1 MAEDFQVKIQAD
13 LDTAQVDEKIEKL
26 VNKKRTIKL
35 DVDIN
40 GQNAKSITDNIQKG
54 LSKTKLDTS
63 NISKKIA
70 DSFNISDKS
79 VISKI
84 QTQLNEMMTSLSKT
98 WNGKNFDFK
107 NASGFYSGMEQM
119 AKTVTENAR
128 IIKSATGVYDDFYN
142 YFNRKKIFVSDD
154 LKNALGTEQYK
165 ELLNNNI
172 GKIVRDATKGVSID
186 SIWGEMSN
194 LFPEHFSE
202 NITNQV
208 DQILYA
214 TNLLKKARADMD
226 EVFTSSN
233 MTAQQKGEIN
243 NSAYVEVLEMSKNLQ
258 NNLQKNIVEATEAAK
273 TTIKID
279 VQLDKEKI
287 AADIRN
293 AIESA
298 SSGAG
303 EAIKLNLDIN
313 EEQLLSNLQS
323 AIRKLTT
330 GDESVKVEID
340 VDKSDL
346 QSKLNEACKEM
357 QIPVQFKID
366 ADEIASQIKAAVDKI
381 TDIELDLKVNT
392 NNVKQAVDD
401 AVKDKI
407 TPEVDPSGITQLQE
421 ILRNVNSTGQQTQNI
436 FQSMGSAFDDAFRST
451 YGVANLLQDAIY
463 KIGDAGREVIGT
475 VRELNDSLVSL
486 QMATGD
492 DYDTVKN
499 LMQQYNALGQ
509 ELGAITTDVASGA
522 DAWLR
527 QGKSL
532 EQTNTLL
539 KDSIVLS
546 KVSGLDAEESTQ
558 YLTAA
563 MNGYNVA
570 VDNVM
575 GIVDKVSKVDLESAT
590 DAGGLMEAMS
600 RVSTMANTAGVSMD
614 KLLGY
619 MASVGEITQ
628 QSMPTLGTAFKSIF
642 ARMSDIKAQ
651 NYELVDDNGTVEL
664 LSDVESS
671 LKKVGIDLRKT
682 VTEYNSY
689 ADVLDNLAAKWN
701 TLNQVQQNELAK
713 AFAGTRQQ
721 EVFRTLM
728 EHYDRAQKYAEVAEN
743 SAGTAEKKFQD
754 NYLSSLEAKTNALK
768 ASFESLSSSL
778 VSDDMYSWALYGA
791 KAVTDFV
798 EKTNIL
804 KGAIAGLGTAGSL
817 YAVKQ
822 LVLGFGSAIK
832 EFSNLGKAMSILK
845 SGTGV
850 TSNMSQ
856 LLTLTQGLS
865 KSQTALVLSSTELNT
880 AQRTAIL
887 MNRGLSASE
896 AEAELSTMGLSA
908 AEGTATAT
916 TMSLGSAMKGMV
928 ATLAANPI
936 FLLTTAVTVGVAAWQ
951 SYNQSVEESIQH
963 TKDSTAEL
971 QERNQSLDDNIQKV
985 QELRDSLDSGTLTE
999 QEAYNTKSQL
1009 LDIQSQLSDSYGE
1022 QADGIDLV
1030 NGKLDEQ
1037 IEKMQ
1042 QLKVENA
1049 KSWLND
1055 SDNEKNY
1062 EKAKKKMTKDD
1073 YESFFG
1079 NTPTLSLLGNAPEK
1093 ADYKDSDVYKDALK
1107 RYQNSKTQ
1115 IEEIQKAAEKAGL
1128 KQYTSTS
1135 TGQFQLGFENE
1146 TVTGADEKLNSFLS
1160 TVKELKRQFEDEGKN
1175 TDYFDNIISSAEDA
1189 ESSYKDILDKHQE
1202 VYQEYLKNSMLAEG
1216 YGNNKPATV
1225 YQQYADAVDKYN
1237 EALQSGDTSKVEAA
1251 KTALDGV
1258 KDSVD
1263 NIVSRDS
1270 GKKYK
1275 ELFDEIA
1282 EGIDTAS
1289 EKTYEFKERL
1299 SGRGTDKLNNTVLS
1313 KLKELKNYT
1322 DIDLKSINLDTSD
1335 VVAGK
1340 DALRMAVNEAMDL
1353 GIVSDDSAE
1362 SVAKVVD
1369 LLTDMGM
1376 TATVSMNQVDDSF
1389 SEVNTTIQQ
1398 AQANLETLKTIM
1410 SESVSGSG
1418 ISADN
1423 VKAFKEMFGDDAAR
1437 ALEKTADGYHINREE
1452 LAKLQAQQSEMNK
1465 ADYLSGLADQQ
1476 EALRQ
1481 IEEQIADAM
1490 VKGQDVSGLQAQR
1503 EGILDNISSLEDL
1516 AYQYQTATSAYQ
1528 QWQDA
1533 MSGGEEGDMY
1543 DSIQGNMESIK
1554 DLYDKGL
1561 VGENKF
1567 REFVDLM
1574 SNKDLT
1580 NASVDEI
1587 VTAYEESYPKME
1599 RYFTEGQEGCQA
1611 FLQDISNLNS
1621 EWAHMNED
1629 GSWEI
1634 NFGVGNDQEIADALG
1649 IDVEAVQ
1656 SVLRKLHDFGFDID
1670 LDQPVKS
1677 LEQLKTEAQS
1687 AKEALDGMGETSLDS
1702 INLDTDSFSE
1712 ITDDI
1717 DKVKEYIQQ
1726 INDADLEPEVRTER
1740 LEQANNILDY
1750 LVQKQHEAGQNNIV
1764 IDADASSVDQKI
1776 SDLKSQLEQF
1786 RNNDGTIPVNADT
1799 QDAVNSLQSLYATKQ
1814 NLENTPAILQV
1825 DTSQVDGALG
1835 NAIGKLQEYQNAVE
1849 ILNAQNTMKTQG
1861 IDIDTTDA
1869 QQKVQQLAGQ
1879 LQNLDAD
1886 TTAKLG
1892 LDDTDFQSKLSNIAT
1907 HPIDV
1912 GIGVNLDPNALADV
1926 STKISGITPELL
1938 VKAGVNEEAIVN
1950 YTPKDKDATVKY
1962 KVDHSAIDSY
1972 DPKDKNATVT
1982 YSVVVSGLENLPG
1995 NKTRNLTYNIK
2006 TNGTV
2011 PRVNGTAHAIGTAH
2025 AAGTASR
2032 NWGLAHNEPHALVN
2046 ELKPEAIVRDGKAF
2060 ILNGGDPTFANLKKD
2075 DVVFNGDQTE
2085 QLLEHGYVTGS
2096 HAQLAGGGYSLGSAF
2111 SKGSGRFNVGSSG
2124 TKADSST
2131 WEENQKKDKTGSKSS
2146 SGSSS
2151 SGSSKRSSGR
2161 SSGGSSSGSSGSSST
2176 KEATEETFDWIEV
2189 FLKEMSRATEIA
2201 VDNINRAIGLAQKQT
2216 KAYDAIS
2223 KVQQELTANQQSANK
2238 YLQLAAN
2245 VGLDPS
2251 YISKIQNGTLD
2262 VEKVTNEDLKKKIDE
2277 YKDYYSKY
2285 ESAADNVAKLE
2296 DKITELAEKRLEIIT
2311 DTYDAIV
2318 DINDSIKSVADSKIS
2333 LNDALGVAIDNPD
2346 NYANLNNSIKAQ
2358 EDTYNQL
2365 TKKLSDYQKEVDSQ
2379 LSSGYL
2385 KKGSEAYQAAMKNI
2399 QDFTA
2404 KIYDASTSLLELRDK
2419 LDQIKIDTIQ
2429 NVIDGIK
2436 RNSDITEKYISYL
2449 QSQNRDV
2456 PENLYTDRID
2466 NNNAQVQQNLKQM
2479 EIYRKKQAVLDVN
2492 SKSYQDYAEKIQTL
2506 KENTLELITDNESL
2520 QDSIYELRF
2529 KPLDDAIQKY
2539 SDLEDELKSFRD
2551 LLNDDAFLD
2560 KQGRITEE
2568 GLAQVALL
2576 QQSIGTAKQKIA
2588 DYTTG
2593 LQKLKE
2599 SYDNGVISLT
2609 EYNDKSKD
2617 YREGIQGSIADVK
2630 SYQDSLV
2637 DLYKN
2642 AMSTEVDYLDKI
2654 ISKQKNLLDQRKSA
2668 YEYEKK
2674 VTSQSNDINK
2684 LKAEIIA
2691 LQGSN
2696 NLSDQSRLRKLQA
2709 DLKSAES
2716 DLQDTKRDHAY
2727 DMQSQGFDKLS
2738 SDLQETLD
2746 NTEYEISHNAD
2757 KQLEIIN
2764 SMLDKAV
2771 SSYQEA
2777 YGKINSIIKNTGWV
2791 GSTDFNNTQSDLGT
2805 ETGAKNQNSNASQSQ
2820 SSANKNPS
2828 STASGTKT
2836 DPINSN
2842 SKANSDLA
2850 DQLVKPEDTTNRKV
2864 AELKVSPT
2872 STTLEEGKSTSI
2884 TATIRPNDAAN
2895 KTLAWKSSNESIAT
2909 VSNGTV
2915 KAKKPGS
2922 CTITATTTDG
2932 SGLSAKV
2939 SIKVNAKPKP
2949 PKPQPK
2955 PQPAKTGGD
2964 GIPRV
2969 GDVVTFTG
2977 SYYNDSW
2984 GMAPKGSRFSG
2995 QPGAVVIDSYTAREY
3010 GGNGRTT
3017 GDFKIHIKSAH
3028 DPNYSDLGWV
3038 RLSQISSY
3046 EKGTDRIY
3054 GDQLV
3059 WTNENKDTK
3068 HHGVSEL
3075 IYRKKDGAFLTPVQD
3090 GDSILP
3096 ADFVSNLAA
3105 LSAIDPREFGMNVS
3119 TTPNLVQT
3127 NIPQNISN
3135 VGNVTYHYDALLNI
3149 ENVEGNLDKSAIP
3162 DIQKLLKQSCK
3173 YTCDTLA
3180 DQYQKLGHKIIM

>member
-1 MAEDFQVKIQAD
+1 MGLNDALTKQALSLAND
-13 LDTAQVDEKIEKL
+13 AGLYQKAAAGNLTFSKAIEL
-26 VNKKRTIKL
+26 N
-35 DVDIN
+35 IN
-40 GQNAKSITDNIQKG
+40 
-54 LSKTKLDTS
+54 
-63 NISKKIA
+63 
-70 DSFNISDKS
+70 
-79 VISKI
+79 
-84 QTQLNEMMTSLSKT
+84 
-98 WNGKNFDFK
+98 
-107 NASGFYSGMEQM
+107 NASDLVDALMSSNSE
-119 AKTVTENAR
+119 VL
-128 IIKSATGVYDDFYN
+128 
-142 YFNRKKIFVSDD
+142 KKYRD
-154 LKNALGTEQYK
+154 
-165 ELLNNNI
+165 NNI
-172 GKIVRDATKGVSID
+172 ANMIANSGEKG
-186 SIWGEMSN
+186 
-194 LFPEHFSE
+194 
-202 NITNQV
+202 
-208 DQILYA
+208 
-214 TNLLKKARADMD
+214 
-226 EVFTSSN
+226 
-233 MTAQQKGEIN
+233 
-243 NSAYVEVLEMSKNLQ
+243 SAAY
-258 NNLQKNIVEATEAAK
+258 
-273 TTIKID
+273 
-279 VQLDKEKI
+279 
-287 AADIRN
+287 
-293 AIESA
+293 
-298 SSGAG
+298 
-303 EAIKLNLDIN
+303 N
-313 EEQLLSNLQS
+313 E
-323 AIRKLTT
+323 
-330 GDESVKVEID
+330 
-340 VDKSDL
+340 
-346 QSKLNEACKEM
+346 
-357 QIPVQFKID
+357 F
-366 ADEIASQIKAAVDKI
+366 
-381 TDIELDLKVNT
+381 
-392 NNVKQAVDD
+392 
-401 AVKDKI
+401 VKDLIDK
-407 TPEVDPSGITQLQE
+407 
-421 ILRNVNSTGQQTQNI
+421 N
-436 FQSMGSAFDDAFRST
+436 
-451 YGVANLLQDAIY
+451 QD
-463 KIGDAGREVIGT
+463 
-475 VRELNDSLVSL
+475 
-486 QMATGD
+486 
-492 DYDTVKN
+492 
-499 LMQQYNALGQ
+499 LG
-509 ELGAITTDVASGA
+509 
-522 DAWLR
+522 
-527 QGKSL
+527 
-532 EQTNTLL
+532 
-539 KDSIVLS
+539 DSIVELAP
-546 KVSGLDAEESTQ
+546 KVETTKSAFSGLSN
-558 YLTAA
+558 YFKGLF
-563 MNGYNVA
+563 
-570 VDNVM
+570 
-575 GIVDKVSKVDLESAT
+575 AT
-590 DAGGLMEAMS
+590 F
-600 RVSTMANTAGVSMD
+600 T
-614 KLLGY
+614 
-619 MASVGEITQ
+619 
-628 QSMPTLGTAFKSIF
+628 
-642 ARMSDIKAQ
+642 
-651 NYELVDDNGTVEL
+651 
-664 LSDVESS
+664 
-671 LKKVGIDLRKT
+671 
-682 VTEYNSY
+682 
-689 ADVLDNLAAKWN
+689 
-701 TLNQVQQNELAK
+701 
-713 AFAGTRQQ
+713 
-721 EVFRTLM
+721 
-728 EHYDRAQKYAEVAEN
+728 
-743 SAGTAEKKFQD
+743 
-754 NYLSSLEAKTNALK
+754 
-768 ASFESLSSSL
+768 
-778 VSDDMYSWALYGA
+778 
-791 KAVTDFV
+791 
-798 EKTNIL
+798 
-804 KGAIAGLGTAGSL
+804 
-817 YAVKQ
+817 
-822 LVLGFGSAIK
+822 
-832 EFSNLGKAMSILK
+832 
-845 SGTGV
+845 
-850 TSNMSQ
+850 
-856 LLTLTQGLS
+856 
-865 KSQTALVLSSTELNT
+865 
-880 AQRTAIL
+880 
-887 MNRGLSASE
+887 
-896 AEAELSTMGLSA
+896 
-908 AEGTATAT
+908 
-916 TMSLGSAMKGMV
+916 
-928 ATLAANPI
+928 NPI

-951 SYNQSVEESIQH
+951 GYNQSVQESIQH
-963 TKDSTAEL
+963 TKDSIAEIE
-971 QERNQSLDDNIQKV
+971 ERNKSIDDNISKA

-999 QEAYNTKSQL
+999 QEAYNAKSQL

-1055 SDNEKNY
+1055 SGNEKNY

-1079 NTPTLSLLGNAPEK
+1079 NTPTLAMLGSEPQKSEYTNS
-1093 ADYKDSDVYKDALK
+1093 DTYKEMLK
-1107 RYQNSKTQ
+1107 RYRNSKSQ
-1115 IEEIQKAAEKAGL
+1115 IEEIQKAAEQAGL
-1128 KQYTSTS
+1128 KQYNGLA

-1146 TVTGADEKLNSFLS
+1146 TVTGADEKLNNFLA
-1160 TVKELKRQFEDEGKN
+1160 TVKELKRQFQDEGKN
-1175 TDYFDNIISSAEDA
+1175 TDYFDNIISAAEDA

-1258 KDSVD
+1258 KASVD
-1263 NIVSRDS
+1263 NIVSTDS

-1299 SGRGTDKLNNTVLS
+1299 SGRGTDKLNNTVLA

-1322 DIDLKSINLDTSD
+1322 DVDLKSIHLDTSD

-1353 GIVSDDSAE
+1353 GIVSDDSAD

-1376 TATVSMNQVDDSF
+1376 TATVSMEQVDDSF

-1410 SESVSGSG
+1410 SESVSGAG

-1423 VKAFKEMFGDDAAR
+1423 VKAFKEMFGDDAER

-1452 LAKLQAQQSEMNK
+1452 LAKLQAQQSEMNR

-1476 EALRQ
+1476 EALRK
-1481 IEEQIADAM
+1481 IEEQIADAI
-1490 VKGQDVSGLQAQR
+1490 VKGQDISGLESQR
-1503 EGILDNISSLEDL
+1503 QGILDNISSLEDL

-1533 MSGGEEGDMY
+1533 MSAGEEGDMY
-1543 DSIQGNMESIK
+1543 DSIQSNMESIK

-1580 NASVDEI
+1580 NSSVDEI
-1587 VTAYEESYPKME
+1587 VSAYEEAYPKME

-1611 FLQDISNLNS
+1611 FVQDVADLNS

-1656 SVLRKLHDFGFDID
+1656 SLLRKLHDFGFDID

-1717 DKVKEYIQQ
+1717 DKVKAYIQQ

-1750 LVQKQHEAGQNNIV
+1750 LVQKQQEAGQNNIV

-1786 RNNDGTIPVNADT
+1786 RADDGTIPVNADT

-1825 DTSQVDGALG
+1825 DTSQVDGELG

-1912 GIGVNLDPNALADV
+1912 AIGVNLDPNVLSDV
-1926 STKISGITPELL
+1926 SAKISGITPELL

-1972 DPKDKNATVT
+1972 DPEDKNATVT
-1982 YSVVVSGLENLPG
+1982 YSVVISGLENLPG
-1995 NKTRNLTYNIK
+1995 NKTRSLTYNIK
-2006 TNGTV
+2006 TNGTA
-2011 PRVNGTAHAIGTAH
+2011 PKVNGTAHALGTAH

-2060 ILNGGDPTFANLKKD
+2060 ILNGGDPTFAHLKKD

-2151 SGSSKRSSGR
+2151 SGSSRTSSGR
-2161 SSGGSSSGSSGSSST
+2161 SSGGSTRSSSGSGSSGSSST

-2201 VDNINRAIGLAQKQT
+2201 VDNIDRAIGLAQKQT

-2285 ESAADNVAKLE
+2285 ESATDNVAKLE
-2296 DKITELAEKRLEIIT
+2296 DKITELAEKRLKIIT

-2318 DINDSIKSVADSKIS
+2318 DINSSLQDAADSKIS

-2346 NYANLNNSIKAQ
+2346 NYASINKSIKAQ

-2365 TKKLSDYQKEVDSQ
+2365 TKKLAEYQKEMDSQ
-2379 LSSGYL
+2379 LSSGL
-2385 KKGSEAYQAAMKNI
+2385 MKKGSDAYNSALKNI

-2404 KIYDASTSLLELRDK
+2404 KIYDASTSLIELRDK

-2429 NVIDGIK
+2429 NVIDRIK
-2436 RNSDITEKYISYL
+2436 RNSDAYDKYISYL
-2449 QSQNRDV
+2449 QAQDRDV

-2479 EIYRKKQAVLDVN
+2479 EIYRKKQATLDVN
-2492 SKSYQDYAEKIQTL
+2492 SKSYQDYAEKLQTL
-2506 KENTLELITDNESL
+2506 KEDTLELITDNESL
-2520 QDSIYELRF
+2520 KNSIYELRF

-2560 KQGRITEE
+2560 KQGRITED
-2568 GLAQVALL
+2568 GLAQIALL

-2654 ISKQKNLLDQRKSA
+2654 ISKQKNLLDQRKSY

-2738 SDLQETLD
+2738 SDLKDSLD

-2791 GSTDFNNTQSDLGT
+2791 GSTDFDNTQSDLGT
-2805 ETGAKNQNSNASQSQ
+2805 ETGVKNQNSNASQSQ

-2828 STASGTKT
+2828 SAASGTKT
-2836 DPINSN
+2836 DPIQSN
-2842 SKANSDLA
+2842 DKANSELA
-2850 DQLVKPEDTTNRKV
+2850 DQLVKPEDTSNRKV
-2864 AELKVSPT
+2864 AELKVTPT
-2872 STTLEEGKSTSI
+2872 STTLEEGKSVGLK
-2884 TATIRPNDAAN
+2884 ATIKPNDAAN

-2984 GMAPKGSRFSG
+2984 GMSPRGSRFSG

-3038 RLSQISSY
+3038 RLSQISGY
-3046 EKGTDRIY
+3046 ENGTERVDK
-3054 GDQLV
+3054 DQIALV
-3059 WTNENKDTK
+3059 NENMNTK
-3068 HHGVSEL
+3068 HHGVSEM
-3075 IYRKKDGAFLTPVQD
+3075 IYRDGSVLIPLKKD
-3090 GDSILP
+3090 DSVIP
-3096 ADFVSNLAA
+3096 ADMVSKMMAT
-3105 LSAIDPREFGMNVS
+3105 PMEFGSFGANAANVIYNS
-3119 TTPNLVQT
+3119 
-3127 NIPQNISN
+3127 IPQNISN
-3135 VGNVTYHYDALLNI
+3135 AGNMTYHYDALLNI

-3173 YTCDTLA
+3173 YTADTLA
-3180 DQYQKLGHKIIM
+3180 DQYKKLGHKIIM

>member
-1 MAEDFQVKIQAD
+1 MGLNDALTKQALSLANDAGLYQKAAAGNLTFSKAIELNINNASD
-13 LDTAQVDEKIEKL
+13 LVDALMSSNSEVL
-26 VNKKRTIKL
+26 KKYK
-35 DVDIN
+35 
-40 GQNAKSITDNIQKG
+40 DN
-54 LSKTKLDTS
+54 D
-63 NISKKIA
+63 IA
-70 DSFNISDKS
+70 DMIANSGEKGSAAY
-79 VISKI
+79 
-84 QTQLNEMMTSLSKT
+84 NE
-98 WNGKNFDFK
+98 F
-107 NASGFYSGMEQM
+107 
-119 AKTVTENAR
+119 
-128 IIKSATGVYDDFYN
+128 
-142 YFNRKKIFVSDD
+142 
-154 LKNALGTEQYK
+154 
-165 ELLNNNI
+165 
-172 GKIVRDATKGVSID
+172 
-186 SIWGEMSN
+186 
-194 LFPEHFSE
+194 
-202 NITNQV
+202 
-208 DQILYA
+208 
-214 TNLLKKARADMD
+214 
-226 EVFTSSN
+226 
-233 MTAQQKGEIN
+233 
-243 NSAYVEVLEMSKNLQ
+243 
-258 NNLQKNIVEATEAAK
+258 
-273 TTIKID
+273 
-279 VQLDKEKI
+279 
-287 AADIRN
+287 
-293 AIESA
+293 
-298 SSGAG
+298 
-303 EAIKLNLDIN
+303 
-313 EEQLLSNLQS
+313 
-323 AIRKLTT
+323 
-330 GDESVKVEID
+330 
-340 VDKSDL
+340 
-346 QSKLNEACKEM
+346 
-357 QIPVQFKID
+357 
-366 ADEIASQIKAAVDKI
+366 
-381 TDIELDLKVNT
+381 
-392 NNVKQAVDD
+392 
-401 AVKDKI
+401 VKDLIDK
-407 TPEVDPSGITQLQE
+407 
-421 ILRNVNSTGQQTQNI
+421 N
-436 FQSMGSAFDDAFRST
+436 
-451 YGVANLLQDAIY
+451 QD
-463 KIGDAGREVIGT
+463 
-475 VRELNDSLVSL
+475 
-486 QMATGD
+486 
-492 DYDTVKN
+492 
-499 LMQQYNALGQ
+499 LG
-509 ELGAITTDVASGA
+509 
-522 DAWLR
+522 
-527 QGKSL
+527 
-532 EQTNTLL
+532 
-539 KDSIVLS
+539 DSIVELAP
-546 KVSGLDAEESTQ
+546 KVETTKSAFSGLSN
-558 YLTAA
+558 YFKGLF
-563 MNGYNVA
+563 
-570 VDNVM
+570 
-575 GIVDKVSKVDLESAT
+575 AT
-590 DAGGLMEAMS
+590 F
-600 RVSTMANTAGVSMD
+600 T
-614 KLLGY
+614 
-619 MASVGEITQ
+619 
-628 QSMPTLGTAFKSIF
+628 
-642 ARMSDIKAQ
+642 
-651 NYELVDDNGTVEL
+651 
-664 LSDVESS
+664 
-671 LKKVGIDLRKT
+671 
-682 VTEYNSY
+682 
-689 ADVLDNLAAKWN
+689 
-701 TLNQVQQNELAK
+701 
-713 AFAGTRQQ
+713 
-721 EVFRTLM
+721 
-728 EHYDRAQKYAEVAEN
+728 
-743 SAGTAEKKFQD
+743 
-754 NYLSSLEAKTNALK
+754 
-768 ASFESLSSSL
+768 
-778 VSDDMYSWALYGA
+778 
-791 KAVTDFV
+791 
-798 EKTNIL
+798 
-804 KGAIAGLGTAGSL
+804 
-817 YAVKQ
+817 
-822 LVLGFGSAIK
+822 
-832 EFSNLGKAMSILK
+832 
-845 SGTGV
+845 
-850 TSNMSQ
+850 
-856 LLTLTQGLS
+856 
-865 KSQTALVLSSTELNT
+865 
-880 AQRTAIL
+880 
-887 MNRGLSASE
+887 
-896 AEAELSTMGLSA
+896 
-908 AEGTATAT
+908 
-916 TMSLGSAMKGMV
+916 
-928 ATLAANPI
+928 NPI

-951 SYNQSVEESIQH
+951 GYNQSVQESIQH
-963 TKDSTAEL
+963 TKDSIAEIE
-971 QERNQSLDDNIQKV
+971 ERNKSIDDNISKA

-1093 ADYKDSDVYKDALK
+1093 ADYTNSDVYKDALK
-1107 RYQNSKTQ
+1107 RYQNSKSQ

-1146 TVTGADEKLNSFLS
+1146 TVTGADEKLNSFLA
-1160 TVKELKRQFEDEGKN
+1160 TVKELKRQFDDEGKN

-1282 EGIDTAS
+1282 DGIDTAS

-1299 SGRGTDKLNNTVLS
+1299 SGKGTDKLNNTVLS

-1353 GIVSDDSAE
+1353 DIVSDDSAE

-1410 SESVSGSG
+1410 SESVSGAG

-1533 MSGGEEGDMY
+1533 MSGGEEGNMY

-1587 VTAYEESYPKME
+1587 VAAYEESYPKME

-1629 GSWEI
+1629 GSWQI

-1702 INLDTDSFSE
+1702 INLDTDSFGE
-1712 ITDDI
+1712 ITDNI
-1717 DKVKEYIQQ
+1717 EKVKEYIQQ
-1726 INDADLEPEVRTER
+1726 VNDADLEPEVRTER

-1750 LVQKQHEAGQNNIV
+1750 LVQKQQEAGHTDII

-1786 RNNDGTIPVNADT
+1786 RNEDGTIPVNADT

-1825 DTSQVDGALG
+1825 DTSQVDGELG

-1912 GIGVNLDPNALADV
+1912 GIGVNLDPNALANV
-1926 STKISGITPELL
+1926 SAKISGITPELL

-1995 NKTRNLTYNIK
+1995 NKTRSLTYNIK

-2025 AAGTASR
+2025 ASGTASR

-2096 HAQLAGGGYSLGSAF
+2096 HAQLAGDGYSLGSAF
-2111 SKGSGRFNVGSSG
+2111 SGGSGRFNVGSSG

-2131 WEENQKKDKTGSKSS
+2131 WEEKKKQNNTSPNSS

-2151 SGSSKRSSGR
+2151 SRNSGSSSGGSTRS
-2161 SSGGSSSGSSGSSST
+2161 SSGGSSGGSSGSSST

-2201 VDNINRAIGLAQKQT
+2201 VDNIDRAISLAQKQT

-2296 DKITELAEKRLEIIT
+2296 DKITELAEKRLEIIEKE
-2311 DTYDAIV
+2311 YDAIV
-2318 DINDSIKSVADSKIS
+2318 DINDKIKDVANSKIS

-2365 TKKLSDYQKEVDSQ
+2365 TKKLSDYQKEMESQ
-2379 LSSGYL
+2379 LSSGL
-2385 KKGSEAYQAAMKNI
+2385 MQKGSDSYNSALKNI

-2404 KIYDASTSLLELRDK
+2404 KIYEAATSAIELKNK
-2419 LDQIKIDTIQ
+2419 LDQIKIDVIQ
-2429 NVIDGIK
+2429 YKIDEFQ
-2436 RNSDITEKYISYL
+2436 RNSDRIDAYTSL
-2449 QSQNRDV
+2449 RDAQNETV
-2456 PENLYTDRID
+2456 SESMYQNRID
-2466 NNNAQVQQNLKQM
+2466 NNNGIIEQKQKQR
-2479 EIYRKKQAVLDVN
+2479 EIYLKNQSYFDVN
-2492 SKSYQDYAEKIQTL
+2492 SKEYQSYADKI
-2506 KENTLELITDNESL
+2506 KELDTDTINLMKDNEDL
-2520 QDSIYELRF
+2520 KDSIFELRF
-2529 KPLDDAIQKY
+2529 KNLDDAIQKY

-2617 YREGIQGSIADVK
+2617 YREGIQDSIADVK

-2654 ISKQKNLLDQRKSA
+2654 ISKRKEALTQQKDM
-2668 YEYEKK
+2668 
-2674 VTSQSNDINK
+2674 
-2684 LKAEIIA
+2684 
-2691 LQGSN
+2691 
-2696 NLSDQSRLRKLQA
+2696 
-2709 DLKSAES
+2709 
-2716 DLQDTKRDHAY
+2716 Y
-2727 DMQSQGFDKLS
+2727 DYSK
-2738 SDLQETLD
+2738 
-2746 NTEYEISHNAD
+2746 
-2757 KQLEIIN
+2757 
-2764 SMLDKAV
+2764 
-2771 SSYQEA
+2771 
-2777 YGKINSIIKNTGWV
+2777 KINSQ
-2791 GSTDFNNTQSDLGT
+2791 NN
-2805 ETGAKNQNSNASQSQ
+2805 N
-2820 SSANKNPS
+2820 
-2828 STASGTKT
+2828 
-2836 DPINSN
+2836 INSL
-2842 SKANSDLA
+2842 KAQIMALESVNICRICLNAGISL
-2850 DQLVKPEDTTNRKV
+2850 
-2864 AELKVSPT
+2864 ELYM
-2872 STTLEEGKSTSI
+2872 LQRMHE
-2884 TATIRPNDAAN
+2884 
-2895 KTLAWKSSNESIAT
+2895 
-2909 VSNGTV
+2909 
-2915 KAKKPGS
+2915 
-2922 CTITATTTDG
+2922 
-2932 SGLSAKV
+2932 
-2939 SIKVNAKPKP
+2939 IKQNVNA
-2949 PKPQPK
+2949 
-2955 PQPAKTGGD
+2955 
-2964 GIPRV
+2964 
-2969 GDVVTFTG
+2969 
-2977 SYYNDSW
+2977 
-2984 GMAPKGSRFSG
+2984 
-2995 QPGAVVIDSYTAREY
+2995 
-3010 GGNGRTT
+3010 
-3017 GDFKIHIKSAH
+3017 
-3028 DPNYSDLGWV
+3028 
-3038 RLSQISSY
+3038 
-3046 EKGTDRIY
+3046 
-3054 GDQLV
+3054 
-3059 WTNENKDTK
+3059 
-3068 HHGVSEL
+3068 
-3075 IYRKKDGAFLTPVQD
+3075 
-3090 GDSILP
+3090 
-3096 ADFVSNLAA
+3096 
-3105 LSAIDPREFGMNVS
+3105 
-3119 TTPNLVQT
+3119 
-3127 NIPQNISN
+3127 
-3135 VGNVTYHYDALLNI
+3135 
-3149 ENVEGNLDKSAIP
+3149 
-3162 DIQKLLKQSCK
+3162 
-3173 YTCDTLA
+3173 
-3180 DQYQKLGHKIIM
+3180 

>member
-1 MAEDFQVKIQAD
+1 MQ
-13 LDTAQVDEKIEKL
+13 
-26 VNKKRTIKL
+26 
-35 DVDIN
+35 
-40 GQNAKSITDNIQKG
+40 
-54 LSKTKLDTS
+54 
-63 NISKKIA
+63 
-70 DSFNISDKS
+70 
-79 VISKI
+79 
-84 QTQLNEMMTSLSKT
+84 
-98 WNGKNFDFK
+98 
-107 NASGFYSGMEQM
+107 
-119 AKTVTENAR
+119 
-128 IIKSATGVYDDFYN
+128 
-142 YFNRKKIFVSDD
+142 
-154 LKNALGTEQYK
+154 LKNLGDLFGSFG
-165 ELLNNNI
+165 EL
-172 GKIVRDATKGVSID
+172 
-186 SIWGEMSN
+186 
-194 LFPEHFSE
+194 
-202 NITNQV
+202 
-208 DQILYA
+208 
-214 TNLLKKARADMD
+214 NLLKNKYGKNSTFDTLSSTLQQSFNESFKVGKNGISEFSTEQIKTKASVMGLNDALTKQALSLAND
-226 EVFTSSN
+226 
-233 MTAQQKGEIN
+233 AGLYQKAAAGNLTFSKAIELNIN
-243 NSAYVEVLEMSKNLQ
+243 NASDLVDAWMNSNSEVLKKYQDSD
-258 NNLQKNIVEATEAAK
+258 IVTKIVNSGEKGSAAY
-273 TTIKID
+273 
-279 VQLDKEKI
+279 
-287 AADIRN
+287 
-293 AIESA
+293 
-298 SSGAG
+298 
-303 EAIKLNLDIN
+303 N
-313 EEQLLSNLQS
+313 E
-323 AIRKLTT
+323 
-330 GDESVKVEID
+330 
-340 VDKSDL
+340 
-346 QSKLNEACKEM
+346 
-357 QIPVQFKID
+357 F
-366 ADEIASQIKAAVDKI
+366 
-381 TDIELDLKVNT
+381 
-392 NNVKQAVDD
+392 
-401 AVKDKI
+401 VKDLI
-407 TPEVDPSGITQLQE
+407 D
-421 ILRNVNSTGQQTQNI
+421 NN
-436 FQSMGSAFDDAFRST
+436 
-451 YGVANLLQDAIY
+451 QD
-463 KIGDAGREVIGT
+463 
-475 VRELNDSLVSL
+475 
-486 QMATGD
+486 
-492 DYDTVKN
+492 
-499 LMQQYNALGQ
+499 LG
-509 ELGAITTDVASGA
+509 
-522 DAWLR
+522 
-527 QGKSL
+527 
-532 EQTNTLL
+532 
-539 KDSIVLS
+539 DSIVELAP
-546 KVSGLDAEESTQ
+546 KVETTKSAFSGLSN
-558 YLTAA
+558 YFKGL
-563 MNGYNVA
+563 
-570 VDNVM
+570 
-575 GIVDKVSKVDLESAT
+575 LAT
-590 DAGGLMEAMS
+590 F
-600 RVSTMANTAGVSMD
+600 T
-614 KLLGY
+614 
-619 MASVGEITQ
+619 
-628 QSMPTLGTAFKSIF
+628 
-642 ARMSDIKAQ
+642 
-651 NYELVDDNGTVEL
+651 
-664 LSDVESS
+664 
-671 LKKVGIDLRKT
+671 
-682 VTEYNSY
+682 
-689 ADVLDNLAAKWN
+689 
-701 TLNQVQQNELAK
+701 
-713 AFAGTRQQ
+713 
-721 EVFRTLM
+721 
-728 EHYDRAQKYAEVAEN
+728 
-743 SAGTAEKKFQD
+743 
-754 NYLSSLEAKTNALK
+754 
-768 ASFESLSSSL
+768 
-778 VSDDMYSWALYGA
+778 
-791 KAVTDFV
+791 
-798 EKTNIL
+798 
-804 KGAIAGLGTAGSL
+804 
-817 YAVKQ
+817 
-822 LVLGFGSAIK
+822 
-832 EFSNLGKAMSILK
+832 
-845 SGTGV
+845 
-850 TSNMSQ
+850 
-856 LLTLTQGLS
+856 
-865 KSQTALVLSSTELNT
+865 
-880 AQRTAIL
+880 
-887 MNRGLSASE
+887 
-896 AEAELSTMGLSA
+896 
-908 AEGTATAT
+908 
-916 TMSLGSAMKGMV
+916 
-928 ATLAANPI
+928 NPI

-951 SYNQSVEESIQH
+951 GYNQSVQESIQH
-963 TKDSTAEL
+963 TKDSIAEIE
-971 QERNQSLDDNIQKV
+971 ERNKSIDDNISKA

-1079 NTPTLSLLGNAPEK
+1079 NTPTLAMLGSEPQKSEYTNS
-1093 ADYKDSDVYKDALK
+1093 DTYKEMLK
-1107 RYQNSKTQ
+1107 RYQNSKSQ

-1128 KQYTSTS
+1128 KQYNGVA

-1146 TVTGADEKLNSFLS
+1146 TVTGADEKLNNFLA
-1160 TVKELKRQFEDEGKN
+1160 TVKELKRQFQDEGKN

-1202 VYQEYLKNSMLAEG
+1202 IYQEYLKNSMLAEG

-1263 NIVSRDS
+1263 NIVSTDS

-1282 EGIDTAS
+1282 DGIDTAS

-1299 SGRGTDKLNNTVLS
+1299 SGKGTDKLNNTVLS

-1376 TATVSMNQVDDSF
+1376 TATVSMDQVSNSF
-1389 SEVNTTIQQ
+1389 EEVNTTIQQ

-1410 SESVSGSG
+1410 SESVSGAG

-1423 VKAFKEMFGDDAAR
+1423 VKAFREMFGDDAER

-1476 EALRQ
+1476 ESLRQ

-1533 MSGGEEGDMY
+1533 MSGGEEGNMY

-1567 REFVDLM
+1567 RGFVDLM

-1587 VTAYEESYPKME
+1587 VAAYEESYPKME

-1786 RNNDGTIPVNADT
+1786 RNEDGTIPVNADT

-1814 NLENTPAILQV
+1814 NLENTPAILKV
-1825 DTSQVDGALG
+1825 DTSQVDGELG

-1912 GIGVNLDPNALADV
+1912 GIGVNLDPNALSDV
-1926 STKISGITPELL
+1926 SAKISGITPELL

-1972 DPKDKNATVT
+1972 DPEDKNATVT

-1995 NKTRNLTYNIK
+1995 NKTRSLTYNIK
-2006 TNGTV
+2006 TNGTA
-2011 PRVNGTAHAIGTAH
+2011 PKVNGTAHAIGTAH
-2025 AAGTASR
+2025 ASGTASR

-2111 SKGSGRFNVGSSG
+2111 SGGSGRFNVGSSG

-2131 WEENQKKDKTGSKSS
+2131 WEDKKKQNNTSHNSS

-2151 SGSSKRSSGR
+2151 RRNSGS
-2161 SSGGSSSGSSGSSST
+2161 SSGGSTRSSSGGSSGSSST

-2201 VDNINRAIGLAQKQT
+2201 VDNIDRAIGLAQKQT

-2296 DKITELAEKRLEIIT
+2296 DKITELTEKRLEIIT

-2318 DINDSIKSVADSKIS
+2318 DINDKIKDVADSKIS

-2346 NYANLNNSIKAQ
+2346 NYASLNKSIKAQ

-2365 TKKLSDYQKEVDSQ
+2365 TKKLSDYQKEIDSQ

-2419 LDQIKIDTIQ
+2419 LDQIKIDSIQ
-2429 NVIDGIK
+2429 NVIAGIK

-2520 QDSIYELRF
+2520 QNSIYELRF

-2654 ISKQKNLLDQRKSA
+2654 ISKRKEAMTQQKDM
-2668 YEYEKK
+2668 
-2674 VTSQSNDINK
+2674 
-2684 LKAEIIA
+2684 
-2691 LQGSN
+2691 
-2696 NLSDQSRLRKLQA
+2696 
-2709 DLKSAES
+2709 
-2716 DLQDTKRDHAY
+2716 Y
-2727 DMQSQGFDKLS
+2727 DYSK
-2738 SDLQETLD
+2738 
-2746 NTEYEISHNAD
+2746 
-2757 KQLEIIN
+2757 
-2764 SMLDKAV
+2764 
-2771 SSYQEA
+2771 
-2777 YGKINSIIKNTGWV
+2777 KINSQ
-2791 GSTDFNNTQSDLGT
+2791 NN
-2805 ETGAKNQNSNASQSQ
+2805 N
-2820 SSANKNPS
+2820 
-2828 STASGTKT
+2828 
-2836 DPINSN
+2836 INSL
-2842 SKANSDLA
+2842 KAQIMALEG
-2850 DQLVKPEDTTNRKV
+2850 VK
-2864 AELKVSPT
+2864 
-2872 STTLEEGKSTSI
+2872 
-2884 TATIRPNDAAN
+2884 
-2895 KTLAWKSSNESIAT
+2895 
-2909 VSNGTV
+2909 
-2915 KAKKPGS
+2915 
-2922 CTITATTTDG
+2922 
-2932 SGLSAKV
+2932 
-2939 SIKVNAKPKP
+2939 
-2949 PKPQPK
+2949 
-2955 PQPAKTGGD
+2955 
-2964 GIPRV
+2964 
-2969 GDVVTFTG
+2969 
-2977 SYYNDSW
+2977 Y
-2984 GMAPKGSRFSG
+2984 
-2995 QPGAVVIDSYTAREY
+2995 
-3010 GGNGRTT
+3010 
-3017 GDFKIHIKSAH
+3017 
-3028 DPNYSDLGWV
+3028 
-3038 RLSQISSY
+3038 
-3046 EKGTDRIY
+3046 
-3054 GDQLV
+3054 
-3059 WTNENKDTK
+3059 
-3068 HHGVSEL
+3068 
-3075 IYRKKDGAFLTPVQD
+3075 
-3090 GDSILP
+3090 
-3096 ADFVSNLAA
+3096 
-3105 LSAIDPREFGMNVS
+3105 
-3119 TTPNLVQT
+3119 
-3127 NIPQNISN
+3127 
-3135 VGNVTYHYDALLNI
+3135 LL
-3149 ENVEGNLDKSAIP
+3149 L
-3162 DIQKLLKQSCK
+3162 
-3173 YTCDTLA
+3173 
-3180 DQYQKLGHKIIM
+3180 

>member
-1 MAEDFQVKIQAD
+1 MQLKNLGD
-13 LDTAQVDEKIEKL
+13 LFGSFGELNLLRNKYGKNSTFDTLSSTLQQSFNESFKVGA
-26 VNKKRTIKL
+26 
-35 DVDIN
+35 N
-40 GQNAKSITDNIQKG
+40 GISEFSTEQI
-54 LSKTKLDTS
+54 KTKASVMGLNDALTKQALSLANDAGLYQKAAAGNLTFSKAIELNINNASDLVDALMSS
-63 NISKKIA
+63 NSEVLKKYKDNDIA
-70 DSFNISDKS
+70 DMIANSGEKGSAAY
-79 VISKI
+79 
-84 QTQLNEMMTSLSKT
+84 NE
-98 WNGKNFDFK
+98 F
-107 NASGFYSGMEQM
+107 
-119 AKTVTENAR
+119 
-128 IIKSATGVYDDFYN
+128 
-142 YFNRKKIFVSDD
+142 
-154 LKNALGTEQYK
+154 
-165 ELLNNNI
+165 
-172 GKIVRDATKGVSID
+172 
-186 SIWGEMSN
+186 
-194 LFPEHFSE
+194 
-202 NITNQV
+202 
-208 DQILYA
+208 
-214 TNLLKKARADMD
+214 
-226 EVFTSSN
+226 
-233 MTAQQKGEIN
+233 
-243 NSAYVEVLEMSKNLQ
+243 
-258 NNLQKNIVEATEAAK
+258 
-273 TTIKID
+273 
-279 VQLDKEKI
+279 
-287 AADIRN
+287 
-293 AIESA
+293 
-298 SSGAG
+298 
-303 EAIKLNLDIN
+303 
-313 EEQLLSNLQS
+313 
-323 AIRKLTT
+323 
-330 GDESVKVEID
+330 
-340 VDKSDL
+340 
-346 QSKLNEACKEM
+346 
-357 QIPVQFKID
+357 
-366 ADEIASQIKAAVDKI
+366 
-381 TDIELDLKVNT
+381 
-392 NNVKQAVDD
+392 
-401 AVKDKI
+401 VKDLI
-407 TPEVDPSGITQLQE
+407 D
-421 ILRNVNSTGQQTQNI
+421 NN
-436 FQSMGSAFDDAFRST
+436 
-451 YGVANLLQDAIY
+451 QD
-463 KIGDAGREVIGT
+463 
-475 VRELNDSLVSL
+475 
-486 QMATGD
+486 
-492 DYDTVKN
+492 
-499 LMQQYNALGQ
+499 LG
-509 ELGAITTDVASGA
+509 
-522 DAWLR
+522 
-527 QGKSL
+527 
-532 EQTNTLL
+532 
-539 KDSIVLS
+539 DSIVELVP
-546 KVSGLDAEESTQ
+546 KVETTKSAFSGLSN
-558 YLTAA
+558 YFKGL
-563 MNGYNVA
+563 
-570 VDNVM
+570 
-575 GIVDKVSKVDLESAT
+575 LAT
-590 DAGGLMEAMS
+590 F
-600 RVSTMANTAGVSMD
+600 T
-614 KLLGY
+614 
-619 MASVGEITQ
+619 
-628 QSMPTLGTAFKSIF
+628 
-642 ARMSDIKAQ
+642 
-651 NYELVDDNGTVEL
+651 
-664 LSDVESS
+664 
-671 LKKVGIDLRKT
+671 
-682 VTEYNSY
+682 
-689 ADVLDNLAAKWN
+689 
-701 TLNQVQQNELAK
+701 
-713 AFAGTRQQ
+713 
-721 EVFRTLM
+721 
-728 EHYDRAQKYAEVAEN
+728 
-743 SAGTAEKKFQD
+743 
-754 NYLSSLEAKTNALK
+754 
-768 ASFESLSSSL
+768 
-778 VSDDMYSWALYGA
+778 
-791 KAVTDFV
+791 
-798 EKTNIL
+798 
-804 KGAIAGLGTAGSL
+804 
-817 YAVKQ
+817 
-822 LVLGFGSAIK
+822 
-832 EFSNLGKAMSILK
+832 
-845 SGTGV
+845 
-850 TSNMSQ
+850 
-856 LLTLTQGLS
+856 
-865 KSQTALVLSSTELNT
+865 
-880 AQRTAIL
+880 
-887 MNRGLSASE
+887 
-896 AEAELSTMGLSA
+896 
-908 AEGTATAT
+908 
-916 TMSLGSAMKGMV
+916 
-928 ATLAANPI
+928 NPI

-951 SYNQSVEESIQH
+951 GYNQSVQESIQH
-963 TKDSTAEL
+963 TKDSIAEIE
-971 QERNQSLDDNIQKV
+971 ERNKSIDDNISKA

-999 QEAYNTKSQL
+999 QEAYNAKSQL

-1093 ADYKDSDVYKDALK
+1093 ADYTNSDVYKDALK

-1146 TVTGADEKLNSFLS
+1146 TVTGADEKLNSFIA

-1237 EALQSGDTSKVEAA
+1237 EALQNGDTSKVEAA

-1258 KDSVD
+1258 KASVD
-1263 NIVSRDS
+1263 NIVSTDP

-1282 EGIDTAS
+1282 DGIDTAS

-1353 GIVSDDSAE
+1353 DIVSDDSAE

-1376 TATVSMNQVDDSF
+1376 TATVSMDQVSNSF
-1389 SEVNTTIQQ
+1389 EEVNTTIQQ

-1410 SESVSGSG
+1410 SESVSGAG

-1423 VKAFKEMFGDDAAR
+1423 VKAFREMFGDDAER

-1452 LAKLQAQQSEMNK
+1452 LAKLQAQQSQMNR

-1543 DSIQGNMESIK
+1543 NSIQGNMESIK

-1587 VTAYEESYPKME
+1587 VAAYEESYPKME

-1717 DKVKEYIQQ
+1717 AKVKEYIQQ
-1726 INDADLEPEVRTER
+1726 VNDADLEPEVRTER

-1750 LVQKQHEAGQNNIV
+1750 LVQKQYEAGQNNIV

-1776 SDLKSQLEQF
+1776 SELKSQLEQF
-1786 RNNDGTIPVNADT
+1786 RNEDGTIPVNADT

-1825 DTSQVDGALG
+1825 DTSQVDGELG

-1849 ILNAQNTMKTQG
+1849 ILNAQNTMKRQG

-1886 TTAKLG
+1886 TQAKLG
-1892 LDDTDFQSKLSNIAT
+1892 LDDTDFQSKLSNIIT
-1907 HPIDV
+1907 HPINV
-1912 GIGVNLDPNALADV
+1912 EAGVNLDPNALADV
-1926 STKISGITPELL
+1926 SAKISGITPELL
-1938 VKAGVNEEAIVN
+1938 VKAGVNEEAILN

-1995 NKTRNLTYNIK
+1995 NKTRSLTYNIK
-2006 TNGTV
+2006 TNGTA
-2011 PRVNGTAHAIGTAH
+2011 PKVNGTAHAIGTAH

-2032 NWGLAHNEPHALVN
+2032 NWGLAHDEPHALVN

-2111 SKGSGRFNVGSSG
+2111 SGGSGRFNVGSSG

-2131 WEENQKKDKTGSKSS
+2131 WEDKKKQNNTSPNSS

-2151 SGSSKRSSGR
+2151 RRNSGL
-2161 SSGGSSSGSSGSSST
+2161 SSGGSTRSSSVGSST

-2201 VDNINRAIGLAQKQT
+2201 VDNIDRAIGLAQKQT

-2285 ESAADNVAKLE
+2285 ESATDNVAKLE
-2296 DKITELAEKRLEIIT
+2296 DKITELAEKRLEIIEKE
-2311 DTYDAIV
+2311 YDAIV
-2318 DINDSIKSVADSKIS
+2318 DINDKIKDVADSKIS

-2346 NYANLNNSIKAQ
+2346 NYASINKSIKAQ

-2365 TKKLSDYQKEVDSQ
+2365 TKKLAEYQKEVDSQ
-2379 LSSGYL
+2379 LSSGL
-2385 KKGSEAYQAAMKNI
+2385 MQKGSDAYNSALKNI

-2404 KIYDASTSLLELRDK
+2404 KIYEAATSAIELKNK
-2419 LDQIKIDTIQ
+2419 LDQIKIDVIQ
-2429 NVIDGIK
+2429 YKIDEFQ
-2436 RNSDITEKYISYL
+2436 RNSDRIDAYTSLRDAQDETVSESMY
-2449 QSQNRDV
+2449 QN
-2456 PENLYTDRID
+2456 RID
-2466 NNNAQVQQNLKQM
+2466 NNNGIIEQKQKQR
-2479 EIYRKKQAVLDVN
+2479 EIYLKNQSYFDVN
-2492 SKSYQDYAEKIQTL
+2492 SKEYQSYADKI
-2506 KENTLELITDNESL
+2506 KELDTDTINLMKDNEDL
-2520 QDSIYELRF
+2520 KDSIFELRF
-2529 KPLDDAIQKY
+2529 KNLDDAIQKY

-2630 SYQDSLV
+2630 SYQESLV

-2654 ISKQKNLLDQRKSA
+2654 ISKRKEALTQQKDM
-2668 YEYEKK
+2668 
-2674 VTSQSNDINK
+2674 
-2684 LKAEIIA
+2684 
-2691 LQGSN
+2691 
-2696 NLSDQSRLRKLQA
+2696 
-2709 DLKSAES
+2709 
-2716 DLQDTKRDHAY
+2716 Y
-2727 DMQSQGFDKLS
+2727 DYSK
-2738 SDLQETLD
+2738 
-2746 NTEYEISHNAD
+2746 
-2757 KQLEIIN
+2757 
-2764 SMLDKAV
+2764 
-2771 SSYQEA
+2771 
-2777 YGKINSIIKNTGWV
+2777 KINSQ
-2791 GSTDFNNTQSDLGT
+2791 NN
-2805 ETGAKNQNSNASQSQ
+2805 N
-2820 SSANKNPS
+2820 
-2828 STASGTKT
+2828 
-2836 DPINSN
+2836 INSL
-2842 SKANSDLA
+2842 KAQIMALESVNICRICLNAGISL
-2850 DQLVKPEDTTNRKV
+2850 
-2864 AELKVSPT
+2864 ELYM
-2872 STTLEEGKSTSI
+2872 LQRMHE
-2884 TATIRPNDAAN
+2884 
-2895 KTLAWKSSNESIAT
+2895 
-2909 VSNGTV
+2909 
-2915 KAKKPGS
+2915 
-2922 CTITATTTDG
+2922 
-2932 SGLSAKV
+2932 
-2939 SIKVNAKPKP
+2939 IKQNVNA
-2949 PKPQPK
+2949 
-2955 PQPAKTGGD
+2955 
-2964 GIPRV
+2964 
-2969 GDVVTFTG
+2969 
-2977 SYYNDSW
+2977 
-2984 GMAPKGSRFSG
+2984 
-2995 QPGAVVIDSYTAREY
+2995 
-3010 GGNGRTT
+3010 
-3017 GDFKIHIKSAH
+3017 
-3028 DPNYSDLGWV
+3028 
-3038 RLSQISSY
+3038 
-3046 EKGTDRIY
+3046 
-3054 GDQLV
+3054 
-3059 WTNENKDTK
+3059 
-3068 HHGVSEL
+3068 
-3075 IYRKKDGAFLTPVQD
+3075 
-3090 GDSILP
+3090 
-3096 ADFVSNLAA
+3096 
-3105 LSAIDPREFGMNVS
+3105 
-3119 TTPNLVQT
+3119 
-3127 NIPQNISN
+3127 
-3135 VGNVTYHYDALLNI
+3135 
-3149 ENVEGNLDKSAIP
+3149 
-3162 DIQKLLKQSCK
+3162 
-3173 YTCDTLA
+3173 
-3180 DQYQKLGHKIIM
+3180 

>member
-1 MAEDFQVKIQAD
+1 MQLKNLGD
-13 LDTAQVDEKIEKL
+13 LFGSFGELNLLRNKYGKNSTFDTLSSTLQQSFNESFKVGK
-26 VNKKRTIKL
+26 
-35 DVDIN
+35 N
-40 GQNAKSITDNIQKG
+40 GISEFSTEQI
-54 LSKTKLDTS
+54 KTKASVMGLNDALTKQALS
-63 NISKKIA
+63 LANDAGLYQKAAAGNLTFSKAIELNI
-70 DSFNISDKS
+70 N
-79 VISKI
+79 
-84 QTQLNEMMTSLSKT
+84 
-98 WNGKNFDFK
+98 
-107 NASGFYSGMEQM
+107 NASDLVDALMSSNSEVLKKYQDSD
-119 AKTVTENAR
+119 
-128 IIKSATGVYDDFYN
+128 IAT
-142 YFNRKKIFVSDD
+142 
-154 LKNALGTEQYK
+154 
-165 ELLNNNI
+165 
-172 GKIVRDATKGVSID
+172 KIVNSGEKG
-186 SIWGEMSN
+186 
-194 LFPEHFSE
+194 
-202 NITNQV
+202 
-208 DQILYA
+208 
-214 TNLLKKARADMD
+214 
-226 EVFTSSN
+226 
-233 MTAQQKGEIN
+233 
-243 NSAYVEVLEMSKNLQ
+243 SAAY
-258 NNLQKNIVEATEAAK
+258 
-273 TTIKID
+273 
-279 VQLDKEKI
+279 
-287 AADIRN
+287 
-293 AIESA
+293 
-298 SSGAG
+298 
-303 EAIKLNLDIN
+303 N
-313 EEQLLSNLQS
+313 E
-323 AIRKLTT
+323 
-330 GDESVKVEID
+330 
-340 VDKSDL
+340 
-346 QSKLNEACKEM
+346 
-357 QIPVQFKID
+357 F
-366 ADEIASQIKAAVDKI
+366 
-381 TDIELDLKVNT
+381 
-392 NNVKQAVDD
+392 
-401 AVKDKI
+401 VKDLI
-407 TPEVDPSGITQLQE
+407 D
-421 ILRNVNSTGQQTQNI
+421 NN
-436 FQSMGSAFDDAFRST
+436 
-451 YGVANLLQDAIY
+451 QD
-463 KIGDAGREVIGT
+463 
-475 VRELNDSLVSL
+475 
-486 QMATGD
+486 
-492 DYDTVKN
+492 
-499 LMQQYNALGQ
+499 LG
-509 ELGAITTDVASGA
+509 
-522 DAWLR
+522 
-527 QGKSL
+527 
-532 EQTNTLL
+532 
-539 KDSIVLS
+539 DSIVELVP
-546 KVSGLDAEESTQ
+546 KVETTKSAFSGLSN
-558 YLTAA
+558 YFKGL
-563 MNGYNVA
+563 
-570 VDNVM
+570 
-575 GIVDKVSKVDLESAT
+575 LAT
-590 DAGGLMEAMS
+590 F
-600 RVSTMANTAGVSMD
+600 T
-614 KLLGY
+614 
-619 MASVGEITQ
+619 
-628 QSMPTLGTAFKSIF
+628 
-642 ARMSDIKAQ
+642 
-651 NYELVDDNGTVEL
+651 
-664 LSDVESS
+664 
-671 LKKVGIDLRKT
+671 
-682 VTEYNSY
+682 
-689 ADVLDNLAAKWN
+689 
-701 TLNQVQQNELAK
+701 
-713 AFAGTRQQ
+713 
-721 EVFRTLM
+721 
-728 EHYDRAQKYAEVAEN
+728 
-743 SAGTAEKKFQD
+743 
-754 NYLSSLEAKTNALK
+754 
-768 ASFESLSSSL
+768 
-778 VSDDMYSWALYGA
+778 
-791 KAVTDFV
+791 
-798 EKTNIL
+798 
-804 KGAIAGLGTAGSL
+804 
-817 YAVKQ
+817 
-822 LVLGFGSAIK
+822 
-832 EFSNLGKAMSILK
+832 
-845 SGTGV
+845 
-850 TSNMSQ
+850 
-856 LLTLTQGLS
+856 
-865 KSQTALVLSSTELNT
+865 
-880 AQRTAIL
+880 
-887 MNRGLSASE
+887 
-896 AEAELSTMGLSA
+896 
-908 AEGTATAT
+908 
-916 TMSLGSAMKGMV
+916 
-928 ATLAANPI
+928 NPI

-951 SYNQSVEESIQH
+951 GYNQSVKESIQH
-963 TKDSTAEL
+963 TKDSIAEIE
-971 QERNQSLDDNIQKV
+971 ERNKSIDDNISKA

-999 QEAYNTKSQL
+999 QEAYNAKSQL

-1079 NTPTLSLLGNAPEK
+1079 NTPTLAMLGSEPQKSEYTNS
-1093 ADYKDSDVYKDALK
+1093 DTYKEMLK

-1146 TVTGADEKLNSFLS
+1146 TVTGADEKLNSFLA

-1237 EALQSGDTSKVEAA
+1237 EALQSGDTSKVEEA

-1258 KDSVD
+1258 KASVD
-1263 NIVSRDS
+1263 NIVSTDS

-1289 EKTYEFKERL
+1289 EKIYEFKERL

-1376 TATVSMNQVDDSF
+1376 TATVSMDQVDDSF

-1481 IEEQIADAM
+1481 VEEQIADAM

-1503 EGILDNISSLEDL
+1503 EGILNNISSLEDL

-1533 MSGGEEGDMY
+1533 MSGVEEGNMY

-1587 VTAYEESYPKME
+1587 VAAYEESYPKME

-1629 GSWEI
+1629 GSWDI

-1702 INLDTDSFSE
+1702 INLDTDSFGE
-1712 ITDDI
+1712 ITDGI

-1726 INDADLEPEVRTER
+1726 VNDADLEPEVRTER

-1750 LVQKQHEAGQNNIV
+1750 LVQKQQEAGQNNIV

-1786 RNNDGTIPVNADT
+1786 RNDDGTIPVNADT

-1825 DTSQVDGALG
+1825 DTSQVDGELG

-1926 STKISGITPELL
+1926 SAKISGITPELL

-1972 DPKDKNATVT
+1972 DPEDKNATVT
-1982 YSVVVSGLENLPG
+1982 YGVVVSGLENLPG
-1995 NKTRNLTYNIK
+1995 NKTRSLTYNIK
-2006 TNGTV
+2006 TNGTA
-2011 PRVNGTAHAIGTAH
+2011 PKVNGTAHAIGTAH

-2111 SKGSGRFNVGSSG
+2111 SGGSGRFNVGSSG

-2131 WEENQKKDKTGSKSS
+2131 WEDKKKQNNTSHNS
-2146 SGSSS
+2146 
-2151 SGSSKRSSGR
+2151 
-2161 SSGGSSSGSSGSSST
+2161 SSGGSSRRNSGTSSGGSTRSSGSSST

-2201 VDNINRAIGLAQKQT
+2201 VDNIDRAIGLAQKQT
-2216 KAYDAIS
+2216 KAYDAIG

-2318 DINDSIKSVADSKIS
+2318 DINDKIKDVADSKIS

-2346 NYANLNNSIKAQ
+2346 NYASLNNSIKAQ

-2429 NVIDGIK
+2429 NIIDGIK

-2630 SYQDSLV
+2630 SYQDSLI

-2654 ISKQKNLLDQRKSA
+2654 ISKRKEALQKKADYYDYDKTIS
-2668 YEYEKK
+2668 KK
-2674 VTSQSNDINK
+2674 SNDINAI
-2684 LKAEIIA
+2684 KAQIMA
-2691 LQGSN
+2691 LQG
-2696 NLSDQSRLRKLQA
+2696 
-2709 DLKSAES
+2709 
-2716 DLQDTKRDHAY
+2716 
-2727 DMQSQGFDKLS
+2727 
-2738 SDLQETLD
+2738 
-2746 NTEYEISHNAD
+2746 
-2757 KQLEIIN
+2757 
-2764 SMLDKAV
+2764 
-2771 SSYQEA
+2771 
-2777 YGKINSIIKNTGWV
+2777 
-2791 GSTDFNNTQSDLGT
+2791 
-2805 ETGAKNQNSNASQSQ
+2805 
-2820 SSANKNPS
+2820 
-2828 STASGTKT
+2828 
-2836 DPINSN
+2836 
-2842 SKANSDLA
+2842 
-2850 DQLVKPEDTTNRKV
+2850 
-2864 AELKVSPT
+2864 
-2872 STTLEEGKSTSI
+2872 
-2884 TATIRPNDAAN
+2884 
-2895 KTLAWKSSNESIAT
+2895 
-2909 VSNGTV
+2909 
-2915 KAKKPGS
+2915 
-2922 CTITATTTDG
+2922 
-2932 SGLSAKV
+2932 
-2939 SIKVNAKPKP
+2939 VN
-2949 PKPQPK
+2949 
-2955 PQPAKTGGD
+2955 
-2964 GIPRV
+2964 
-2969 GDVVTFTG
+2969 
-2977 SYYNDSW
+2977 Y
-2984 GMAPKGSRFSG
+2984 
-2995 QPGAVVIDSYTAREY
+2995 
-3010 GGNGRTT
+3010 
-3017 GDFKIHIKSAH
+3017 
-3028 DPNYSDLGWV
+3028 
-3038 RLSQISSY
+3038 
-3046 EKGTDRIY
+3046 
-3054 GDQLV
+3054 
-3059 WTNENKDTK
+3059 
-3068 HHGVSEL
+3068 
-3075 IYRKKDGAFLTPVQD
+3075 
-3090 GDSILP
+3090 
-3096 ADFVSNLAA
+3096 
-3105 LSAIDPREFGMNVS
+3105 
-3119 TTPNLVQT
+3119 
-3127 NIPQNISN
+3127 
-3135 VGNVTYHYDALLNI
+3135 LL
-3149 ENVEGNLDKSAIP
+3149 L
-3162 DIQKLLKQSCK
+3162 
-3173 YTCDTLA
+3173 
-3180 DQYQKLGHKIIM
+3180 

>member
-1 MAEDFQVKIQAD
+1 MQ
-13 LDTAQVDEKIEKL
+13 
-26 VNKKRTIKL
+26 
-35 DVDIN
+35 
-40 GQNAKSITDNIQKG
+40 
-54 LSKTKLDTS
+54 
-63 NISKKIA
+63 
-70 DSFNISDKS
+70 
-79 VISKI
+79 
-84 QTQLNEMMTSLSKT
+84 
-98 WNGKNFDFK
+98 
-107 NASGFYSGMEQM
+107 
-119 AKTVTENAR
+119 
-128 IIKSATGVYDDFYN
+128 
-142 YFNRKKIFVSDD
+142 
-154 LKNALGTEQYK
+154 LKNLGDLFGSFG
-165 ELLNNNI
+165 EL
-172 GKIVRDATKGVSID
+172 
-186 SIWGEMSN
+186 
-194 LFPEHFSE
+194 
-202 NITNQV
+202 
-208 DQILYA
+208 
-214 TNLLKKARADMD
+214 NLLKNKYGKNSTFDTLSSTLQQSFNESFKVGKNGISEFSTEQIKTKASVMGLNDALTKQALSLAND
-226 EVFTSSN
+226 
-233 MTAQQKGEIN
+233 AGLYQKAAAGNLTFSKAIELNIN
-243 NSAYVEVLEMSKNLQ
+243 NASDLVDAWMNSNSEVLKKYQDSD
-258 NNLQKNIVEATEAAK
+258 IVTKIVNSGEKGSAAY
-273 TTIKID
+273 
-279 VQLDKEKI
+279 
-287 AADIRN
+287 
-293 AIESA
+293 
-298 SSGAG
+298 
-303 EAIKLNLDIN
+303 N
-313 EEQLLSNLQS
+313 E
-323 AIRKLTT
+323 
-330 GDESVKVEID
+330 
-340 VDKSDL
+340 
-346 QSKLNEACKEM
+346 
-357 QIPVQFKID
+357 F
-366 ADEIASQIKAAVDKI
+366 
-381 TDIELDLKVNT
+381 
-392 NNVKQAVDD
+392 
-401 AVKDKI
+401 VKDLIDK
-407 TPEVDPSGITQLQE
+407 
-421 ILRNVNSTGQQTQNI
+421 N
-436 FQSMGSAFDDAFRST
+436 
-451 YGVANLLQDAIY
+451 QD
-463 KIGDAGREVIGT
+463 
-475 VRELNDSLVSL
+475 
-486 QMATGD
+486 
-492 DYDTVKN
+492 
-499 LMQQYNALGQ
+499 LG
-509 ELGAITTDVASGA
+509 
-522 DAWLR
+522 
-527 QGKSL
+527 
-532 EQTNTLL
+532 
-539 KDSIVLS
+539 DSIVELAP
-546 KVSGLDAEESTQ
+546 KVETTKSAFSGLSN
-558 YLTAA
+558 YFKGL
-563 MNGYNVA
+563 
-570 VDNVM
+570 
-575 GIVDKVSKVDLESAT
+575 LAT
-590 DAGGLMEAMS
+590 F
-600 RVSTMANTAGVSMD
+600 T
-614 KLLGY
+614 
-619 MASVGEITQ
+619 
-628 QSMPTLGTAFKSIF
+628 
-642 ARMSDIKAQ
+642 
-651 NYELVDDNGTVEL
+651 
-664 LSDVESS
+664 
-671 LKKVGIDLRKT
+671 
-682 VTEYNSY
+682 
-689 ADVLDNLAAKWN
+689 
-701 TLNQVQQNELAK
+701 
-713 AFAGTRQQ
+713 
-721 EVFRTLM
+721 
-728 EHYDRAQKYAEVAEN
+728 
-743 SAGTAEKKFQD
+743 
-754 NYLSSLEAKTNALK
+754 
-768 ASFESLSSSL
+768 
-778 VSDDMYSWALYGA
+778 
-791 KAVTDFV
+791 
-798 EKTNIL
+798 
-804 KGAIAGLGTAGSL
+804 
-817 YAVKQ
+817 
-822 LVLGFGSAIK
+822 
-832 EFSNLGKAMSILK
+832 
-845 SGTGV
+845 
-850 TSNMSQ
+850 
-856 LLTLTQGLS
+856 
-865 KSQTALVLSSTELNT
+865 
-880 AQRTAIL
+880 
-887 MNRGLSASE
+887 
-896 AEAELSTMGLSA
+896 
-908 AEGTATAT
+908 
-916 TMSLGSAMKGMV
+916 
-928 ATLAANPI
+928 NPI

-951 SYNQSVEESIQH
+951 GYNQSVQESIQH
-963 TKDSTAEL
+963 TKDSIAEIE
-971 QERNQSLDDNIQKV
+971 ERNKSIDDNISKA

-1079 NTPTLSLLGNAPEK
+1079 NTPTLAMLGSEPQK
-1093 ADYKDSDVYKDALK
+1093 SDYTNSDVYKDALK
-1107 RYQNSKTQ
+1107 RYQNSKSQ
-1115 IEEIQKAAEKAGL
+1115 IEEIQKAAKKAGL

-1146 TVTGADEKLNSFLS
+1146 TVTGADEKLNSFLA

-1202 VYQEYLKNSMLAEG
+1202 IYQEYLKNSMLAEG

-1237 EALQSGDTSKVEAA
+1237 EALQSGDTSKVKEA

-1263 NIVSRDS
+1263 NIVSTDS

-1282 EGIDTAS
+1282 DGIDTAS

-1299 SGRGTDKLNNTVLS
+1299 SGRGADKLNNTVLS

-1376 TATVSMNQVDDSF
+1376 TATVSMDQVDDSF

-1410 SESVSGSG
+1410 SESVSGAG

-1423 VKAFKEMFGDDAAR
+1423 VKAFREMFGDDAER

-1503 EGILDNISSLEDL
+1503 EGISDNISSLEDL

-1543 DSIQGNMESIK
+1543 NSIQGNMESIK

-1587 VTAYEESYPKME
+1587 VAAYEESYPKME

-1776 SDLKSQLEQF
+1776 SELKSQLEQF
-1786 RNNDGTIPVNADT
+1786 RNDDGTIPVNADT

-1825 DTSQVDGALG
+1825 DTSQVDGELG

-1912 GIGVNLDPNALADV
+1912 GIGVNLDPNALSDV
-1926 STKISGITPELL
+1926 SAKISGITPELL

-1972 DPKDKNATVT
+1972 DPEDKNATVT

-1995 NKTRNLTYNIK
+1995 NKTRSLTYNIK
-2006 TNGTV
+2006 TNGTA
-2011 PRVNGTAHAIGTAH
+2011 PKVNGTAHAIGTAH

-2032 NWGLAHNEPHALVN
+2032 NWGLAHNEPHALIN

-2060 ILNGGDPTFANLKKD
+2060 ILNDGDPTFANLKKD

-2111 SKGSGRFNVGSSG
+2111 SGGSGRFNVGSSG

-2131 WEENQKKDKTGSKSS
+2131 WEDKKKQNNTSHNSS
-2146 SGSSS
+2146 SRNSGSSS
-2151 SGSSKRSSGR
+2151 GGSTRS
-2161 SSGGSSSGSSGSSST
+2161 SSGGSSGGSSGSSST

-2201 VDNINRAIGLAQKQT
+2201 VDNIDRAIGLAQKQT

-2296 DKITELAEKRLEIIT
+2296 DKITELAEKRLEIIEKE
-2311 DTYDAIV
+2311 YDAIV
-2318 DINDSIKSVADSKIS
+2318 DINDKIKDVANSKIS

-2346 NYANLNNSIKAQ
+2346 NYASLNKSIKAQ

-2365 TKKLSDYQKEVDSQ
+2365 TKKLSDYQKEIDSQ
-2379 LSSGYL
+2379 LSSSYL

-2449 QSQNRDV
+2449 QSQNRNV

-2560 KQGRITEE
+2560 KQGRITKD

-2654 ISKQKNLLDQRKSA
+2654 IEKRKSA
-2668 YEYEKK
+2668 LQAKADYYSYDKSISKK
-2674 VTSQSNDINK
+2674 SNDINAI
-2684 LKAEIIA
+2684 KAQIMA
-2691 LQGSN
+2691 LEG
-2696 NLSDQSRLRKLQA
+2696 
-2709 DLKSAES
+2709 
-2716 DLQDTKRDHAY
+2716 
-2727 DMQSQGFDKLS
+2727 
-2738 SDLQETLD
+2738 
-2746 NTEYEISHNAD
+2746 
-2757 KQLEIIN
+2757 
-2764 SMLDKAV
+2764 
-2771 SSYQEA
+2771 
-2777 YGKINSIIKNTGWV
+2777 
-2791 GSTDFNNTQSDLGT
+2791 
-2805 ETGAKNQNSNASQSQ
+2805 
-2820 SSANKNPS
+2820 
-2828 STASGTKT
+2828 
-2836 DPINSN
+2836 
-2842 SKANSDLA
+2842 
-2850 DQLVKPEDTTNRKV
+2850 VK
-2864 AELKVSPT
+2864 
-2872 STTLEEGKSTSI
+2872 
-2884 TATIRPNDAAN
+2884 
-2895 KTLAWKSSNESIAT
+2895 
-2909 VSNGTV
+2909 
-2915 KAKKPGS
+2915 
-2922 CTITATTTDG
+2922 
-2932 SGLSAKV
+2932 
-2939 SIKVNAKPKP
+2939 
-2949 PKPQPK
+2949 
-2955 PQPAKTGGD
+2955 
-2964 GIPRV
+2964 
-2969 GDVVTFTG
+2969 
-2977 SYYNDSW
+2977 Y
-2984 GMAPKGSRFSG
+2984 
-2995 QPGAVVIDSYTAREY
+2995 
-3010 GGNGRTT
+3010 
-3017 GDFKIHIKSAH
+3017 
-3028 DPNYSDLGWV
+3028 
-3038 RLSQISSY
+3038 
-3046 EKGTDRIY
+3046 
-3054 GDQLV
+3054 
-3059 WTNENKDTK
+3059 
-3068 HHGVSEL
+3068 
-3075 IYRKKDGAFLTPVQD
+3075 
-3090 GDSILP
+3090 
-3096 ADFVSNLAA
+3096 
-3105 LSAIDPREFGMNVS
+3105 
-3119 TTPNLVQT
+3119 
-3127 NIPQNISN
+3127 
-3135 VGNVTYHYDALLNI
+3135 LL
-3149 ENVEGNLDKSAIP
+3149 L
-3162 DIQKLLKQSCK
+3162 
-3173 YTCDTLA
+3173 
-3180 DQYQKLGHKIIM
+3180 

>member
-1 MAEDFQVKIQAD
+1 MQLKNLGD
-13 LDTAQVDEKIEKL
+13 LFGSFGELNLLRNKYGKNSTFDTLSSTLQQSFNESFKVGK
-26 VNKKRTIKL
+26 
-35 DVDIN
+35 N
-40 GQNAKSITDNIQKG
+40 GISEFSTEQI
-54 LSKTKLDTS
+54 KTKASVMGLNDALTKQALS
-63 NISKKIA
+63 LANDAGLYQKAAAGNLTFSKAIELNI
-70 DSFNISDKS
+70 N
-79 VISKI
+79 
-84 QTQLNEMMTSLSKT
+84 
-98 WNGKNFDFK
+98 
-107 NASGFYSGMEQM
+107 NASDLVDALMSSNSEVLKKYQDSD
-119 AKTVTENAR
+119 
-128 IIKSATGVYDDFYN
+128 IAT
-142 YFNRKKIFVSDD
+142 
-154 LKNALGTEQYK
+154 
-165 ELLNNNI
+165 
-172 GKIVRDATKGVSID
+172 KIVNSGEKG
-186 SIWGEMSN
+186 
-194 LFPEHFSE
+194 
-202 NITNQV
+202 
-208 DQILYA
+208 
-214 TNLLKKARADMD
+214 
-226 EVFTSSN
+226 
-233 MTAQQKGEIN
+233 
-243 NSAYVEVLEMSKNLQ
+243 SAAY
-258 NNLQKNIVEATEAAK
+258 
-273 TTIKID
+273 
-279 VQLDKEKI
+279 
-287 AADIRN
+287 
-293 AIESA
+293 
-298 SSGAG
+298 
-303 EAIKLNLDIN
+303 N
-313 EEQLLSNLQS
+313 E
-323 AIRKLTT
+323 
-330 GDESVKVEID
+330 
-340 VDKSDL
+340 
-346 QSKLNEACKEM
+346 
-357 QIPVQFKID
+357 F
-366 ADEIASQIKAAVDKI
+366 
-381 TDIELDLKVNT
+381 
-392 NNVKQAVDD
+392 
-401 AVKDKI
+401 VKDLI
-407 TPEVDPSGITQLQE
+407 D
-421 ILRNVNSTGQQTQNI
+421 NN
-436 FQSMGSAFDDAFRST
+436 
-451 YGVANLLQDAIY
+451 QD
-463 KIGDAGREVIGT
+463 
-475 VRELNDSLVSL
+475 
-486 QMATGD
+486 
-492 DYDTVKN
+492 
-499 LMQQYNALGQ
+499 LG
-509 ELGAITTDVASGA
+509 
-522 DAWLR
+522 
-527 QGKSL
+527 
-532 EQTNTLL
+532 
-539 KDSIVLS
+539 DSIVELVP
-546 KVSGLDAEESTQ
+546 KVETTKSAFSGLSN
-558 YLTAA
+558 YFKGL
-563 MNGYNVA
+563 
-570 VDNVM
+570 
-575 GIVDKVSKVDLESAT
+575 LAT
-590 DAGGLMEAMS
+590 F
-600 RVSTMANTAGVSMD
+600 T
-614 KLLGY
+614 
-619 MASVGEITQ
+619 
-628 QSMPTLGTAFKSIF
+628 
-642 ARMSDIKAQ
+642 
-651 NYELVDDNGTVEL
+651 
-664 LSDVESS
+664 
-671 LKKVGIDLRKT
+671 
-682 VTEYNSY
+682 
-689 ADVLDNLAAKWN
+689 
-701 TLNQVQQNELAK
+701 
-713 AFAGTRQQ
+713 
-721 EVFRTLM
+721 
-728 EHYDRAQKYAEVAEN
+728 
-743 SAGTAEKKFQD
+743 
-754 NYLSSLEAKTNALK
+754 
-768 ASFESLSSSL
+768 
-778 VSDDMYSWALYGA
+778 
-791 KAVTDFV
+791 
-798 EKTNIL
+798 
-804 KGAIAGLGTAGSL
+804 
-817 YAVKQ
+817 
-822 LVLGFGSAIK
+822 
-832 EFSNLGKAMSILK
+832 
-845 SGTGV
+845 
-850 TSNMSQ
+850 
-856 LLTLTQGLS
+856 
-865 KSQTALVLSSTELNT
+865 
-880 AQRTAIL
+880 
-887 MNRGLSASE
+887 
-896 AEAELSTMGLSA
+896 
-908 AEGTATAT
+908 
-916 TMSLGSAMKGMV
+916 
-928 ATLAANPI
+928 NPI

-951 SYNQSVEESIQH
+951 GYNQSVQESIQH
-963 TKDSTAEL
+963 TKDSIEEIE
-971 QERNQSLDDNIQKV
+971 ERNKSIDDNISKA

-999 QEAYNTKSQL
+999 QEAYNAKSQL

-1030 NGKLDEQ
+1030 NGKLDDQ

-1079 NTPTLSLLGNAPEK
+1079 NTPTLAMLGSEPQKSEYTNS
-1093 ADYKDSDVYKDALK
+1093 DTYKEMLK
-1107 RYQNSKTQ
+1107 RYRNSKSQ

-1146 TVTGADEKLNSFLS
+1146 TVTGADEKLNSFLA

-1237 EALQSGDTSKVEAA
+1237 EALQSGDTSKVEEA

-1258 KDSVD
+1258 KASVD

-1282 EGIDTAS
+1282 DGIDTAS

-1299 SGRGTDKLNNTVLS
+1299 SGKGTDKLNNTVLS

-1322 DIDLKSINLDTSD
+1322 DIDLKGINLDTSD

-1353 GIVSDDSAE
+1353 DIVSDDSAE

-1398 AQANLETLKTIM
+1398 AQANLETLKTII
-1410 SESVSGSG
+1410 SESVSGAG

-1533 MSGGEEGDMY
+1533 MSGGEEGNMY

-1587 VTAYEESYPKME
+1587 VAAYEESYPKME

-1702 INLDTDSFSE
+1702 INLDTDSFGE

-1726 INDADLEPEVRTER
+1726 VNDADLEPEVRTER

-1750 LVQKQHEAGQNNIV
+1750 LVQKQQEAGQNNIV

-1786 RNNDGTIPVNADT
+1786 RNDDGTIPVNADT

-1825 DTSQVDGALG
+1825 DTSQVDGELG

-1972 DPKDKNATVT
+1972 DPEDKNATVT

-1995 NKTRNLTYNIK
+1995 NKTRSLTYNIK
-2006 TNGTV
+2006 T
-2011 PRVNGTAHAIGTAH
+2011 NGTAHAIGTAH

-2111 SKGSGRFNVGSSG
+2111 SGGSGRFNVGSSG

-2131 WEENQKKDKTGSKSS
+2131 WEDKKKQNNTSHNSS

-2151 SGSSKRSSGR
+2151 SGNSGTSSGGSTR
-2161 SSGGSSSGSSGSSST
+2161 SSSGGSSGGSSGSSST

-2201 VDNINRAIGLAQKQT
+2201 VDNIDRAIGLAQKQT

-2296 DKITELAEKRLEIIT
+2296 DKITELAEKRLEIIEKE
-2311 DTYDAIV
+2311 YDAIV
-2318 DINDSIKSVADSKIS
+2318 DINDKIKDVADSKMS

-2346 NYANLNNSIKAQ
+2346 NYANINKSIKAQ

-2365 TKKLSDYQKEVDSQ
+2365 TKKLSDYQKEMESQ

-2385 KKGSEAYQAAMKNI
+2385 KKGSEAYQSAMKNI

-2654 ISKQKNLLDQRKSA
+2654 ISKRKEALTQQKDM
-2668 YEYEKK
+2668 
-2674 VTSQSNDINK
+2674 
-2684 LKAEIIA
+2684 
-2691 LQGSN
+2691 
-2696 NLSDQSRLRKLQA
+2696 
-2709 DLKSAES
+2709 
-2716 DLQDTKRDHAY
+2716 Y
-2727 DMQSQGFDKLS
+2727 DYSK
-2738 SDLQETLD
+2738 
-2746 NTEYEISHNAD
+2746 
-2757 KQLEIIN
+2757 
-2764 SMLDKAV
+2764 
-2771 SSYQEA
+2771 
-2777 YGKINSIIKNTGWV
+2777 KINSQ
-2791 GSTDFNNTQSDLGT
+2791 NN
-2805 ETGAKNQNSNASQSQ
+2805 N
-2820 SSANKNPS
+2820 
-2828 STASGTKT
+2828 
-2836 DPINSN
+2836 INSL
-2842 SKANSDLA
+2842 KAQIMALESVNICRICLNAGISL
-2850 DQLVKPEDTTNRKV
+2850 
-2864 AELKVSPT
+2864 ELYM
-2872 STTLEEGKSTSI
+2872 LQRMHE
-2884 TATIRPNDAAN
+2884 
-2895 KTLAWKSSNESIAT
+2895 
-2909 VSNGTV
+2909 
-2915 KAKKPGS
+2915 
-2922 CTITATTTDG
+2922 
-2932 SGLSAKV
+2932 
-2939 SIKVNAKPKP
+2939 IKQNVNA
-2949 PKPQPK
+2949 
-2955 PQPAKTGGD
+2955 
-2964 GIPRV
+2964 
-2969 GDVVTFTG
+2969 
-2977 SYYNDSW
+2977 
-2984 GMAPKGSRFSG
+2984 
-2995 QPGAVVIDSYTAREY
+2995 
-3010 GGNGRTT
+3010 
-3017 GDFKIHIKSAH
+3017 
-3028 DPNYSDLGWV
+3028 
-3038 RLSQISSY
+3038 
-3046 EKGTDRIY
+3046 
-3054 GDQLV
+3054 
-3059 WTNENKDTK
+3059 
-3068 HHGVSEL
+3068 
-3075 IYRKKDGAFLTPVQD
+3075 
-3090 GDSILP
+3090 
-3096 ADFVSNLAA
+3096 
-3105 LSAIDPREFGMNVS
+3105 
-3119 TTPNLVQT
+3119 
-3127 NIPQNISN
+3127 
-3135 VGNVTYHYDALLNI
+3135 
-3149 ENVEGNLDKSAIP
+3149 
-3162 DIQKLLKQSCK
+3162 
-3173 YTCDTLA
+3173 
-3180 DQYQKLGHKIIM
+3180 

>member
-1 MAEDFQVKIQAD
+1 MQLKNLGDLFGSFGELNLLRNKYGKNSTFDTLSSTLQQSFNESFKVGKNGISEFSTEQIKTKASVMGLNDALTKQALSLANDAD
-13 LDTAQVDEKIEKL
+13 LYQKAAAGNLTFSKAIELNINNASDL
-26 VNKKRTIKL
+26 VNAL
-35 DVDIN
+35 M
-40 GQNAKSITDNIQKG
+40 S
-54 LSKTKLDTS
+54 S
-63 NISKKIA
+63 N
-70 DSFNISDKS
+70 
-79 VISKI
+79 
-84 QTQLNEMMTSLSKT
+84 
-98 WNGKNFDFK
+98 
-107 NASGFYSGMEQM
+107 
-119 AKTVTENAR
+119 
-128 IIKSATGVYDDFYN
+128 
-142 YFNRKKIFVSDD
+142 
-154 LKNALGTEQYK
+154 
-165 ELLNNNI
+165 
-172 GKIVRDATKGVSID
+172 
-186 SIWGEMSN
+186 
-194 LFPEHFSE
+194 SE
-202 NITNQV
+202 V
-208 DQILYA
+208 
-214 TNLLKKARADMD
+214 LKKYQD
-226 EVFTSSN
+226 
-233 MTAQQKGEIN
+233 N
-243 NSAYVEVLEMSKNLQ
+243 NVA
-258 NNLQKNIVEATEAAK
+258 
-273 TTIKID
+273 
-279 VQLDKEKI
+279 
-287 AADIRN
+287 N
-293 AIESA
+293 AIANSGEKGSA
-298 SSGAG
+298 AY
-303 EAIKLNLDIN
+303 N
-313 EEQLLSNLQS
+313 E
-323 AIRKLTT
+323 
-330 GDESVKVEID
+330 
-340 VDKSDL
+340 
-346 QSKLNEACKEM
+346 
-357 QIPVQFKID
+357 F
-366 ADEIASQIKAAVDKI
+366 
-381 TDIELDLKVNT
+381 
-392 NNVKQAVDD
+392 
-401 AVKDKI
+401 VKDFIDK
-407 TPEVDPSGITQLQE
+407 
-421 ILRNVNSTGQQTQNI
+421 N
-436 FQSMGSAFDDAFRST
+436 
-451 YGVANLLQDAIY
+451 QD
-463 KIGDAGREVIGT
+463 
-475 VRELNDSLVSL
+475 
-486 QMATGD
+486 
-492 DYDTVKN
+492 
-499 LMQQYNALGQ
+499 LG
-509 ELGAITTDVASGA
+509 
-522 DAWLR
+522 
-527 QGKSL
+527 
-532 EQTNTLL
+532 
-539 KDSIVLS
+539 DSIVELAP
-546 KVSGLDAEESTQ
+546 KVETTKSAFSGLSN
-558 YLTAA
+558 YF
-563 MNGYNVA
+563 
-570 VDNVM
+570 
-575 GIVDKVSKVDLESAT
+575 K
-590 DAGGLMEAMS
+590 GL
-600 RVSTMANTAGVSMD
+600 
-614 KLLGY
+614 
-619 MASVGEITQ
+619 
-628 QSMPTLGTAFKSIF
+628 
-642 ARMSDIKAQ
+642 
-651 NYELVDDNGTVEL
+651 
-664 LSDVESS
+664 
-671 LKKVGIDLRKT
+671 
-682 VTEYNSY
+682 
-689 ADVLDNLAAKWN
+689 
-701 TLNQVQQNELAK
+701 
-713 AFAGTRQQ
+713 
-721 EVFRTLM
+721 
-728 EHYDRAQKYAEVAEN
+728 
-743 SAGTAEKKFQD
+743 
-754 NYLSSLEAKTNALK
+754 
-768 ASFESLSSSL
+768 
-778 VSDDMYSWALYGA
+778 
-791 KAVTDFV
+791 
-798 EKTNIL
+798 
-804 KGAIAGLGTAGSL
+804 
-817 YAVKQ
+817 
-822 LVLGFGSAIK
+822 
-832 EFSNLGKAMSILK
+832 
-845 SGTGV
+845 
-850 TSNMSQ
+850 
-856 LLTLTQGLS
+856 
-865 KSQTALVLSSTELNT
+865 
-880 AQRTAIL
+880 
-887 MNRGLSASE
+887 
-896 AEAELSTMGLSA
+896 
-908 AEGTATAT
+908 
-916 TMSLGSAMKGMV
+916 V
-928 ATLAANPI
+928 ATFTNPI

-951 SYNQSVEESIQH
+951 GYNQSVQESIQH
-963 TKDSTAEL
+963 TKDSIAEIE
-971 QERNQSLDDNIQKV
+971 ERNKSIDDNISKA

-1062 EKAKKKMTKDD
+1062 EKANKAMTKDD

-1079 NTPTLSLLGNAPEK
+1079 NTPTLDMLGSEPQKSEYTNS
-1093 ADYKDSDVYKDALK
+1093 DTYKEMLK
-1107 RYQNSKTQ
+1107 RYRNSKSQ

-1128 KQYTSTS
+1128 KQYNGVA

-1146 TVTGADEKLNSFLS
+1146 TVTGADEKLNSFLA

-1237 EALQSGDTSKVEAA
+1237 EALQSGDTSKVEEA

-1258 KDSVD
+1258 KASVD
-1263 NIVSRDS
+1263 NIVSTDS

-1289 EKTYEFKERL
+1289 EKIYEFKERL

-1376 TATVSMNQVDDSF
+1376 TATVSMDQVDDSF

-1533 MSGGEEGDMY
+1533 MSGGEEGNMY

-1587 VTAYEESYPKME
+1587 VAAYEESYPKME

-1629 GSWEI
+1629 GSWDI

-1726 INDADLEPEVRTER
+1726 VNDADLEPEVRTER

-1750 LVQKQHEAGQNNIV
+1750 LVQKQYEAGQNNIV

-1786 RNNDGTIPVNADT
+1786 RNEDGTIPVNADT

-1825 DTSQVDGALG
+1825 DTSQIDGELG

-1926 STKISGITPELL
+1926 SAKISGITPELL

-1995 NKTRNLTYNIK
+1995 NKTRSLTYNIK

-2111 SKGSGRFNVGSSG
+2111 SGGSGRFNVGSSG

-2131 WEENQKKDKTGSKSS
+2131 WEDKKKQNNTSHNS
-2146 SGSSS
+2146 
-2151 SGSSKRSSGR
+2151 
-2161 SSGGSSSGSSGSSST
+2161 SSGGSSRRNSGTSSGGSTRSSSGGSSGSSST

-2201 VDNINRAIGLAQKQT
+2201 VDNIDRAIGLAQKQT

-2277 YKDYYSKY
+2277 YKDYYNKY

-2296 DKITELAEKRLEIIT
+2296 DKITELAEKRLEIIEEE
-2311 DTYDAIV
+2311 YDAIV
-2318 DINDSIKSVADSKIS
+2318 DINDKIKDVANSKIS

-2346 NYANLNNSIKAQ
+2346 NYTNLNNSIKAQ

-2365 TKKLSDYQKEVDSQ
+2365 TKKLSDYQKEMESQ

-2385 KKGSEAYQAAMKNI
+2385 KKGSEAYQVAMKNI

-2560 KQGRITEE
+2560 KQGRITED

-2654 ISKQKNLLDQRKSA
+2654 ISKRKEAMTQQKDM
-2668 YEYEKK
+2668 
-2674 VTSQSNDINK
+2674 
-2684 LKAEIIA
+2684 
-2691 LQGSN
+2691 
-2696 NLSDQSRLRKLQA
+2696 
-2709 DLKSAES
+2709 
-2716 DLQDTKRDHAY
+2716 Y
-2727 DMQSQGFDKLS
+2727 DYSK
-2738 SDLQETLD
+2738 
-2746 NTEYEISHNAD
+2746 
-2757 KQLEIIN
+2757 
-2764 SMLDKAV
+2764 
-2771 SSYQEA
+2771 
-2777 YGKINSIIKNTGWV
+2777 KINSQ
-2791 GSTDFNNTQSDLGT
+2791 NN
-2805 ETGAKNQNSNASQSQ
+2805 N
-2820 SSANKNPS
+2820 
-2828 STASGTKT
+2828 
-2836 DPINSN
+2836 INSL
-2842 SKANSDLA
+2842 KAQIMALESVNICRICLNAGISL
-2850 DQLVKPEDTTNRKV
+2850 
-2864 AELKVSPT
+2864 ELYM
-2872 STTLEEGKSTSI
+2872 LQRMHE
-2884 TATIRPNDAAN
+2884 
-2895 KTLAWKSSNESIAT
+2895 
-2909 VSNGTV
+2909 
-2915 KAKKPGS
+2915 
-2922 CTITATTTDG
+2922 
-2932 SGLSAKV
+2932 
-2939 SIKVNAKPKP
+2939 IKQNVNA
-2949 PKPQPK
+2949 
-2955 PQPAKTGGD
+2955 
-2964 GIPRV
+2964 
-2969 GDVVTFTG
+2969 
-2977 SYYNDSW
+2977 
-2984 GMAPKGSRFSG
+2984 
-2995 QPGAVVIDSYTAREY
+2995 
-3010 GGNGRTT
+3010 
-3017 GDFKIHIKSAH
+3017 
-3028 DPNYSDLGWV
+3028 
-3038 RLSQISSY
+3038 
-3046 EKGTDRIY
+3046 
-3054 GDQLV
+3054 
-3059 WTNENKDTK
+3059 
-3068 HHGVSEL
+3068 
-3075 IYRKKDGAFLTPVQD
+3075 
-3090 GDSILP
+3090 
-3096 ADFVSNLAA
+3096 
-3105 LSAIDPREFGMNVS
+3105 
-3119 TTPNLVQT
+3119 
-3127 NIPQNISN
+3127 
-3135 VGNVTYHYDALLNI
+3135 
-3149 ENVEGNLDKSAIP
+3149 
-3162 DIQKLLKQSCK
+3162 
-3173 YTCDTLA
+3173 
-3180 DQYQKLGHKIIM
+3180 

>member
-1 MAEDFQVKIQAD
+1 MQLKNLGD
-13 LDTAQVDEKIEKL
+13 LFGSFGELNLLRNKYGKNSTFDTLSSTLQQSFNESFKVG
-26 VNKKRTIKL
+26 T
-35 DVDIN
+35 N
-40 GQNAKSITDNIQKG
+40 GISEFSTEQI
-54 LSKTKLDTS
+54 KTKASVMGLNDALTKQALSLANDAGLYQKAAAGNLTFSKAIELNINNASDLVDALMSS
-63 NISKKIA
+63 NSEVLKKYKDNDIA
-70 DSFNISDKS
+70 DMIANSGEKGSAAY
-79 VISKI
+79 
-84 QTQLNEMMTSLSKT
+84 NE
-98 WNGKNFDFK
+98 F
-107 NASGFYSGMEQM
+107 
-119 AKTVTENAR
+119 
-128 IIKSATGVYDDFYN
+128 
-142 YFNRKKIFVSDD
+142 
-154 LKNALGTEQYK
+154 
-165 ELLNNNI
+165 
-172 GKIVRDATKGVSID
+172 
-186 SIWGEMSN
+186 
-194 LFPEHFSE
+194 
-202 NITNQV
+202 
-208 DQILYA
+208 
-214 TNLLKKARADMD
+214 
-226 EVFTSSN
+226 
-233 MTAQQKGEIN
+233 
-243 NSAYVEVLEMSKNLQ
+243 
-258 NNLQKNIVEATEAAK
+258 
-273 TTIKID
+273 
-279 VQLDKEKI
+279 
-287 AADIRN
+287 
-293 AIESA
+293 
-298 SSGAG
+298 
-303 EAIKLNLDIN
+303 
-313 EEQLLSNLQS
+313 
-323 AIRKLTT
+323 
-330 GDESVKVEID
+330 
-340 VDKSDL
+340 
-346 QSKLNEACKEM
+346 
-357 QIPVQFKID
+357 
-366 ADEIASQIKAAVDKI
+366 
-381 TDIELDLKVNT
+381 
-392 NNVKQAVDD
+392 
-401 AVKDKI
+401 VKDLI
-407 TPEVDPSGITQLQE
+407 D
-421 ILRNVNSTGQQTQNI
+421 NN
-436 FQSMGSAFDDAFRST
+436 
-451 YGVANLLQDAIY
+451 QD
-463 KIGDAGREVIGT
+463 
-475 VRELNDSLVSL
+475 
-486 QMATGD
+486 
-492 DYDTVKN
+492 
-499 LMQQYNALGQ
+499 LG
-509 ELGAITTDVASGA
+509 
-522 DAWLR
+522 
-527 QGKSL
+527 
-532 EQTNTLL
+532 
-539 KDSIVLS
+539 DSIVELAP
-546 KVSGLDAEESTQ
+546 KVETTKSAFSGLSN
-558 YLTAA
+558 YFKGL
-563 MNGYNVA
+563 
-570 VDNVM
+570 
-575 GIVDKVSKVDLESAT
+575 LAT
-590 DAGGLMEAMS
+590 F
-600 RVSTMANTAGVSMD
+600 T
-614 KLLGY
+614 
-619 MASVGEITQ
+619 
-628 QSMPTLGTAFKSIF
+628 
-642 ARMSDIKAQ
+642 
-651 NYELVDDNGTVEL
+651 
-664 LSDVESS
+664 
-671 LKKVGIDLRKT
+671 
-682 VTEYNSY
+682 
-689 ADVLDNLAAKWN
+689 
-701 TLNQVQQNELAK
+701 
-713 AFAGTRQQ
+713 
-721 EVFRTLM
+721 
-728 EHYDRAQKYAEVAEN
+728 
-743 SAGTAEKKFQD
+743 
-754 NYLSSLEAKTNALK
+754 
-768 ASFESLSSSL
+768 
-778 VSDDMYSWALYGA
+778 
-791 KAVTDFV
+791 
-798 EKTNIL
+798 
-804 KGAIAGLGTAGSL
+804 
-817 YAVKQ
+817 
-822 LVLGFGSAIK
+822 
-832 EFSNLGKAMSILK
+832 
-845 SGTGV
+845 
-850 TSNMSQ
+850 
-856 LLTLTQGLS
+856 
-865 KSQTALVLSSTELNT
+865 
-880 AQRTAIL
+880 
-887 MNRGLSASE
+887 
-896 AEAELSTMGLSA
+896 
-908 AEGTATAT
+908 
-916 TMSLGSAMKGMV
+916 
-928 ATLAANPI
+928 NPI

-951 SYNQSVEESIQH
+951 GYNQSVQESIQH
-963 TKDSTAEL
+963 TKDSIAEIE
-971 QERNQSLDDNIQKV
+971 ERNKSIDDNISKA

-1079 NTPTLSLLGNAPEK
+1079 NTPTLAMLGSEPQKSEYTNS
-1093 ADYKDSDVYKDALK
+1093 DTYKEMLK
-1107 RYQNSKTQ
+1107 RYRNSKSQ
-1115 IEEIQKAAEKAGL
+1115 IEEIQKAAEQAGL
-1128 KQYTSTS
+1128 KQYNGVA

-1146 TVTGADEKLNSFLS
+1146 TVTGADEKLNNFLA
-1160 TVKELKRQFEDEGKN
+1160 TVKELKRQFQDEGKN

-1263 NIVSRDS
+1263 NIVGTDS

-1282 EGIDTAS
+1282 DGIDTAS

-1299 SGRGTDKLNNTVLS
+1299 SGRGTDRLNNTVLS

-1322 DIDLKSINLDTSD
+1322 DVDLKSIHLDTSD

-1353 GIVSDDSAE
+1353 GIVSDDSAD
-1362 SVAKVVD
+1362 SVATVVD

-1410 SESVSGSG
+1410 SESVSGAG

-1423 VKAFKEMFGDDAAR
+1423 VKAFREMFGDDAER

-1533 MSGGEEGDMY
+1533 MSGGEEGNMY

-1702 INLDTDSFSE
+1702 INLNTDSFSE

-1726 INDADLEPEVRTER
+1726 INDADLEPEVRTEQ

-1750 LVQKQHEAGQNNIV
+1750 LVQKQQEAGHTDII

-1786 RNNDGTIPVNADT
+1786 RNDDGTIPVNADT

-1825 DTSQVDGALG
+1825 DTSQVDGELG

-1912 GIGVNLDPNALADV
+1912 GIGVNLDPNALSDV
-1926 STKISGITPELL
+1926 SAKISGITPELL

-1972 DPKDKNATVT
+1972 DPEDKNATVT

-1995 NKTRNLTYNIK
+1995 NKTRSLTYNIK
-2006 TNGTV
+2006 TNGTA
-2011 PRVNGTAHAIGTAH
+2011 PKVNGTAHAIGTAH

-2032 NWGLAHNEPHALVN
+2032 NWGLAHNEPHALIN

-2060 ILNGGDPTFANLKKD
+2060 ILNDGDPTFANLKKD

-2111 SKGSGRFNVGSSG
+2111 SGGSGRFNVGSSG

-2131 WEENQKKDKTGSKSS
+2131 WEDKKKQNNTSHNSS

-2151 SGSSKRSSGR
+2151 RRNSGS
-2161 SSGGSSSGSSGSSST
+2161 SSGGSTRSSSGGSSGSSST

-2201 VDNINRAIGLAQKQT
+2201 VDNIDRAIGLAQKQT

-2296 DKITELAEKRLEIIT
+2296 DKITELTEKRLEIIT

-2346 NYANLNNSIKAQ
+2346 NYASINKSIKAQ

-2429 NVIDGIK
+2429 NVIEGIK

-2479 EIYRKKQAVLDVN
+2479 EIYRQKQAVLDVN

-2560 KQGRITEE
+2560 KQGRITED

-2654 ISKQKNLLDQRKSA
+2654 ISKRKDALTQQKNM
-2668 YEYEKK
+2668 
-2674 VTSQSNDINK
+2674 
-2684 LKAEIIA
+2684 
-2691 LQGSN
+2691 
-2696 NLSDQSRLRKLQA
+2696 
-2709 DLKSAES
+2709 
-2716 DLQDTKRDHAY
+2716 Y
-2727 DMQSQGFDKLS
+2727 DYSK
-2738 SDLQETLD
+2738 
-2746 NTEYEISHNAD
+2746 
-2757 KQLEIIN
+2757 
-2764 SMLDKAV
+2764 
-2771 SSYQEA
+2771 
-2777 YGKINSIIKNTGWV
+2777 KINSQ
-2791 GSTDFNNTQSDLGT
+2791 NN
-2805 ETGAKNQNSNASQSQ
+2805 N
-2820 SSANKNPS
+2820 
-2828 STASGTKT
+2828 
-2836 DPINSN
+2836 INSL
-2842 SKANSDLA
+2842 KAQIMALESVNICRICLNAGISL
-2850 DQLVKPEDTTNRKV
+2850 
-2864 AELKVSPT
+2864 ELYM
-2872 STTLEEGKSTSI
+2872 LQRMRE
-2884 TATIRPNDAAN
+2884 
-2895 KTLAWKSSNESIAT
+2895 
-2909 VSNGTV
+2909 
-2915 KAKKPGS
+2915 
-2922 CTITATTTDG
+2922 
-2932 SGLSAKV
+2932 
-2939 SIKVNAKPKP
+2939 IKQNVNA
-2949 PKPQPK
+2949 
-2955 PQPAKTGGD
+2955 
-2964 GIPRV
+2964 
-2969 GDVVTFTG
+2969 
-2977 SYYNDSW
+2977 
-2984 GMAPKGSRFSG
+2984 
-2995 QPGAVVIDSYTAREY
+2995 
-3010 GGNGRTT
+3010 
-3017 GDFKIHIKSAH
+3017 
-3028 DPNYSDLGWV
+3028 
-3038 RLSQISSY
+3038 
-3046 EKGTDRIY
+3046 
-3054 GDQLV
+3054 
-3059 WTNENKDTK
+3059 
-3068 HHGVSEL
+3068 
-3075 IYRKKDGAFLTPVQD
+3075 
-3090 GDSILP
+3090 
-3096 ADFVSNLAA
+3096 
-3105 LSAIDPREFGMNVS
+3105 
-3119 TTPNLVQT
+3119 
-3127 NIPQNISN
+3127 
-3135 VGNVTYHYDALLNI
+3135 
-3149 ENVEGNLDKSAIP
+3149 
-3162 DIQKLLKQSCK
+3162 
-3173 YTCDTLA
+3173 
-3180 DQYQKLGHKIIM
+3180 

>member
-1 MAEDFQVKIQAD
+1 MGLNDALTKQALSLANDAGLYQKAAAGNLTFSKAIELNINNASD
-13 LDTAQVDEKIEKL
+13 LVDALMSSNSEVL
-26 VNKKRTIKL
+26 KKYK
-35 DVDIN
+35 
-40 GQNAKSITDNIQKG
+40 DN
-54 LSKTKLDTS
+54 D
-63 NISKKIA
+63 IA
-70 DSFNISDKS
+70 DMIANSGEKGSAAY
-79 VISKI
+79 
-84 QTQLNEMMTSLSKT
+84 NE
-98 WNGKNFDFK
+98 F
-107 NASGFYSGMEQM
+107 
-119 AKTVTENAR
+119 
-128 IIKSATGVYDDFYN
+128 
-142 YFNRKKIFVSDD
+142 
-154 LKNALGTEQYK
+154 
-165 ELLNNNI
+165 
-172 GKIVRDATKGVSID
+172 
-186 SIWGEMSN
+186 
-194 LFPEHFSE
+194 
-202 NITNQV
+202 
-208 DQILYA
+208 
-214 TNLLKKARADMD
+214 
-226 EVFTSSN
+226 
-233 MTAQQKGEIN
+233 
-243 NSAYVEVLEMSKNLQ
+243 
-258 NNLQKNIVEATEAAK
+258 
-273 TTIKID
+273 
-279 VQLDKEKI
+279 
-287 AADIRN
+287 
-293 AIESA
+293 
-298 SSGAG
+298 
-303 EAIKLNLDIN
+303 
-313 EEQLLSNLQS
+313 
-323 AIRKLTT
+323 
-330 GDESVKVEID
+330 
-340 VDKSDL
+340 
-346 QSKLNEACKEM
+346 
-357 QIPVQFKID
+357 
-366 ADEIASQIKAAVDKI
+366 
-381 TDIELDLKVNT
+381 
-392 NNVKQAVDD
+392 
-401 AVKDKI
+401 VKDLIDK
-407 TPEVDPSGITQLQE
+407 
-421 ILRNVNSTGQQTQNI
+421 N
-436 FQSMGSAFDDAFRST
+436 
-451 YGVANLLQDAIY
+451 QD
-463 KIGDAGREVIGT
+463 
-475 VRELNDSLVSL
+475 
-486 QMATGD
+486 
-492 DYDTVKN
+492 
-499 LMQQYNALGQ
+499 LG
-509 ELGAITTDVASGA
+509 
-522 DAWLR
+522 
-527 QGKSL
+527 
-532 EQTNTLL
+532 
-539 KDSIVLS
+539 DSIVELAP
-546 KVSGLDAEESTQ
+546 KVETTKSAFSGLSN
-558 YLTAA
+558 YFKGLF
-563 MNGYNVA
+563 
-570 VDNVM
+570 
-575 GIVDKVSKVDLESAT
+575 AT
-590 DAGGLMEAMS
+590 F
-600 RVSTMANTAGVSMD
+600 T
-614 KLLGY
+614 
-619 MASVGEITQ
+619 
-628 QSMPTLGTAFKSIF
+628 
-642 ARMSDIKAQ
+642 
-651 NYELVDDNGTVEL
+651 
-664 LSDVESS
+664 
-671 LKKVGIDLRKT
+671 
-682 VTEYNSY
+682 
-689 ADVLDNLAAKWN
+689 
-701 TLNQVQQNELAK
+701 
-713 AFAGTRQQ
+713 
-721 EVFRTLM
+721 
-728 EHYDRAQKYAEVAEN
+728 
-743 SAGTAEKKFQD
+743 
-754 NYLSSLEAKTNALK
+754 
-768 ASFESLSSSL
+768 
-778 VSDDMYSWALYGA
+778 
-791 KAVTDFV
+791 
-798 EKTNIL
+798 
-804 KGAIAGLGTAGSL
+804 
-817 YAVKQ
+817 
-822 LVLGFGSAIK
+822 
-832 EFSNLGKAMSILK
+832 
-845 SGTGV
+845 
-850 TSNMSQ
+850 
-856 LLTLTQGLS
+856 
-865 KSQTALVLSSTELNT
+865 
-880 AQRTAIL
+880 
-887 MNRGLSASE
+887 
-896 AEAELSTMGLSA
+896 
-908 AEGTATAT
+908 
-916 TMSLGSAMKGMV
+916 
-928 ATLAANPI
+928 NPI

-951 SYNQSVEESIQH
+951 GYNQSVQESIQH
-963 TKDSTAEL
+963 TKDSIAEIE
-971 QERNQSLDDNIQKV
+971 ERNKSIDDNISKA

-999 QEAYNTKSQL
+999 QEAYNAKSQL

-1146 TVTGADEKLNSFLS
+1146 TVTGADEKLNSFLA

-1202 VYQEYLKNSMLAEG
+1202 IYQEYLKNSMLAEG

-1263 NIVSRDS
+1263 NIVSTDS

-1282 EGIDTAS
+1282 DGIDTAS

-1299 SGRGTDKLNNTVLS
+1299 SGKGTDKLNNTVLS

-1376 TATVSMNQVDDSF
+1376 TATVSMDQVDDSF

-1410 SESVSGSG
+1410 SESVSGAG

-1423 VKAFKEMFGDDAAR
+1423 VKAFKEMFGDDAER

-1452 LAKLQAQQSEMNK
+1452 LAKLQAQQSEMNRS
-1465 ADYLSGLADQQ
+1465 DYLSGLADQQ

-1533 MSGGEEGDMY
+1533 MSGGEEGNMY

-1587 VTAYEESYPKME
+1587 VAAYEESYPKME

-1629 GSWEI
+1629 GSWDI

-1726 INDADLEPEVRTER
+1726 VNDADLEPEVRTER

-1799 QDAVNSLQSLYATKQ
+1799 QDAVNSLQSLYAMKQ

-1825 DTSQVDGALG
+1825 DTSQVDGELG

-1849 ILNAQNTMKTQG
+1849 ILNAQNTMKTQD

-1869 QQKVQQLAGQ
+1869 QLKVQQLAGQ

-1926 STKISGITPELL
+1926 SAKISGITPELL

-1995 NKTRNLTYNIK
+1995 NKTRSLTYNIK

-2111 SKGSGRFNVGSSG
+2111 SGGSGRFNVGSSG

-2131 WEENQKKDKTGSKSS
+2131 WEDEKKQNNTSPNSS

-2151 SGSSKRSSGR
+2151 RRNSGSSSGGSTRS
-2161 SSGGSSSGSSGSSST
+2161 SSGGSSGGSSGSSST

-2201 VDNINRAIGLAQKQT
+2201 VDNIDRAIGLAQKQT

-2296 DKITELAEKRLEIIT
+2296 DKITELAEKRLEIIEKE
-2311 DTYDAIV
+2311 YDAIV
-2318 DINDSIKSVADSKIS
+2318 DINDKIKDVADSKMS

-2346 NYANLNNSIKAQ
+2346 NYANINKSIKAQ

-2365 TKKLSDYQKEVDSQ
+2365 TKKLSDYQKEMESQ

-2385 KKGSEAYQAAMKNI
+2385 KKGSEAYQSAMKNI

-2560 KQGRITEE
+2560 KQGRITED
-2568 GLAQVALL
+2568 GLAQIALL

-2654 ISKQKNLLDQRKSA
+2654 ISKRKEALTQQKDM
-2668 YEYEKK
+2668 
-2674 VTSQSNDINK
+2674 
-2684 LKAEIIA
+2684 
-2691 LQGSN
+2691 
-2696 NLSDQSRLRKLQA
+2696 
-2709 DLKSAES
+2709 
-2716 DLQDTKRDHAY
+2716 Y
-2727 DMQSQGFDKLS
+2727 DYSK
-2738 SDLQETLD
+2738 
-2746 NTEYEISHNAD
+2746 
-2757 KQLEIIN
+2757 
-2764 SMLDKAV
+2764 
-2771 SSYQEA
+2771 
-2777 YGKINSIIKNTGWV
+2777 KINSQ
-2791 GSTDFNNTQSDLGT
+2791 NN
-2805 ETGAKNQNSNASQSQ
+2805 N
-2820 SSANKNPS
+2820 
-2828 STASGTKT
+2828 
-2836 DPINSN
+2836 INSL
-2842 SKANSDLA
+2842 KAQIMALESVNICRICLNAGISL
-2850 DQLVKPEDTTNRKV
+2850 
-2864 AELKVSPT
+2864 ELYM
-2872 STTLEEGKSTSI
+2872 LQRMHE
-2884 TATIRPNDAAN
+2884 
-2895 KTLAWKSSNESIAT
+2895 
-2909 VSNGTV
+2909 
-2915 KAKKPGS
+2915 
-2922 CTITATTTDG
+2922 
-2932 SGLSAKV
+2932 
-2939 SIKVNAKPKP
+2939 IKQNVNA
-2949 PKPQPK
+2949 
-2955 PQPAKTGGD
+2955 
-2964 GIPRV
+2964 
-2969 GDVVTFTG
+2969 
-2977 SYYNDSW
+2977 
-2984 GMAPKGSRFSG
+2984 
-2995 QPGAVVIDSYTAREY
+2995 
-3010 GGNGRTT
+3010 
-3017 GDFKIHIKSAH
+3017 
-3028 DPNYSDLGWV
+3028 
-3038 RLSQISSY
+3038 
-3046 EKGTDRIY
+3046 
-3054 GDQLV
+3054 
-3059 WTNENKDTK
+3059 
-3068 HHGVSEL
+3068 
-3075 IYRKKDGAFLTPVQD
+3075 
-3090 GDSILP
+3090 
-3096 ADFVSNLAA
+3096 
-3105 LSAIDPREFGMNVS
+3105 
-3119 TTPNLVQT
+3119 
-3127 NIPQNISN
+3127 
-3135 VGNVTYHYDALLNI
+3135 
-3149 ENVEGNLDKSAIP
+3149 
-3162 DIQKLLKQSCK
+3162 
-3173 YTCDTLA
+3173 
-3180 DQYQKLGHKIIM
+3180 

>member
-1 MAEDFQVKIQAD
+1 MAEDFQVKIEAD
-13 LDTAQVDEKIEKL
+13 LDTEQADQKIEKL

-63 NISKKIA
+63 NISKQIA

-142 YFNRKKIFVSDD
+142 YFNRKKIYVSDE
-154 LKNALGTEQYK
+154 LKNALGTDQYK
-165 ELLNNNI
+165 EILNSNI

-208 DQILYA
+208 DQIVYA
-214 TNLLKKARADMD
+214 MNLLKKARADMD
-226 EVFTSSN
+226 EVITSSG

-243 NSAYVEVLEMSKNLQ
+243 SSAYAEVLEMSKNLQ
-258 NNLQKNIVEATEAAK
+258 NSLQKNIVEATEAAK

-287 AADIRN
+287 AADIRS

-346 QSKLNEACKEM
+346 QSKLNKACEEM
-357 QIPVQFKID
+357 DIPVQFKID

-392 NNVKQAVDD
+392 NSVKQSVDD
-401 AVKDKI
+401 AIKDKI
-407 TPEVDPSGITQLQE
+407 EPEVDPSGITQLQN
-421 ILRNVNSTGQQTQNI
+421 ILQNVNGAGRQSQSI
-436 FQSMGSAFDDAFRST
+436 FQSLGSTFKDAFSA
-451 YGVANLLQDAIY
+451 YSAANLLQDAIY

-689 ADVLDNLAAKWN
+689 SDVLDNLAAKWN

-743 SAGTAEKKFQD
+743 SSGTAEKKFQD

-778 VSDDMYSWALYGA
+778 VSDDMYSWALDGA
-791 KAVTDFV
+791 KAVTDFA

-817 YAVKQ
+817 YALKQ
-822 LVLGFGSAIK
+822 LVLGFGSAVQ
-832 EFSNLGKAMSILK
+832 EFSNLGKAMSMLK
-845 SGTGV
+845 TGTGV
-850 TSNMSQ
+850 TSSMSQ
-856 LLTLTQGLS
+856 LLELTQGLS
-865 KSQTALVLSSTELNT
+865 KSQTALVLSSTELST

-887 MNRGLSASE
+887 VNRGMSASE
-896 AEAELSTMGLSA
+896 AEAELATMGLSA

-916 TMSLGSAMKGMV
+916 TMSLGSAMKGLV

-951 SYNQSVEESIQH
+951 GYNQSVQESIQH
-963 TKDSTAEL
+963 TKDSIAEIE
-971 QERNQSLDDNIQKV
+971 ERNKSIDDNISKA

-1062 EKAKKKMTKDD
+1062 EKAKKKITKDD

-1079 NTPTLSLLGNAPEK
+1079 NTPTLAMLGSEPQKSEYTN
-1093 ADYKDSDVYKDALK
+1093 SDVYKDALK
-1107 RYQNSKTQ
+1107 RYQNSKSQ

-1128 KQYTSTS
+1128 KQYNGVA

-1146 TVTGADEKLNSFLS
+1146 TVTGADEKLNNFLA
-1160 TVKELKRQFEDEGKN
+1160 TVKELKRQFQDEGKN

-1237 EALQSGDTSKVEAA
+1237 EALQSGDTSKVEEA

-1258 KDSVD
+1258 KASVD

-1275 ELFDEIA
+1275 ELFDEIVD
-1282 EGIDTAS
+1282 GIDTAS

-1353 GIVSDDSAE
+1353 GIVSDDSAD

-1376 TATVSMNQVDDSF
+1376 TATVSMDQVDDSF

-1410 SESVSGSG
+1410 SESVSGAG

-1452 LAKLQAQQSEMNK
+1452 LVKLQAQQSEMNK

-1490 VKGQDVSGLQAQR
+1490 VKGQDVSGLQSQR
-1503 EGILDNISSLEDL
+1503 QSILDNISSLEDL

-1587 VTAYEESYPKME
+1587 VAAYEESYPKME

-1611 FLQDISNLNS
+1611 FLQDVANLNS

-1629 GSWEI
+1629 GSWDI

-1702 INLDTDSFSE
+1702 INLDTNSFSE

-1825 DTSQVDGALG
+1825 DTSQVDGELG

-1861 IDIDTTDA
+1861 INIDTTDA

-1886 TTAKLG
+1886 TQAKLG

-1962 KVDHSAIDSY
+1962 KVDHSAIDNY
-1972 DPKDKNATVT
+1972 DPEDKNATVT

-1995 NKTRNLTYNIK
+1995 NKTRSLTYNIK
-2006 TNGTV
+2006 TNGTA
-2011 PRVNGTAHAIGTAH
+2011 PKVNGTAHAIGTAH

-2032 NWGLAHNEPHALVN
+2032 NWGLSHDESHALVN

-2085 QLLEHGYVTGS
+2085 QLLEHGYITGS

-2201 VDNINRAIGLAQKQT
+2201 VDNIDRAIGLAQKQT

-2296 DKITELAEKRLEIIT
+2296 DKITDLAEKRLEIIT

-2318 DINDSIKSVADSKIS
+2318 DINDKIKDVANSKIS

-2346 NYANLNNSIKAQ
+2346 NYASVNKSIKAQ

-2365 TKKLSDYQKEVDSQ
+2365 TKKLFDYQKEMESQ
-2379 LSSGYL
+2379 LSSGL
-2385 KKGSEAYQAAMKNI
+2385 MQKGSDAYNSALKNI

-2404 KIYDASTSLLELRDK
+2404 KIYEAATSAIELKNK
-2419 LDQIKIDTIQ
+2419 LDQIKIDVIQ
-2429 NVIDGIK
+2429 YKIDEFQ
-2436 RNSDITEKYISYL
+2436 RNSDRIDAYTSLRDAQDETVSESMY
-2449 QSQNRDV
+2449 QN
-2456 PENLYTDRID
+2456 RID
-2466 NNNAQVQQNLKQM
+2466 NNNGIIEQKQKQR
-2479 EIYRKKQAVLDVN
+2479 EIYLKNQSYFDVN
-2492 SKSYQDYAEKIQTL
+2492 SKEYQSYADKI
-2506 KENTLELITDNESL
+2506 KELDTDTINLMKDNEDL
-2520 QDSIYELRF
+2520 KDSIFELRF
-2529 KPLDDAIQKY
+2529 KNLDDAIQKY

-2654 ISKQKNLLDQRKSA
+2654 IKKRQESLNQQKTA
-2668 YEYEKK
+2668 YEFQKK
-2674 VTSQSNDINK
+2674 VDSQSNDINK
-2684 LKAEIIA
+2684 LKAQYEAIRN
-2691 LQGSN
+2691 SN
-2696 NLSDQSRLRKLQA
+2696 NISDQSTAKKLKQQIA
-2709 DLKSAES
+2709 DAEKELS
-2716 DLQDTKRDHAY
+2716 ETKRDHAY

-2738 SDLQETLD
+2738 SDLQDSLD

-2764 SMLDKAV
+2764 SMLGKAV

-2791 GSTDFNNTQSDLGT
+2791 GSTDFNNTQSDLST

-2820 SSANKNPS
+2820 SSANQNPS
-2828 STASGTKT
+2828 SAASGTKT
-2836 DPINSN
+2836 DPIQSN
-2842 SKANSDLA
+2842 DKANSDLA

-2984 GMAPKGSRFSG
+2984 GMSPKGSRFSG

-3038 RLSQISSY
+3038 RLSQISGY
-3046 EKGTDRIY
+3046 EKGTDRIH

-3059 WTNENKDTK
+3059 WT
-3068 HHGVSEL
+3068 
-3075 IYRKKDGAFLTPVQD
+3075 
-3090 GDSILP
+3090 
-3096 ADFVSNLAA
+3096 
-3105 LSAIDPREFGMNVS
+3105 
-3119 TTPNLVQT
+3119 
-3127 NIPQNISN
+3127 
-3135 VGNVTYHYDALLNI
+3135 VTA
-3149 ENVEGNLDKSAIP
+3149 K
-3162 DIQKLLKQSCK
+3162 
-3173 YTCDTLA
+3173 
-3180 DQYQKLGHKIIM
+3180 

>member
-1 MAEDFQVKIQAD
+1 MQLKNLGD
-13 LDTAQVDEKIEKL
+13 LFGSFGELNLLRNKYGKNSTFDTLSSTLQQSFNESFKVGK
-26 VNKKRTIKL
+26 
-35 DVDIN
+35 N
-40 GQNAKSITDNIQKG
+40 GISEFSTEQI
-54 LSKTKLDTS
+54 KTKASVMGLNDALTKQALS
-63 NISKKIA
+63 LANDAGLYQKAAAGNLTFSKAIELNI
-70 DSFNISDKS
+70 N
-79 VISKI
+79 
-84 QTQLNEMMTSLSKT
+84 
-98 WNGKNFDFK
+98 
-107 NASGFYSGMEQM
+107 NASDLVDALMSSNSEVLKKYQDSD
-119 AKTVTENAR
+119 
-128 IIKSATGVYDDFYN
+128 IAT
-142 YFNRKKIFVSDD
+142 
-154 LKNALGTEQYK
+154 
-165 ELLNNNI
+165 
-172 GKIVRDATKGVSID
+172 KIVNSGEKG
-186 SIWGEMSN
+186 
-194 LFPEHFSE
+194 
-202 NITNQV
+202 
-208 DQILYA
+208 
-214 TNLLKKARADMD
+214 
-226 EVFTSSN
+226 
-233 MTAQQKGEIN
+233 
-243 NSAYVEVLEMSKNLQ
+243 SAAY
-258 NNLQKNIVEATEAAK
+258 
-273 TTIKID
+273 
-279 VQLDKEKI
+279 
-287 AADIRN
+287 
-293 AIESA
+293 
-298 SSGAG
+298 
-303 EAIKLNLDIN
+303 N
-313 EEQLLSNLQS
+313 E
-323 AIRKLTT
+323 
-330 GDESVKVEID
+330 
-340 VDKSDL
+340 
-346 QSKLNEACKEM
+346 
-357 QIPVQFKID
+357 F
-366 ADEIASQIKAAVDKI
+366 
-381 TDIELDLKVNT
+381 
-392 NNVKQAVDD
+392 
-401 AVKDKI
+401 VKDLI
-407 TPEVDPSGITQLQE
+407 D
-421 ILRNVNSTGQQTQNI
+421 NN
-436 FQSMGSAFDDAFRST
+436 
-451 YGVANLLQDAIY
+451 QD
-463 KIGDAGREVIGT
+463 
-475 VRELNDSLVSL
+475 
-486 QMATGD
+486 
-492 DYDTVKN
+492 
-499 LMQQYNALGQ
+499 LG
-509 ELGAITTDVASGA
+509 
-522 DAWLR
+522 
-527 QGKSL
+527 
-532 EQTNTLL
+532 
-539 KDSIVLS
+539 DSIVELVP
-546 KVSGLDAEESTQ
+546 KVETTKSAFSGLSN
-558 YLTAA
+558 YFKGL
-563 MNGYNVA
+563 
-570 VDNVM
+570 
-575 GIVDKVSKVDLESAT
+575 LAT
-590 DAGGLMEAMS
+590 F
-600 RVSTMANTAGVSMD
+600 T
-614 KLLGY
+614 
-619 MASVGEITQ
+619 
-628 QSMPTLGTAFKSIF
+628 
-642 ARMSDIKAQ
+642 
-651 NYELVDDNGTVEL
+651 
-664 LSDVESS
+664 
-671 LKKVGIDLRKT
+671 
-682 VTEYNSY
+682 
-689 ADVLDNLAAKWN
+689 
-701 TLNQVQQNELAK
+701 
-713 AFAGTRQQ
+713 
-721 EVFRTLM
+721 
-728 EHYDRAQKYAEVAEN
+728 
-743 SAGTAEKKFQD
+743 
-754 NYLSSLEAKTNALK
+754 
-768 ASFESLSSSL
+768 
-778 VSDDMYSWALYGA
+778 
-791 KAVTDFV
+791 
-798 EKTNIL
+798 
-804 KGAIAGLGTAGSL
+804 
-817 YAVKQ
+817 
-822 LVLGFGSAIK
+822 
-832 EFSNLGKAMSILK
+832 
-845 SGTGV
+845 
-850 TSNMSQ
+850 
-856 LLTLTQGLS
+856 
-865 KSQTALVLSSTELNT
+865 
-880 AQRTAIL
+880 
-887 MNRGLSASE
+887 
-896 AEAELSTMGLSA
+896 
-908 AEGTATAT
+908 
-916 TMSLGSAMKGMV
+916 
-928 ATLAANPI
+928 NPI

-951 SYNQSVEESIQH
+951 GYNQSVQESIQH
-963 TKDSTAEL
+963 TKDSIEEIE
-971 QERNQSLDDNIQKV
+971 ERNNSIDDNISKA

-999 QEAYNTKSQL
+999 QEAYNAKSQL

-1030 NGKLDEQ
+1030 NGKLDDQ

-1079 NTPTLSLLGNAPEK
+1079 NTPTLAMLGSEPQKSEYTNS
-1093 ADYKDSDVYKDALK
+1093 DTYKEMLK
-1107 RYQNSKTQ
+1107 RYRNSKSQ

-1146 TVTGADEKLNSFLS
+1146 TVTGADEKLNSFLA

-1237 EALQSGDTSKVEAA
+1237 EALQSGDTSKVEEA

-1258 KDSVD
+1258 KASVD

-1282 EGIDTAS
+1282 DGIDTAS

-1299 SGRGTDKLNNTVLS
+1299 SGKGTDKLNNTVLS

-1353 GIVSDDSAE
+1353 DIVSDDSAE

-1398 AQANLETLKTIM
+1398 AQANLETLKTII
-1410 SESVSGSG
+1410 SESVSGAG

-1533 MSGGEEGDMY
+1533 MSGGEEGNMY

-1587 VTAYEESYPKME
+1587 VAAYEESYPKME

-1629 GSWEI
+1629 GSWDI

-1677 LEQLKTEAQS
+1677 LEQLKTEAQL

-1702 INLDTDSFSE
+1702 INLDTDSFGE

-1726 INDADLEPEVRTER
+1726 VNDADLEPEVRTER

-1750 LVQKQHEAGQNNIV
+1750 LVQKQQEAGQNNIV

-1786 RNNDGTIPVNADT
+1786 RNDDGTIPVNADT

-1825 DTSQVDGALG
+1825 DTSQVDGELG

-1912 GIGVNLDPNALADV
+1912 GIGVNLDPNTLADV
-1926 STKISGITPELL
+1926 SAKISGITPELL

-1995 NKTRNLTYNIK
+1995 NKTRSLTYNIK

-2025 AAGTASR
+2025 ASGTASR

-2096 HAQLAGGGYSLGSAF
+2096 HAQLAGDGYSLGSAF
-2111 SKGSGRFNVGSSG
+2111 SGGSGRFNVGSSG

-2131 WEENQKKDKTGSKSS
+2131 WEKNQKKDKSNSNSS

-2151 SGSSKRSSGR
+2151 SRNS
-2161 SSGGSSSGSSGSSST
+2161 GSSSSGSTRSSSGGSSGSSST

-2201 VDNINRAIGLAQKQT
+2201 VDNIDRAIGLAQKQT

-2296 DKITELAEKRLEIIT
+2296 DKITELAEKRLEIIEKE
-2311 DTYDAIV
+2311 YDAIV
-2318 DINDSIKSVADSKIS
+2318 DINDKIKDVANSKIS

-2365 TKKLSDYQKEVDSQ
+2365 TKKLSDYQKEMESQ

-2385 KKGSEAYQAAMKNI
+2385 KKGSEAYQSAMKNI

-2539 SDLEDELKSFRD
+2539 SNLEDELKSFRD

-2560 KQGRITEE
+2560 KQGRITED

-2576 QQSIGTAKQKIA
+2576 QQSIGTSKQKIA

-2654 ISKQKNLLDQRKSA
+2654 ISKRKSA
-2668 YEYEKK
+2668 LQAKADYYSYDKSISKK
-2674 VTSQSNDINK
+2674 SNDINAI
-2684 LKAEIIA
+2684 KAQIMA
-2691 LQGSN
+2691 LEG
-2696 NLSDQSRLRKLQA
+2696 
-2709 DLKSAES
+2709 
-2716 DLQDTKRDHAY
+2716 
-2727 DMQSQGFDKLS
+2727 
-2738 SDLQETLD
+2738 
-2746 NTEYEISHNAD
+2746 
-2757 KQLEIIN
+2757 
-2764 SMLDKAV
+2764 
-2771 SSYQEA
+2771 
-2777 YGKINSIIKNTGWV
+2777 
-2791 GSTDFNNTQSDLGT
+2791 
-2805 ETGAKNQNSNASQSQ
+2805 
-2820 SSANKNPS
+2820 
-2828 STASGTKT
+2828 
-2836 DPINSN
+2836 
-2842 SKANSDLA
+2842 
-2850 DQLVKPEDTTNRKV
+2850 VK
-2864 AELKVSPT
+2864 
-2872 STTLEEGKSTSI
+2872 
-2884 TATIRPNDAAN
+2884 
-2895 KTLAWKSSNESIAT
+2895 
-2909 VSNGTV
+2909 
-2915 KAKKPGS
+2915 
-2922 CTITATTTDG
+2922 
-2932 SGLSAKV
+2932 
-2939 SIKVNAKPKP
+2939 
-2949 PKPQPK
+2949 
-2955 PQPAKTGGD
+2955 
-2964 GIPRV
+2964 
-2969 GDVVTFTG
+2969 
-2977 SYYNDSW
+2977 Y
-2984 GMAPKGSRFSG
+2984 
-2995 QPGAVVIDSYTAREY
+2995 
-3010 GGNGRTT
+3010 
-3017 GDFKIHIKSAH
+3017 
-3028 DPNYSDLGWV
+3028 
-3038 RLSQISSY
+3038 
-3046 EKGTDRIY
+3046 
-3054 GDQLV
+3054 
-3059 WTNENKDTK
+3059 
-3068 HHGVSEL
+3068 
-3075 IYRKKDGAFLTPVQD
+3075 
-3090 GDSILP
+3090 
-3096 ADFVSNLAA
+3096 
-3105 LSAIDPREFGMNVS
+3105 
-3119 TTPNLVQT
+3119 
-3127 NIPQNISN
+3127 
-3135 VGNVTYHYDALLNI
+3135 LL
-3149 ENVEGNLDKSAIP
+3149 L
-3162 DIQKLLKQSCK
+3162 
-3173 YTCDTLA
+3173 
-3180 DQYQKLGHKIIM
+3180 

>member
-436 FQSMGSAFDDAFRST
+436 FQSMGSAFDDAFCST

-2576 QQSIGTAKQKIA
+2576 QQSIGTAKQKIS

-2654 ISKQKNLLDQRKSA
+2654 IEKRKSA
-2668 YEYEKK
+2668 LQAKADYYSYDKSISKK
-2674 VTSQSNDINK
+2674 SNDINAI
-2684 LKAEIIA
+2684 KAQIMA
-2691 LQGSN
+2691 LEG
-2696 NLSDQSRLRKLQA
+2696 
-2709 DLKSAES
+2709 
-2716 DLQDTKRDHAY
+2716 
-2727 DMQSQGFDKLS
+2727 
-2738 SDLQETLD
+2738 
-2746 NTEYEISHNAD
+2746 
-2757 KQLEIIN
+2757 
-2764 SMLDKAV
+2764 
-2771 SSYQEA
+2771 
-2777 YGKINSIIKNTGWV
+2777 
-2791 GSTDFNNTQSDLGT
+2791 
-2805 ETGAKNQNSNASQSQ
+2805 
-2820 SSANKNPS
+2820 
-2828 STASGTKT
+2828 
-2836 DPINSN
+2836 
-2842 SKANSDLA
+2842 
-2850 DQLVKPEDTTNRKV
+2850 VK
-2864 AELKVSPT
+2864 
-2872 STTLEEGKSTSI
+2872 
-2884 TATIRPNDAAN
+2884 
-2895 KTLAWKSSNESIAT
+2895 
-2909 VSNGTV
+2909 
-2915 KAKKPGS
+2915 
-2922 CTITATTTDG
+2922 
-2932 SGLSAKV
+2932 
-2939 SIKVNAKPKP
+2939 
-2949 PKPQPK
+2949 
-2955 PQPAKTGGD
+2955 
-2964 GIPRV
+2964 
-2969 GDVVTFTG
+2969 
-2977 SYYNDSW
+2977 Y
-2984 GMAPKGSRFSG
+2984 
-2995 QPGAVVIDSYTAREY
+2995 
-3010 GGNGRTT
+3010 
-3017 GDFKIHIKSAH
+3017 
-3028 DPNYSDLGWV
+3028 
-3038 RLSQISSY
+3038 
-3046 EKGTDRIY
+3046 
-3054 GDQLV
+3054 
-3059 WTNENKDTK
+3059 
-3068 HHGVSEL
+3068 
-3075 IYRKKDGAFLTPVQD
+3075 
-3090 GDSILP
+3090 
-3096 ADFVSNLAA
+3096 
-3105 LSAIDPREFGMNVS
+3105 
-3119 TTPNLVQT
+3119 
-3127 NIPQNISN
+3127 
-3135 VGNVTYHYDALLNI
+3135 LL
-3149 ENVEGNLDKSAIP
+3149 L
-3162 DIQKLLKQSCK
+3162 
-3173 YTCDTLA
+3173 
-3180 DQYQKLGHKIIM
+3180 

>member
-1 MAEDFQVKIQAD
+1 MQLKNLGDLFGSFGELNLLRNKYGKNSTFDTLSSTLQQSFNESFKVGTNGISEFSTEQIKTKASVMGLNDALTKQALSLANDAD
-13 LDTAQVDEKIEKL
+13 LYQKAAAGNLTFSKAIELNINNASDL
-26 VNKKRTIKL
+26 VNAL
-35 DVDIN
+35 M
-40 GQNAKSITDNIQKG
+40 S
-54 LSKTKLDTS
+54 S
-63 NISKKIA
+63 N
-70 DSFNISDKS
+70 
-79 VISKI
+79 
-84 QTQLNEMMTSLSKT
+84 
-98 WNGKNFDFK
+98 
-107 NASGFYSGMEQM
+107 
-119 AKTVTENAR
+119 
-128 IIKSATGVYDDFYN
+128 
-142 YFNRKKIFVSDD
+142 
-154 LKNALGTEQYK
+154 
-165 ELLNNNI
+165 
-172 GKIVRDATKGVSID
+172 
-186 SIWGEMSN
+186 
-194 LFPEHFSE
+194 SE
-202 NITNQV
+202 V
-208 DQILYA
+208 
-214 TNLLKKARADMD
+214 LKKYQD
-226 EVFTSSN
+226 
-233 MTAQQKGEIN
+233 N
-243 NSAYVEVLEMSKNLQ
+243 NVA
-258 NNLQKNIVEATEAAK
+258 
-273 TTIKID
+273 
-279 VQLDKEKI
+279 
-287 AADIRN
+287 N
-293 AIESA
+293 AIANSGEKGSA
-298 SSGAG
+298 AY
-303 EAIKLNLDIN
+303 N
-313 EEQLLSNLQS
+313 E
-323 AIRKLTT
+323 
-330 GDESVKVEID
+330 
-340 VDKSDL
+340 
-346 QSKLNEACKEM
+346 
-357 QIPVQFKID
+357 F
-366 ADEIASQIKAAVDKI
+366 
-381 TDIELDLKVNT
+381 
-392 NNVKQAVDD
+392 
-401 AVKDKI
+401 VKDFIDK
-407 TPEVDPSGITQLQE
+407 
-421 ILRNVNSTGQQTQNI
+421 N
-436 FQSMGSAFDDAFRST
+436 
-451 YGVANLLQDAIY
+451 QD
-463 KIGDAGREVIGT
+463 
-475 VRELNDSLVSL
+475 
-486 QMATGD
+486 
-492 DYDTVKN
+492 
-499 LMQQYNALGQ
+499 LG
-509 ELGAITTDVASGA
+509 
-522 DAWLR
+522 
-527 QGKSL
+527 
-532 EQTNTLL
+532 
-539 KDSIVLS
+539 DSIVELAP
-546 KVSGLDAEESTQ
+546 KVETTKSAFSGLSN
-558 YLTAA
+558 YF
-563 MNGYNVA
+563 
-570 VDNVM
+570 
-575 GIVDKVSKVDLESAT
+575 K
-590 DAGGLMEAMS
+590 GL
-600 RVSTMANTAGVSMD
+600 
-614 KLLGY
+614 
-619 MASVGEITQ
+619 
-628 QSMPTLGTAFKSIF
+628 
-642 ARMSDIKAQ
+642 
-651 NYELVDDNGTVEL
+651 
-664 LSDVESS
+664 
-671 LKKVGIDLRKT
+671 
-682 VTEYNSY
+682 
-689 ADVLDNLAAKWN
+689 
-701 TLNQVQQNELAK
+701 
-713 AFAGTRQQ
+713 
-721 EVFRTLM
+721 
-728 EHYDRAQKYAEVAEN
+728 
-743 SAGTAEKKFQD
+743 
-754 NYLSSLEAKTNALK
+754 
-768 ASFESLSSSL
+768 
-778 VSDDMYSWALYGA
+778 
-791 KAVTDFV
+791 
-798 EKTNIL
+798 
-804 KGAIAGLGTAGSL
+804 
-817 YAVKQ
+817 
-822 LVLGFGSAIK
+822 
-832 EFSNLGKAMSILK
+832 
-845 SGTGV
+845 
-850 TSNMSQ
+850 
-856 LLTLTQGLS
+856 
-865 KSQTALVLSSTELNT
+865 
-880 AQRTAIL
+880 
-887 MNRGLSASE
+887 
-896 AEAELSTMGLSA
+896 
-908 AEGTATAT
+908 
-916 TMSLGSAMKGMV
+916 V
-928 ATLAANPI
+928 ATFTNPI

-951 SYNQSVEESIQH
+951 GYNQSVQESIQH
-963 TKDSTAEL
+963 TKDSIAEIE
-971 QERNQSLDDNIQKV
+971 ERNKSIDDNISKA

-1079 NTPTLSLLGNAPEK
+1079 NTPTLAMLGSEPQKSEYTN
-1093 ADYKDSDVYKDALK
+1093 SDVYKDALK
-1107 RYQNSKTQ
+1107 RYQNSKSQ

-1128 KQYTSTS
+1128 KQYNGVA

-1146 TVTGADEKLNSFLS
+1146 TVTGADEKLNSFLA

-1216 YGNNKPATV
+1216 YGNNKPATA

-1263 NIVSRDS
+1263 NIVSTDS

-1282 EGIDTAS
+1282 DGIDTAS

-1299 SGRGTDKLNNTVLS
+1299 SGRGADKLNNTVLS

-1353 GIVSDDSAE
+1353 GIVSDDSAD

-1376 TATVSMNQVDDSF
+1376 TATVSMDQVSNSF
-1389 SEVNTTIQQ
+1389 EEVNTTIQQ

-1410 SESVSGSG
+1410 SESVSGAG
-1418 ISADN
+1418 ISTDN

-1481 IEEQIADAM
+1481 VEEQIADAM

-1533 MSGGEEGDMY
+1533 MSGGEEGNMY

-1599 RYFTEGQEGCQA
+1599 PYFTEGQEGCQA

-1629 GSWEI
+1629 GSWDI

-1702 INLDTDSFSE
+1702 INLDTDSFGE

-1726 INDADLEPEVRTER
+1726 VNDADLEPEVRTER

-1750 LVQKQHEAGQNNIV
+1750 LVQKQQEAGQNNIV

-1786 RNNDGTIPVNADT
+1786 RNDDGTIPVNADT

-1825 DTSQVDGALG
+1825 DTSQVDGELG

-1926 STKISGITPELL
+1926 SAKISGITPELL

-1972 DPKDKNATVT
+1972 DPEDKNATVT

-1995 NKTRNLTYNIK
+1995 NKTRSLTYNIK
-2006 TNGTV
+2006 T
-2011 PRVNGTAHAIGTAH
+2011 NGTAHAIGTAH

-2111 SKGSGRFNVGSSG
+2111 SGGSGRFNVGSSG

-2131 WEENQKKDKTGSKSS
+2131 WEDKKKQNNTSHNSS

-2151 SGSSKRSSGR
+2151 SGNSGTSSGGSTR
-2161 SSGGSSSGSSGSSST
+2161 SSSGGSSGGSSGSSST

-2201 VDNINRAIGLAQKQT
+2201 VDNIDRAIGLAQKQT

-2296 DKITELAEKRLEIIT
+2296 DKITELAEKRLEIIEKE
-2311 DTYDAIV
+2311 YDAIV
-2318 DINDSIKSVADSKIS
+2318 DINDAIKTVADSKMS

-2385 KKGSEAYQAAMKNI
+2385 KKGSDAYQSAMKNI

-2404 KIYDASTSLLELRDK
+2404 KIYDASTSLIELRDK

-2560 KQGRITEE
+2560 KQGRITED

-2654 ISKQKNLLDQRKSA
+2654 ISKRKEALTQQKDM
-2668 YEYEKK
+2668 
-2674 VTSQSNDINK
+2674 
-2684 LKAEIIA
+2684 
-2691 LQGSN
+2691 
-2696 NLSDQSRLRKLQA
+2696 
-2709 DLKSAES
+2709 
-2716 DLQDTKRDHAY
+2716 Y
-2727 DMQSQGFDKLS
+2727 DYSK
-2738 SDLQETLD
+2738 
-2746 NTEYEISHNAD
+2746 
-2757 KQLEIIN
+2757 
-2764 SMLDKAV
+2764 
-2771 SSYQEA
+2771 
-2777 YGKINSIIKNTGWV
+2777 KINSQ
-2791 GSTDFNNTQSDLGT
+2791 NN
-2805 ETGAKNQNSNASQSQ
+2805 N
-2820 SSANKNPS
+2820 
-2828 STASGTKT
+2828 
-2836 DPINSN
+2836 INSL
-2842 SKANSDLA
+2842 KAQIMALEG
-2850 DQLVKPEDTTNRKV
+2850 VK
-2864 AELKVSPT
+2864 
-2872 STTLEEGKSTSI
+2872 
-2884 TATIRPNDAAN
+2884 
-2895 KTLAWKSSNESIAT
+2895 
-2909 VSNGTV
+2909 
-2915 KAKKPGS
+2915 
-2922 CTITATTTDG
+2922 
-2932 SGLSAKV
+2932 
-2939 SIKVNAKPKP
+2939 
-2949 PKPQPK
+2949 
-2955 PQPAKTGGD
+2955 
-2964 GIPRV
+2964 
-2969 GDVVTFTG
+2969 
-2977 SYYNDSW
+2977 Y
-2984 GMAPKGSRFSG
+2984 
-2995 QPGAVVIDSYTAREY
+2995 
-3010 GGNGRTT
+3010 
-3017 GDFKIHIKSAH
+3017 
-3028 DPNYSDLGWV
+3028 
-3038 RLSQISSY
+3038 
-3046 EKGTDRIY
+3046 
-3054 GDQLV
+3054 
-3059 WTNENKDTK
+3059 
-3068 HHGVSEL
+3068 
-3075 IYRKKDGAFLTPVQD
+3075 
-3090 GDSILP
+3090 
-3096 ADFVSNLAA
+3096 
-3105 LSAIDPREFGMNVS
+3105 
-3119 TTPNLVQT
+3119 
-3127 NIPQNISN
+3127 
-3135 VGNVTYHYDALLNI
+3135 LL
-3149 ENVEGNLDKSAIP
+3149 L
-3162 DIQKLLKQSCK
+3162 
-3173 YTCDTLA
+3173 
-3180 DQYQKLGHKIIM
+3180 

>member
-1 MAEDFQVKIQAD
+1 MQ
-13 LDTAQVDEKIEKL
+13 
-26 VNKKRTIKL
+26 
-35 DVDIN
+35 
-40 GQNAKSITDNIQKG
+40 
-54 LSKTKLDTS
+54 
-63 NISKKIA
+63 
-70 DSFNISDKS
+70 
-79 VISKI
+79 
-84 QTQLNEMMTSLSKT
+84 
-98 WNGKNFDFK
+98 
-107 NASGFYSGMEQM
+107 
-119 AKTVTENAR
+119 
-128 IIKSATGVYDDFYN
+128 
-142 YFNRKKIFVSDD
+142 
-154 LKNALGTEQYK
+154 LKNLGDLFGSFG
-165 ELLNNNI
+165 EL
-172 GKIVRDATKGVSID
+172 
-186 SIWGEMSN
+186 
-194 LFPEHFSE
+194 
-202 NITNQV
+202 
-208 DQILYA
+208 
-214 TNLLKKARADMD
+214 NLLKNKYGKNSTFDTLSSTLQQSFNESFKVGKNGISEFSTEQIKTKASVMGLNDALTKQALSLAND
-226 EVFTSSN
+226 
-233 MTAQQKGEIN
+233 AGLYQKAAAGNLTFSKAIELNIN
-243 NSAYVEVLEMSKNLQ
+243 NASDLVDAWMNSNSEVLKKYQDSD
-258 NNLQKNIVEATEAAK
+258 IVTKIVNSGEKGSAAY
-273 TTIKID
+273 
-279 VQLDKEKI
+279 
-287 AADIRN
+287 
-293 AIESA
+293 
-298 SSGAG
+298 
-303 EAIKLNLDIN
+303 N
-313 EEQLLSNLQS
+313 E
-323 AIRKLTT
+323 
-330 GDESVKVEID
+330 
-340 VDKSDL
+340 
-346 QSKLNEACKEM
+346 
-357 QIPVQFKID
+357 F
-366 ADEIASQIKAAVDKI
+366 
-381 TDIELDLKVNT
+381 
-392 NNVKQAVDD
+392 
-401 AVKDKI
+401 VKDLI
-407 TPEVDPSGITQLQE
+407 D
-421 ILRNVNSTGQQTQNI
+421 NN
-436 FQSMGSAFDDAFRST
+436 
-451 YGVANLLQDAIY
+451 QD
-463 KIGDAGREVIGT
+463 
-475 VRELNDSLVSL
+475 
-486 QMATGD
+486 
-492 DYDTVKN
+492 
-499 LMQQYNALGQ
+499 LG
-509 ELGAITTDVASGA
+509 
-522 DAWLR
+522 
-527 QGKSL
+527 
-532 EQTNTLL
+532 
-539 KDSIVLS
+539 DSIVELAP
-546 KVSGLDAEESTQ
+546 KVETTKSAFSGLSN
-558 YLTAA
+558 YFKGL
-563 MNGYNVA
+563 
-570 VDNVM
+570 
-575 GIVDKVSKVDLESAT
+575 LAT
-590 DAGGLMEAMS
+590 F
-600 RVSTMANTAGVSMD
+600 T
-614 KLLGY
+614 
-619 MASVGEITQ
+619 
-628 QSMPTLGTAFKSIF
+628 
-642 ARMSDIKAQ
+642 
-651 NYELVDDNGTVEL
+651 
-664 LSDVESS
+664 
-671 LKKVGIDLRKT
+671 
-682 VTEYNSY
+682 
-689 ADVLDNLAAKWN
+689 
-701 TLNQVQQNELAK
+701 
-713 AFAGTRQQ
+713 
-721 EVFRTLM
+721 
-728 EHYDRAQKYAEVAEN
+728 
-743 SAGTAEKKFQD
+743 
-754 NYLSSLEAKTNALK
+754 
-768 ASFESLSSSL
+768 
-778 VSDDMYSWALYGA
+778 
-791 KAVTDFV
+791 
-798 EKTNIL
+798 
-804 KGAIAGLGTAGSL
+804 
-817 YAVKQ
+817 
-822 LVLGFGSAIK
+822 
-832 EFSNLGKAMSILK
+832 
-845 SGTGV
+845 
-850 TSNMSQ
+850 
-856 LLTLTQGLS
+856 
-865 KSQTALVLSSTELNT
+865 
-880 AQRTAIL
+880 
-887 MNRGLSASE
+887 
-896 AEAELSTMGLSA
+896 
-908 AEGTATAT
+908 
-916 TMSLGSAMKGMV
+916 
-928 ATLAANPI
+928 NPI

-951 SYNQSVEESIQH
+951 GYNQSVQESIQH
-963 TKDSTAEL
+963 TKDSIAEIE
-971 QERNQSLDDNIQKV
+971 ERNKSIDDNISKA

-1079 NTPTLSLLGNAPEK
+1079 NTPTLAMLGSEPQKSEYTNS
-1093 ADYKDSDVYKDALK
+1093 DTYKEMLK
-1107 RYQNSKTQ
+1107 RYQNSKSQ

-1128 KQYTSTS
+1128 KQYNGVA

-1146 TVTGADEKLNSFLS
+1146 TVTGADEKLNNFLA
-1160 TVKELKRQFEDEGKN
+1160 TVKELKRQFQDEGKN

-1202 VYQEYLKNSMLAEG
+1202 IYQEYLKNSMLAEG

-1263 NIVSRDS
+1263 NIVSTDS

-1282 EGIDTAS
+1282 DGIDTAS

-1299 SGRGTDKLNNTVLS
+1299 SGKGTDKLNNTVLS

-1376 TATVSMNQVDDSF
+1376 TATVSMDQVSNSF
-1389 SEVNTTIQQ
+1389 EEVNTTIQQ

-1410 SESVSGSG
+1410 SESVSGAG

-1423 VKAFKEMFGDDAAR
+1423 VKAFREMFGDDAER

-1476 EALRQ
+1476 ESLRQ

-1533 MSGGEEGDMY
+1533 MSGGEEGNMY

-1567 REFVDLM
+1567 RGFVDLM

-1587 VTAYEESYPKME
+1587 VAAYEESYPKME

-1677 LEQLKTEAQS
+1677 LEQLKAEAQS

-1786 RNNDGTIPVNADT
+1786 RNEDGTIPVNADT

-1814 NLENTPAILQV
+1814 NLENTPAILKV
-1825 DTSQVDGALG
+1825 DTSQVDGELG

-1912 GIGVNLDPNALADV
+1912 GIGVNLDPNALSDV
-1926 STKISGITPELL
+1926 SAKISGITPELL

-1972 DPKDKNATVT
+1972 DPEDKNATVT

-1995 NKTRNLTYNIK
+1995 NKTRSLTYNIK
-2006 TNGTV
+2006 TNGTA
-2011 PRVNGTAHAIGTAH
+2011 PKVNGTAHAIGTAH
-2025 AAGTASR
+2025 ASGTASR

-2111 SKGSGRFNVGSSG
+2111 SGGSGRFNVGSSG

-2131 WEENQKKDKTGSKSS
+2131 WEDKKKQNNTSHNSS

-2151 SGSSKRSSGR
+2151 RRNSGS
-2161 SSGGSSSGSSGSSST
+2161 SSGGSTRSSSGGSSGSSST

-2201 VDNINRAIGLAQKQT
+2201 VDNIDRAIGLAQKQT

-2245 VGLDPS
+2245 VELDPS

-2296 DKITELAEKRLEIIT
+2296 DKITELTEKRLEIIT

-2346 NYANLNNSIKAQ
+2346 NYASINKSIKAQ

-2429 NVIDGIK
+2429 NVIEGIK

-2479 EIYRKKQAVLDVN
+2479 EIYRQKQAVLDVN

-2560 KQGRITEE
+2560 KQGRITED

-2654 ISKQKNLLDQRKSA
+2654 IEKRKSA
-2668 YEYEKK
+2668 LQAKADYYSYDKSISKK
-2674 VTSQSNDINK
+2674 SNDINAI
-2684 LKAEIIA
+2684 KAQIMA
-2691 LQGSN
+2691 LEG
-2696 NLSDQSRLRKLQA
+2696 
-2709 DLKSAES
+2709 
-2716 DLQDTKRDHAY
+2716 
-2727 DMQSQGFDKLS
+2727 
-2738 SDLQETLD
+2738 
-2746 NTEYEISHNAD
+2746 
-2757 KQLEIIN
+2757 
-2764 SMLDKAV
+2764 
-2771 SSYQEA
+2771 
-2777 YGKINSIIKNTGWV
+2777 
-2791 GSTDFNNTQSDLGT
+2791 
-2805 ETGAKNQNSNASQSQ
+2805 
-2820 SSANKNPS
+2820 
-2828 STASGTKT
+2828 
-2836 DPINSN
+2836 
-2842 SKANSDLA
+2842 
-2850 DQLVKPEDTTNRKV
+2850 VK
-2864 AELKVSPT
+2864 
-2872 STTLEEGKSTSI
+2872 
-2884 TATIRPNDAAN
+2884 
-2895 KTLAWKSSNESIAT
+2895 
-2909 VSNGTV
+2909 
-2915 KAKKPGS
+2915 
-2922 CTITATTTDG
+2922 
-2932 SGLSAKV
+2932 
-2939 SIKVNAKPKP
+2939 
-2949 PKPQPK
+2949 
-2955 PQPAKTGGD
+2955 
-2964 GIPRV
+2964 
-2969 GDVVTFTG
+2969 
-2977 SYYNDSW
+2977 Y
-2984 GMAPKGSRFSG
+2984 
-2995 QPGAVVIDSYTAREY
+2995 
-3010 GGNGRTT
+3010 
-3017 GDFKIHIKSAH
+3017 
-3028 DPNYSDLGWV
+3028 
-3038 RLSQISSY
+3038 
-3046 EKGTDRIY
+3046 
-3054 GDQLV
+3054 
-3059 WTNENKDTK
+3059 
-3068 HHGVSEL
+3068 
-3075 IYRKKDGAFLTPVQD
+3075 
-3090 GDSILP
+3090 
-3096 ADFVSNLAA
+3096 
-3105 LSAIDPREFGMNVS
+3105 
-3119 TTPNLVQT
+3119 
-3127 NIPQNISN
+3127 
-3135 VGNVTYHYDALLNI
+3135 LL
-3149 ENVEGNLDKSAIP
+3149 L
-3162 DIQKLLKQSCK
+3162 
-3173 YTCDTLA
+3173 
-3180 DQYQKLGHKIIM
+3180 

>member
-1 MAEDFQVKIQAD
+1 MQLKNLGD
-13 LDTAQVDEKIEKL
+13 LFGSFGELNLLRNKYGKNSTFDTLSSTLQQSFNESFKVGK
-26 VNKKRTIKL
+26 
-35 DVDIN
+35 N
-40 GQNAKSITDNIQKG
+40 GISEFSTEQI
-54 LSKTKLDTS
+54 KTKASVMGLNDALTKQALS
-63 NISKKIA
+63 LANDAGLYQKAAAGNLTFSKAIELNI
-70 DSFNISDKS
+70 N
-79 VISKI
+79 
-84 QTQLNEMMTSLSKT
+84 
-98 WNGKNFDFK
+98 
-107 NASGFYSGMEQM
+107 NASDLVDALMSSNSEVLKKYQDSD
-119 AKTVTENAR
+119 
-128 IIKSATGVYDDFYN
+128 IAT
-142 YFNRKKIFVSDD
+142 
-154 LKNALGTEQYK
+154 
-165 ELLNNNI
+165 
-172 GKIVRDATKGVSID
+172 KIVNSGEKG
-186 SIWGEMSN
+186 
-194 LFPEHFSE
+194 
-202 NITNQV
+202 
-208 DQILYA
+208 
-214 TNLLKKARADMD
+214 
-226 EVFTSSN
+226 
-233 MTAQQKGEIN
+233 
-243 NSAYVEVLEMSKNLQ
+243 SAAY
-258 NNLQKNIVEATEAAK
+258 
-273 TTIKID
+273 
-279 VQLDKEKI
+279 
-287 AADIRN
+287 
-293 AIESA
+293 
-298 SSGAG
+298 
-303 EAIKLNLDIN
+303 N
-313 EEQLLSNLQS
+313 E
-323 AIRKLTT
+323 
-330 GDESVKVEID
+330 
-340 VDKSDL
+340 
-346 QSKLNEACKEM
+346 
-357 QIPVQFKID
+357 F
-366 ADEIASQIKAAVDKI
+366 
-381 TDIELDLKVNT
+381 
-392 NNVKQAVDD
+392 
-401 AVKDKI
+401 VKDLI
-407 TPEVDPSGITQLQE
+407 D
-421 ILRNVNSTGQQTQNI
+421 NN
-436 FQSMGSAFDDAFRST
+436 
-451 YGVANLLQDAIY
+451 QD
-463 KIGDAGREVIGT
+463 
-475 VRELNDSLVSL
+475 
-486 QMATGD
+486 
-492 DYDTVKN
+492 
-499 LMQQYNALGQ
+499 LG
-509 ELGAITTDVASGA
+509 
-522 DAWLR
+522 
-527 QGKSL
+527 
-532 EQTNTLL
+532 
-539 KDSIVLS
+539 DSIVELVP
-546 KVSGLDAEESTQ
+546 KVETTKSAFSGLSN
-558 YLTAA
+558 YFKGL
-563 MNGYNVA
+563 
-570 VDNVM
+570 
-575 GIVDKVSKVDLESAT
+575 LAT
-590 DAGGLMEAMS
+590 F
-600 RVSTMANTAGVSMD
+600 T
-614 KLLGY
+614 
-619 MASVGEITQ
+619 
-628 QSMPTLGTAFKSIF
+628 
-642 ARMSDIKAQ
+642 
-651 NYELVDDNGTVEL
+651 
-664 LSDVESS
+664 
-671 LKKVGIDLRKT
+671 
-682 VTEYNSY
+682 
-689 ADVLDNLAAKWN
+689 
-701 TLNQVQQNELAK
+701 
-713 AFAGTRQQ
+713 
-721 EVFRTLM
+721 
-728 EHYDRAQKYAEVAEN
+728 
-743 SAGTAEKKFQD
+743 
-754 NYLSSLEAKTNALK
+754 
-768 ASFESLSSSL
+768 
-778 VSDDMYSWALYGA
+778 
-791 KAVTDFV
+791 
-798 EKTNIL
+798 
-804 KGAIAGLGTAGSL
+804 
-817 YAVKQ
+817 
-822 LVLGFGSAIK
+822 
-832 EFSNLGKAMSILK
+832 
-845 SGTGV
+845 
-850 TSNMSQ
+850 
-856 LLTLTQGLS
+856 
-865 KSQTALVLSSTELNT
+865 
-880 AQRTAIL
+880 
-887 MNRGLSASE
+887 
-896 AEAELSTMGLSA
+896 
-908 AEGTATAT
+908 
-916 TMSLGSAMKGMV
+916 
-928 ATLAANPI
+928 NPI

-951 SYNQSVEESIQH
+951 GYNQSVQESIQH
-963 TKDSTAEL
+963 TKDSIEEIE
-971 QERNQSLDDNIQKV
+971 ERNKSIDDNISKA

-999 QEAYNTKSQL
+999 QEAYNAKSQL

-1030 NGKLDEQ
+1030 NGKLDDQ

-1079 NTPTLSLLGNAPEK
+1079 NTPTLAMLGSEPQKSEYTNS
-1093 ADYKDSDVYKDALK
+1093 DTYKEMLK
-1107 RYQNSKTQ
+1107 RYRNSKSQ

-1146 TVTGADEKLNSFLS
+1146 TVTGADEKLNSFLA

-1237 EALQSGDTSKVEAA
+1237 EALQSGDTSKVEEA

-1258 KDSVD
+1258 KASVD

-1282 EGIDTAS
+1282 DGIDTAS

-1299 SGRGTDKLNNTVLS
+1299 SGRGADKLNNIVLS

-1353 GIVSDDSAE
+1353 DIVSDDSAE

-1410 SESVSGSG
+1410 SESVSGAG

-1533 MSGGEEGDMY
+1533 MSGGEEGNMY

-1587 VTAYEESYPKME
+1587 VAAYEESYPKME

-1629 GSWEI
+1629 GSWDI

-1726 INDADLEPEVRTER
+1726 VNDADLEPEVRTER

-1750 LVQKQHEAGQNNIV
+1750 LVQKQYEAGQNNIV

-1786 RNNDGTIPVNADT
+1786 RNEDGTIPVNADT

-1825 DTSQVDGALG
+1825 DTSQIDGELG

-1926 STKISGITPELL
+1926 SAKISGITPELL

-1995 NKTRNLTYNIK
+1995 NKTRSLTYNIK

-2111 SKGSGRFNVGSSG
+2111 SGGSGRFNVGSSG

-2131 WEENQKKDKTGSKSS
+2131 WEDKKKQNNTSHNS
-2146 SGSSS
+2146 
-2151 SGSSKRSSGR
+2151 
-2161 SSGGSSSGSSGSSST
+2161 SSGGSSRRNSGTSSGGSTRSSSGGSSGSSST

-2201 VDNINRAIGLAQKQT
+2201 VDNIDRAIGLAQKQT

-2277 YKDYYSKY
+2277 YKDYYNKY

-2296 DKITELAEKRLEIIT
+2296 DKITELAEKRLEIIEKE
-2311 DTYDAIV
+2311 YDAIV
-2318 DINDSIKSVADSKIS
+2318 DINDKIKDVANSKIS

-2346 NYANLNNSIKAQ
+2346 NYTNLNNSIKAQ

-2365 TKKLSDYQKEVDSQ
+2365 TKKLSDYQKEMESQ

-2385 KKGSEAYQAAMKNI
+2385 KKGSEAYQVAMKNI

-2560 KQGRITEE
+2560 KQGRITED

-2617 YREGIQGSIADVK
+2617 YREGIQSSIADVK

-2654 ISKQKNLLDQRKSA
+2654 ISKRKEALQKKADYYDYDKTIS
-2668 YEYEKK
+2668 KK
-2674 VTSQSNDINK
+2674 SNDINAI
-2684 LKAEIIA
+2684 KAQIMA
-2691 LQGSN
+2691 LEG
-2696 NLSDQSRLRKLQA
+2696 
-2709 DLKSAES
+2709 
-2716 DLQDTKRDHAY
+2716 
-2727 DMQSQGFDKLS
+2727 
-2738 SDLQETLD
+2738 
-2746 NTEYEISHNAD
+2746 
-2757 KQLEIIN
+2757 
-2764 SMLDKAV
+2764 
-2771 SSYQEA
+2771 
-2777 YGKINSIIKNTGWV
+2777 
-2791 GSTDFNNTQSDLGT
+2791 
-2805 ETGAKNQNSNASQSQ
+2805 
-2820 SSANKNPS
+2820 
-2828 STASGTKT
+2828 
-2836 DPINSN
+2836 
-2842 SKANSDLA
+2842 
-2850 DQLVKPEDTTNRKV
+2850 VK
-2864 AELKVSPT
+2864 
-2872 STTLEEGKSTSI
+2872 
-2884 TATIRPNDAAN
+2884 
-2895 KTLAWKSSNESIAT
+2895 
-2909 VSNGTV
+2909 
-2915 KAKKPGS
+2915 
-2922 CTITATTTDG
+2922 
-2932 SGLSAKV
+2932 
-2939 SIKVNAKPKP
+2939 
-2949 PKPQPK
+2949 
-2955 PQPAKTGGD
+2955 
-2964 GIPRV
+2964 
-2969 GDVVTFTG
+2969 
-2977 SYYNDSW
+2977 Y
-2984 GMAPKGSRFSG
+2984 
-2995 QPGAVVIDSYTAREY
+2995 
-3010 GGNGRTT
+3010 
-3017 GDFKIHIKSAH
+3017 
-3028 DPNYSDLGWV
+3028 
-3038 RLSQISSY
+3038 
-3046 EKGTDRIY
+3046 
-3054 GDQLV
+3054 
-3059 WTNENKDTK
+3059 
-3068 HHGVSEL
+3068 
-3075 IYRKKDGAFLTPVQD
+3075 
-3090 GDSILP
+3090 
-3096 ADFVSNLAA
+3096 
-3105 LSAIDPREFGMNVS
+3105 
-3119 TTPNLVQT
+3119 
-3127 NIPQNISN
+3127 
-3135 VGNVTYHYDALLNI
+3135 LL
-3149 ENVEGNLDKSAIP
+3149 L
-3162 DIQKLLKQSCK
+3162 
-3173 YTCDTLA
+3173 
-3180 DQYQKLGHKIIM
+3180 

>member
-1 MAEDFQVKIQAD
+1 MQLKNLGD
-13 LDTAQVDEKIEKL
+13 LFGSFGELNLLRNKYGKNSTFDTLSSTLQQSFNESFKVGK
-26 VNKKRTIKL
+26 
-35 DVDIN
+35 N
-40 GQNAKSITDNIQKG
+40 GISEFSTEQI
-54 LSKTKLDTS
+54 KTKASVMGLNDALTKQALS
-63 NISKKIA
+63 LANDAGLYQKAAAGNLTFSKAIELNI
-70 DSFNISDKS
+70 N
-79 VISKI
+79 
-84 QTQLNEMMTSLSKT
+84 
-98 WNGKNFDFK
+98 
-107 NASGFYSGMEQM
+107 NASDLVDALMSSNSEVLKKYQDSD
-119 AKTVTENAR
+119 
-128 IIKSATGVYDDFYN
+128 IAT
-142 YFNRKKIFVSDD
+142 
-154 LKNALGTEQYK
+154 
-165 ELLNNNI
+165 
-172 GKIVRDATKGVSID
+172 KIVNSGEKG
-186 SIWGEMSN
+186 
-194 LFPEHFSE
+194 
-202 NITNQV
+202 
-208 DQILYA
+208 
-214 TNLLKKARADMD
+214 
-226 EVFTSSN
+226 
-233 MTAQQKGEIN
+233 
-243 NSAYVEVLEMSKNLQ
+243 SAAY
-258 NNLQKNIVEATEAAK
+258 
-273 TTIKID
+273 
-279 VQLDKEKI
+279 
-287 AADIRN
+287 
-293 AIESA
+293 
-298 SSGAG
+298 
-303 EAIKLNLDIN
+303 N
-313 EEQLLSNLQS
+313 E
-323 AIRKLTT
+323 
-330 GDESVKVEID
+330 
-340 VDKSDL
+340 
-346 QSKLNEACKEM
+346 
-357 QIPVQFKID
+357 F
-366 ADEIASQIKAAVDKI
+366 
-381 TDIELDLKVNT
+381 
-392 NNVKQAVDD
+392 
-401 AVKDKI
+401 VKDLI
-407 TPEVDPSGITQLQE
+407 D
-421 ILRNVNSTGQQTQNI
+421 NN
-436 FQSMGSAFDDAFRST
+436 
-451 YGVANLLQDAIY
+451 QD
-463 KIGDAGREVIGT
+463 
-475 VRELNDSLVSL
+475 
-486 QMATGD
+486 
-492 DYDTVKN
+492 
-499 LMQQYNALGQ
+499 LG
-509 ELGAITTDVASGA
+509 
-522 DAWLR
+522 
-527 QGKSL
+527 
-532 EQTNTLL
+532 
-539 KDSIVLS
+539 DSIVELVP
-546 KVSGLDAEESTQ
+546 KVETTKSAFSGLSN
-558 YLTAA
+558 YFKGL
-563 MNGYNVA
+563 
-570 VDNVM
+570 
-575 GIVDKVSKVDLESAT
+575 LAT
-590 DAGGLMEAMS
+590 F
-600 RVSTMANTAGVSMD
+600 T
-614 KLLGY
+614 
-619 MASVGEITQ
+619 
-628 QSMPTLGTAFKSIF
+628 
-642 ARMSDIKAQ
+642 
-651 NYELVDDNGTVEL
+651 
-664 LSDVESS
+664 
-671 LKKVGIDLRKT
+671 
-682 VTEYNSY
+682 
-689 ADVLDNLAAKWN
+689 
-701 TLNQVQQNELAK
+701 
-713 AFAGTRQQ
+713 
-721 EVFRTLM
+721 
-728 EHYDRAQKYAEVAEN
+728 
-743 SAGTAEKKFQD
+743 
-754 NYLSSLEAKTNALK
+754 
-768 ASFESLSSSL
+768 
-778 VSDDMYSWALYGA
+778 
-791 KAVTDFV
+791 
-798 EKTNIL
+798 
-804 KGAIAGLGTAGSL
+804 
-817 YAVKQ
+817 
-822 LVLGFGSAIK
+822 
-832 EFSNLGKAMSILK
+832 
-845 SGTGV
+845 
-850 TSNMSQ
+850 
-856 LLTLTQGLS
+856 
-865 KSQTALVLSSTELNT
+865 
-880 AQRTAIL
+880 
-887 MNRGLSASE
+887 
-896 AEAELSTMGLSA
+896 
-908 AEGTATAT
+908 
-916 TMSLGSAMKGMV
+916 
-928 ATLAANPI
+928 NPI

-951 SYNQSVEESIQH
+951 GYNQSVKESIQH
-963 TKDSTAEL
+963 TKDSIAEIE
-971 QERNQSLDDNIQKV
+971 ERNKSIDDNISKA

-999 QEAYNTKSQL
+999 QEAYNAKSQL

-1079 NTPTLSLLGNAPEK
+1079 NTPTLAMLGSEPQKSEYTNS
-1093 ADYKDSDVYKDALK
+1093 DTYKEMLK

-1146 TVTGADEKLNSFLS
+1146 TVTGADEKLNSFLA

-1237 EALQSGDTSKVEAA
+1237 EALQSGDTSKVEEA

-1258 KDSVD
+1258 KASVD
-1263 NIVSRDS
+1263 NIVSTDS

-1289 EKTYEFKERL
+1289 EKIYEFKERL

-1376 TATVSMNQVDDSF
+1376 TATVSMDQVDDSF

-1533 MSGGEEGDMY
+1533 MSGGEEGNMY

-1587 VTAYEESYPKME
+1587 VAAYEESYPKME

-1629 GSWEI
+1629 GSWDI

-1726 INDADLEPEVRTER
+1726 VNDADLEPEVRTER

-1750 LVQKQHEAGQNNIV
+1750 LVQKQYEAGQNNIV

-1786 RNNDGTIPVNADT
+1786 RNEDGTIPVNADT

-1825 DTSQVDGALG
+1825 DTSQIDGELG

-1926 STKISGITPELL
+1926 SAKISGITPELL

-1995 NKTRNLTYNIK
+1995 NKTRSLTYNIK

-2111 SKGSGRFNVGSSG
+2111 SGGSGRFNVGSSG

-2131 WEENQKKDKTGSKSS
+2131 WEDKKKQNNTSHNS
-2146 SGSSS
+2146 
-2151 SGSSKRSSGR
+2151 
-2161 SSGGSSSGSSGSSST
+2161 SSGGSSRRNSGTSSGGSTRSSSGGNSGGSSSSSDAKST
-2176 KEATEETFDWIEV
+2176 TEEVVDFIKIMLSRLSRMTELATNAIE
-2189 FLKEMSRATEIA
+2189 RAVGLA
-2201 VDNINRAIGLAQKQT
+2201 NKQAAAADAIGKATNEMVHNQRAADAYLA
-2216 KAYDAIS
+2216 KANSISLSDAY
-2223 KVQQELTANQQSANK
+2223 KNQ
-2238 YLQLAAN
+2238 
-2245 VGLDPS
+2245 
-2251 YISKIQNGTLD
+2251 IMNGSINIDTIID
-2262 VEKVTNEDLKKKIDE
+2262 EDLKKKISDFQS
-2277 YKDYYSKY
+2277 YY
-2285 ESAADNVAKLE
+2285 ESYLSARDNALKLE
-2296 DKITELAEKRLEIIT
+2296 DKITELAEKRLEIIEKE
-2311 DTYDAIV
+2311 YDAIV
-2318 DINDSIKSVADSKIS
+2318 DINDAIKTVADSKMS

-2365 TKKLSDYQKEVDSQ
+2365 TKKLSDYQKEMESQ
-2379 LSSGYL
+2379 LSSGL
-2385 KKGSEAYQAAMKNI
+2385 MQKGSDSYNSALKNI

-2404 KIYDASTSLLELRDK
+2404 KIYEAATSAIELKNK
-2419 LDQIKIDTIQ
+2419 LDQIKIDVIQ
-2429 NVIDGIK
+2429 YKIDEFQ
-2436 RNSDITEKYISYL
+2436 RNSDRIDAYTSL
-2449 QSQNRDV
+2449 RDAQNETV
-2456 PENLYTDRID
+2456 SESMYQNRID
-2466 NNNAQVQQNLKQM
+2466 NNNGIIEQKQKQR
-2479 EIYRKKQAVLDVN
+2479 EIYLKNQSYFDVN
-2492 SKSYQDYAEKIQTL
+2492 SKEYQSYADKI
-2506 KENTLELITDNESL
+2506 KELDTDTINLMKDNEDL
-2520 QDSIYELRF
+2520 KDSIFELRF
-2529 KPLDDAIQKY
+2529 KNLDDAIQKY

-2560 KQGRITEE
+2560 KQGRITED
-2568 GLAQVALL
+2568 GLAQIALL

-2654 ISKQKNLLDQRKSA
+2654 ISKRKEAMTQQKDM
-2668 YEYEKK
+2668 
-2674 VTSQSNDINK
+2674 
-2684 LKAEIIA
+2684 
-2691 LQGSN
+2691 
-2696 NLSDQSRLRKLQA
+2696 
-2709 DLKSAES
+2709 
-2716 DLQDTKRDHAY
+2716 Y
-2727 DMQSQGFDKLS
+2727 DYSK
-2738 SDLQETLD
+2738 
-2746 NTEYEISHNAD
+2746 
-2757 KQLEIIN
+2757 
-2764 SMLDKAV
+2764 
-2771 SSYQEA
+2771 
-2777 YGKINSIIKNTGWV
+2777 KINSQ
-2791 GSTDFNNTQSDLGT
+2791 NN
-2805 ETGAKNQNSNASQSQ
+2805 N
-2820 SSANKNPS
+2820 
-2828 STASGTKT
+2828 
-2836 DPINSN
+2836 INSL
-2842 SKANSDLA
+2842 KAQIMALESVNICRICLNAGISL
-2850 DQLVKPEDTTNRKV
+2850 
-2864 AELKVSPT
+2864 ELYM
-2872 STTLEEGKSTSI
+2872 LQRMHE
-2884 TATIRPNDAAN
+2884 
-2895 KTLAWKSSNESIAT
+2895 
-2909 VSNGTV
+2909 
-2915 KAKKPGS
+2915 
-2922 CTITATTTDG
+2922 
-2932 SGLSAKV
+2932 
-2939 SIKVNAKPKP
+2939 IKQNVNA
-2949 PKPQPK
+2949 
-2955 PQPAKTGGD
+2955 
-2964 GIPRV
+2964 
-2969 GDVVTFTG
+2969 
-2977 SYYNDSW
+2977 
-2984 GMAPKGSRFSG
+2984 
-2995 QPGAVVIDSYTAREY
+2995 
-3010 GGNGRTT
+3010 
-3017 GDFKIHIKSAH
+3017 
-3028 DPNYSDLGWV
+3028 
-3038 RLSQISSY
+3038 
-3046 EKGTDRIY
+3046 
-3054 GDQLV
+3054 
-3059 WTNENKDTK
+3059 
-3068 HHGVSEL
+3068 
-3075 IYRKKDGAFLTPVQD
+3075 
-3090 GDSILP
+3090 
-3096 ADFVSNLAA
+3096 
-3105 LSAIDPREFGMNVS
+3105 
-3119 TTPNLVQT
+3119 
-3127 NIPQNISN
+3127 
-3135 VGNVTYHYDALLNI
+3135 
-3149 ENVEGNLDKSAIP
+3149 
-3162 DIQKLLKQSCK
+3162 
-3173 YTCDTLA
+3173 
-3180 DQYQKLGHKIIM
+3180 

>member
-1 MAEDFQVKIQAD
+1 MQLKNLGD
-13 LDTAQVDEKIEKL
+13 LFGSFGELNLLRNKYGKNSTFDTLSSTLQQSFNESFKVG
-26 VNKKRTIKL
+26 T
-35 DVDIN
+35 N
-40 GQNAKSITDNIQKG
+40 GISEFSTEQI
-54 LSKTKLDTS
+54 KTKASVMGLNDALTKQALSLANDAGLYQKAAAGNLTFSKAIELNINNASDLVDALMSS
-63 NISKKIA
+63 NSEVLKKYKDNDIA
-70 DSFNISDKS
+70 DMIANSGEKGSAAY
-79 VISKI
+79 
-84 QTQLNEMMTSLSKT
+84 NE
-98 WNGKNFDFK
+98 F
-107 NASGFYSGMEQM
+107 
-119 AKTVTENAR
+119 
-128 IIKSATGVYDDFYN
+128 
-142 YFNRKKIFVSDD
+142 
-154 LKNALGTEQYK
+154 
-165 ELLNNNI
+165 
-172 GKIVRDATKGVSID
+172 
-186 SIWGEMSN
+186 
-194 LFPEHFSE
+194 
-202 NITNQV
+202 
-208 DQILYA
+208 
-214 TNLLKKARADMD
+214 
-226 EVFTSSN
+226 
-233 MTAQQKGEIN
+233 
-243 NSAYVEVLEMSKNLQ
+243 
-258 NNLQKNIVEATEAAK
+258 
-273 TTIKID
+273 
-279 VQLDKEKI
+279 
-287 AADIRN
+287 
-293 AIESA
+293 
-298 SSGAG
+298 
-303 EAIKLNLDIN
+303 
-313 EEQLLSNLQS
+313 
-323 AIRKLTT
+323 
-330 GDESVKVEID
+330 
-340 VDKSDL
+340 
-346 QSKLNEACKEM
+346 
-357 QIPVQFKID
+357 
-366 ADEIASQIKAAVDKI
+366 
-381 TDIELDLKVNT
+381 
-392 NNVKQAVDD
+392 
-401 AVKDKI
+401 VKDLI
-407 TPEVDPSGITQLQE
+407 D
-421 ILRNVNSTGQQTQNI
+421 NN
-436 FQSMGSAFDDAFRST
+436 
-451 YGVANLLQDAIY
+451 QD
-463 KIGDAGREVIGT
+463 
-475 VRELNDSLVSL
+475 
-486 QMATGD
+486 
-492 DYDTVKN
+492 
-499 LMQQYNALGQ
+499 LG
-509 ELGAITTDVASGA
+509 
-522 DAWLR
+522 
-527 QGKSL
+527 
-532 EQTNTLL
+532 
-539 KDSIVLS
+539 DSIVELAP
-546 KVSGLDAEESTQ
+546 KVETTKSAFSGLSN
-558 YLTAA
+558 YFKGL
-563 MNGYNVA
+563 
-570 VDNVM
+570 
-575 GIVDKVSKVDLESAT
+575 LAT
-590 DAGGLMEAMS
+590 F
-600 RVSTMANTAGVSMD
+600 T
-614 KLLGY
+614 
-619 MASVGEITQ
+619 
-628 QSMPTLGTAFKSIF
+628 
-642 ARMSDIKAQ
+642 
-651 NYELVDDNGTVEL
+651 
-664 LSDVESS
+664 
-671 LKKVGIDLRKT
+671 
-682 VTEYNSY
+682 
-689 ADVLDNLAAKWN
+689 
-701 TLNQVQQNELAK
+701 
-713 AFAGTRQQ
+713 
-721 EVFRTLM
+721 
-728 EHYDRAQKYAEVAEN
+728 
-743 SAGTAEKKFQD
+743 
-754 NYLSSLEAKTNALK
+754 
-768 ASFESLSSSL
+768 
-778 VSDDMYSWALYGA
+778 
-791 KAVTDFV
+791 
-798 EKTNIL
+798 
-804 KGAIAGLGTAGSL
+804 
-817 YAVKQ
+817 
-822 LVLGFGSAIK
+822 
-832 EFSNLGKAMSILK
+832 
-845 SGTGV
+845 
-850 TSNMSQ
+850 
-856 LLTLTQGLS
+856 
-865 KSQTALVLSSTELNT
+865 
-880 AQRTAIL
+880 
-887 MNRGLSASE
+887 
-896 AEAELSTMGLSA
+896 
-908 AEGTATAT
+908 
-916 TMSLGSAMKGMV
+916 
-928 ATLAANPI
+928 NPI

-951 SYNQSVEESIQH
+951 GYNQSVQESIQH
-963 TKDSTAEL
+963 TKDSIAEIE
-971 QERNQSLDDNIQKV
+971 ERNKSIDDNISKA

-1093 ADYKDSDVYKDALK
+1093 ADYTNSDVYKDALK
-1107 RYQNSKTQ
+1107 RYQNSKSQ

-1128 KQYTSTS
+1128 KQYNGVA

-1146 TVTGADEKLNSFLS
+1146 TVTGADEKLNNFLA
-1160 TVKELKRQFEDEGKN
+1160 TVKELKRQFQDEGKN

-1202 VYQEYLKNSMLAEG
+1202 IYQEYLKNSMLAEG

-1237 EALQSGDTSKVEAA
+1237 EALQSGDTSKVEEA

-1258 KDSVD
+1258 KASVD

-1282 EGIDTAS
+1282 DGIDAAS

-1299 SGRGTDKLNNTVLS
+1299 SGRGADKLNNTVLS

-1376 TATVSMNQVDDSF
+1376 TATVSMNQMDDSF

-1410 SESVSGSG
+1410 SESVSGAG

-1423 VKAFKEMFGDDAAR
+1423 VKAFREMFGDDAER

-1516 AYQYQTATSAYQ
+1516 VYQYQTATSAYQ

-1587 VTAYEESYPKME
+1587 VAAYEESYPKME

-1611 FLQDISNLNS
+1611 FLQDVSNLNS

-1726 INDADLEPEVRTER
+1726 VNDADLEPEVRTER

-1750 LVQKQHEAGQNNIV
+1750 LVQKQQEAGHTDII

-1786 RNNDGTIPVNADT
+1786 RNDDGTIPVNADT
-1799 QDAVNSLQSLYATKQ
+1799 QDAVNSLQSLYVTKQ
-1814 NLENTPAILQV
+1814 ELENSPAVMQI
-1825 DTSQVDGALG
+1825 DASQVDGALG
-1835 NAIGKLQEYQNAVE
+1835 DAVSKLQEYQNAVE
-1849 ILNAQNTMKTQG
+1849 TLNAQNLMSKQG

-1869 QQKVQQLAGQ
+1869 QLKVQQLAGD

-1886 TTAKLG
+1886 TQAKLG
-1892 LDDTDFQSKLSNIAT
+1892 LDDSDFQSKLSNIKS
-1907 HPIDV
+1907 HPLDV
-1912 GIGVNLDPNALADV
+1912 EAGVNLDPNAVADV
-1926 STKISGITPELL
+1926 SKKIEGITAK
-1938 VKAGVNEEAIVN
+1938 VWVDAGVKEDAIKN
-1950 YTPKDKDATVKY
+1950 YTPEDKPATVKY
-1962 KVDHSAIDSY
+1962 KVDHSEVDAYNPNDLTRTVTYGISVTGFENI
-1972 DPKDKNATVT
+1972 PKDK
-1982 YSVVVSGLENLPG
+1982 
-1995 NKTRNLTYNIK
+1995 TRTLTYNIK
-2006 TNGTV
+2006 INGTV

-2111 SKGSGRFNVGSSG
+2111 SGGSGRFNVGSSG

-2151 SGSSKRSSGR
+2151 SGSSRTSSGGSTRSSSGG
-2161 SSGGSSSGSSGSSST
+2161 SSGGSSSSSDAKST
-2176 KEATEETFDWIEV
+2176 TEEVVDFIKIMLSRLSRMTELATDAIERAV
-2189 FLKEMSRATEIA
+2189 GLANKQAAAADAIGRATNEMVHNQRAADAYLAKANSISLSDA
-2201 VDNINRAIGLAQKQT
+2201 YKNQIMNGSINIDTIT
-2216 KAYDAIS
+2216 D
-2223 KVQQELTANQQSANK
+2223 
-2238 YLQLAAN
+2238 
-2245 VGLDPS
+2245 
-2251 YISKIQNGTLD
+2251 
-2262 VEKVTNEDLKKKIDE
+2262 EDLKKKISDFQS
-2277 YKDYYSKY
+2277 YY
-2285 ESAADNVAKLE
+2285 ESYLSARDNALKLE
-2296 DKITELAEKRLEIIT
+2296 DKITELAEKRLEIIEKE
-2311 DTYDAIV
+2311 YDAIV
-2318 DINDSIKSVADSKIS
+2318 DINDKIKDVANSKIS

-2346 NYANLNNSIKAQ
+2346 NYASINKSIKAQ

-2365 TKKLSDYQKEVDSQ
+2365 TKKLSDYQKEMESQ
-2379 LSSGYL
+2379 LSSGL
-2385 KKGSEAYQAAMKNI
+2385 MKKGSDAYNSALKNI

-2429 NVIDGIK
+2429 NVIEGIK

-2479 EIYRKKQAVLDVN
+2479 EIYRQKQAVLDVN

-2654 ISKQKNLLDQRKSA
+2654 ISKRKDALTQQKNM
-2668 YEYEKK
+2668 
-2674 VTSQSNDINK
+2674 
-2684 LKAEIIA
+2684 
-2691 LQGSN
+2691 
-2696 NLSDQSRLRKLQA
+2696 
-2709 DLKSAES
+2709 
-2716 DLQDTKRDHAY
+2716 Y
-2727 DMQSQGFDKLS
+2727 DYSK
-2738 SDLQETLD
+2738 
-2746 NTEYEISHNAD
+2746 
-2757 KQLEIIN
+2757 
-2764 SMLDKAV
+2764 
-2771 SSYQEA
+2771 
-2777 YGKINSIIKNTGWV
+2777 KINSQ
-2791 GSTDFNNTQSDLGT
+2791 NN
-2805 ETGAKNQNSNASQSQ
+2805 N
-2820 SSANKNPS
+2820 
-2828 STASGTKT
+2828 
-2836 DPINSN
+2836 INSL
-2842 SKANSDLA
+2842 KAQIMALEG
-2850 DQLVKPEDTTNRKV
+2850 VK
-2864 AELKVSPT
+2864 
-2872 STTLEEGKSTSI
+2872 
-2884 TATIRPNDAAN
+2884 
-2895 KTLAWKSSNESIAT
+2895 
-2909 VSNGTV
+2909 
-2915 KAKKPGS
+2915 
-2922 CTITATTTDG
+2922 
-2932 SGLSAKV
+2932 
-2939 SIKVNAKPKP
+2939 
-2949 PKPQPK
+2949 
-2955 PQPAKTGGD
+2955 
-2964 GIPRV
+2964 
-2969 GDVVTFTG
+2969 
-2977 SYYNDSW
+2977 Y
-2984 GMAPKGSRFSG
+2984 
-2995 QPGAVVIDSYTAREY
+2995 
-3010 GGNGRTT
+3010 
-3017 GDFKIHIKSAH
+3017 
-3028 DPNYSDLGWV
+3028 
-3038 RLSQISSY
+3038 
-3046 EKGTDRIY
+3046 
-3054 GDQLV
+3054 
-3059 WTNENKDTK
+3059 
-3068 HHGVSEL
+3068 
-3075 IYRKKDGAFLTPVQD
+3075 
-3090 GDSILP
+3090 
-3096 ADFVSNLAA
+3096 
-3105 LSAIDPREFGMNVS
+3105 
-3119 TTPNLVQT
+3119 
-3127 NIPQNISN
+3127 
-3135 VGNVTYHYDALLNI
+3135 LL
-3149 ENVEGNLDKSAIP
+3149 L
-3162 DIQKLLKQSCK
+3162 
-3173 YTCDTLA
+3173 
-3180 DQYQKLGHKIIM
+3180 

>member
-1 MAEDFQVKIQAD
+1 MQLKNLGD
-13 LDTAQVDEKIEKL
+13 LFGSFGELNLLRNKYGKNSTFDTLSSTLQQSFNESFKVGK
-26 VNKKRTIKL
+26 
-35 DVDIN
+35 N
-40 GQNAKSITDNIQKG
+40 GISEFSTEQI
-54 LSKTKLDTS
+54 KTKASVMGLNDALTKQALS
-63 NISKKIA
+63 LANDAGLYQKAAAGNLTFSKAIELNI
-70 DSFNISDKS
+70 N
-79 VISKI
+79 
-84 QTQLNEMMTSLSKT
+84 
-98 WNGKNFDFK
+98 
-107 NASGFYSGMEQM
+107 NASDLVDALMSSNSEVLKKYQDSD
-119 AKTVTENAR
+119 
-128 IIKSATGVYDDFYN
+128 IAT
-142 YFNRKKIFVSDD
+142 
-154 LKNALGTEQYK
+154 
-165 ELLNNNI
+165 
-172 GKIVRDATKGVSID
+172 KIVNSGEKG
-186 SIWGEMSN
+186 
-194 LFPEHFSE
+194 
-202 NITNQV
+202 
-208 DQILYA
+208 
-214 TNLLKKARADMD
+214 
-226 EVFTSSN
+226 
-233 MTAQQKGEIN
+233 
-243 NSAYVEVLEMSKNLQ
+243 SAAY
-258 NNLQKNIVEATEAAK
+258 
-273 TTIKID
+273 
-279 VQLDKEKI
+279 
-287 AADIRN
+287 
-293 AIESA
+293 
-298 SSGAG
+298 
-303 EAIKLNLDIN
+303 N
-313 EEQLLSNLQS
+313 E
-323 AIRKLTT
+323 
-330 GDESVKVEID
+330 
-340 VDKSDL
+340 
-346 QSKLNEACKEM
+346 
-357 QIPVQFKID
+357 F
-366 ADEIASQIKAAVDKI
+366 
-381 TDIELDLKVNT
+381 
-392 NNVKQAVDD
+392 
-401 AVKDKI
+401 VKDLI
-407 TPEVDPSGITQLQE
+407 D
-421 ILRNVNSTGQQTQNI
+421 NN
-436 FQSMGSAFDDAFRST
+436 
-451 YGVANLLQDAIY
+451 QD
-463 KIGDAGREVIGT
+463 
-475 VRELNDSLVSL
+475 
-486 QMATGD
+486 
-492 DYDTVKN
+492 
-499 LMQQYNALGQ
+499 LG
-509 ELGAITTDVASGA
+509 
-522 DAWLR
+522 
-527 QGKSL
+527 
-532 EQTNTLL
+532 
-539 KDSIVLS
+539 DSIVELVP
-546 KVSGLDAEESTQ
+546 KVETTKSAFSGLSN
-558 YLTAA
+558 YFKGL
-563 MNGYNVA
+563 
-570 VDNVM
+570 
-575 GIVDKVSKVDLESAT
+575 LAT
-590 DAGGLMEAMS
+590 F
-600 RVSTMANTAGVSMD
+600 T
-614 KLLGY
+614 
-619 MASVGEITQ
+619 
-628 QSMPTLGTAFKSIF
+628 
-642 ARMSDIKAQ
+642 
-651 NYELVDDNGTVEL
+651 
-664 LSDVESS
+664 
-671 LKKVGIDLRKT
+671 
-682 VTEYNSY
+682 
-689 ADVLDNLAAKWN
+689 
-701 TLNQVQQNELAK
+701 
-713 AFAGTRQQ
+713 
-721 EVFRTLM
+721 
-728 EHYDRAQKYAEVAEN
+728 
-743 SAGTAEKKFQD
+743 
-754 NYLSSLEAKTNALK
+754 
-768 ASFESLSSSL
+768 
-778 VSDDMYSWALYGA
+778 
-791 KAVTDFV
+791 
-798 EKTNIL
+798 
-804 KGAIAGLGTAGSL
+804 
-817 YAVKQ
+817 
-822 LVLGFGSAIK
+822 
-832 EFSNLGKAMSILK
+832 
-845 SGTGV
+845 
-850 TSNMSQ
+850 
-856 LLTLTQGLS
+856 
-865 KSQTALVLSSTELNT
+865 
-880 AQRTAIL
+880 
-887 MNRGLSASE
+887 
-896 AEAELSTMGLSA
+896 
-908 AEGTATAT
+908 
-916 TMSLGSAMKGMV
+916 
-928 ATLAANPI
+928 NPI

-951 SYNQSVEESIQH
+951 GYNQSVKESIQH
-963 TKDSTAEL
+963 TKDSIAEIE
-971 QERNQSLDDNIQKV
+971 ERNKSIDDNISKA

-999 QEAYNTKSQL
+999 QEAYNAKSQL

-1079 NTPTLSLLGNAPEK
+1079 NTPTLAMLGSEPQKSEYTNS
-1093 ADYKDSDVYKDALK
+1093 DTYKEMLK

-1146 TVTGADEKLNSFLS
+1146 TVTGADEKLNSFLA

-1237 EALQSGDTSKVEAA
+1237 EALQSGDTSKVEEA

-1258 KDSVD
+1258 KASVD
-1263 NIVSRDS
+1263 NIVSTDS

-1289 EKTYEFKERL
+1289 EKIYEFKERL

-1376 TATVSMNQVDDSF
+1376 TATVSMDQVDDSF

-1533 MSGGEEGDMY
+1533 MSGGEEGNMY

-1587 VTAYEESYPKME
+1587 VAAYEESYPKME

-1629 GSWEI
+1629 GSWDI

-1726 INDADLEPEVRTER
+1726 VNDADLEPEVRTER

-1750 LVQKQHEAGQNNIV
+1750 LVQKQYEAGQNNIV

-1786 RNNDGTIPVNADT
+1786 RNEDGTIPVNADT

-1825 DTSQVDGALG
+1825 DTSQIDGELG

-1926 STKISGITPELL
+1926 SAKISGITPELL

-1995 NKTRNLTYNIK
+1995 NKTRSLTYNIK

-2111 SKGSGRFNVGSSG
+2111 SGGSGRFNVGSSG

-2131 WEENQKKDKTGSKSS
+2131 WEDKKKQNNTSHNS
-2146 SGSSS
+2146 
-2151 SGSSKRSSGR
+2151 
-2161 SSGGSSSGSSGSSST
+2161 SSGGSSRRNSGTSSGGSTRSSSGGNSGGSSSSSDAKST
-2176 KEATEETFDWIEV
+2176 TEEVVDFIKIMLSRLSRMTELATNAIE
-2189 FLKEMSRATEIA
+2189 RAVGLA
-2201 VDNINRAIGLAQKQT
+2201 NKQAAAADAIGKATNEMVHNQRAADAYLA
-2216 KAYDAIS
+2216 KANSISLSDAY
-2223 KVQQELTANQQSANK
+2223 KNQ
-2238 YLQLAAN
+2238 
-2245 VGLDPS
+2245 
-2251 YISKIQNGTLD
+2251 IMNGSINIDTIID
-2262 VEKVTNEDLKKKIDE
+2262 EDLKKKISDFQS
-2277 YKDYYSKY
+2277 YY
-2285 ESAADNVAKLE
+2285 ESYLSARDNALKLE
-2296 DKITELAEKRLEIIT
+2296 DKITELAEKRLEIIEKE
-2311 DTYDAIV
+2311 YDAIV
-2318 DINDSIKSVADSKIS
+2318 DINDAIKTVADSKMS

-2365 TKKLSDYQKEVDSQ
+2365 TKKLSDYQKEMESQ
-2379 LSSGYL
+2379 LSSGL
-2385 KKGSEAYQAAMKNI
+2385 MQKGSDSYNSALKNI

-2404 KIYDASTSLLELRDK
+2404 KIYEAATSAIELKNK
-2419 LDQIKIDTIQ
+2419 LDQIKIDVIQ
-2429 NVIDGIK
+2429 YKIDEFQ
-2436 RNSDITEKYISYL
+2436 RNSDRIDAYTSL
-2449 QSQNRDV
+2449 RDAQNETV
-2456 PENLYTDRID
+2456 SESMYQNRID
-2466 NNNAQVQQNLKQM
+2466 NNNGIIEQKQKQR
-2479 EIYRKKQAVLDVN
+2479 EIYLKNQSYFDVN
-2492 SKSYQDYAEKIQTL
+2492 SKEYQSYADKI
-2506 KENTLELITDNESL
+2506 KELDTDTINLMKDNEDL
-2520 QDSIYELRF
+2520 KDSIFELRF
-2529 KPLDDAIQKY
+2529 KNLDDAIQKY

-2560 KQGRITEE
+2560 KQGRITED
-2568 GLAQVALL
+2568 GLAQIALL

-2617 YREGIQGSIADVK
+2617 YREGIQSSIADVK

-2642 AMSTEVDYLDKI
+2642 AMSTEVDYLTSIVTKRQEALKAKADYYSYDKS
-2654 ISKQKNLLDQRKSA
+2654 ISKK
-2668 YEYEKK
+2668 
-2674 VTSQSNDINK
+2674 SNDINAI
-2684 LKAEIIA
+2684 KAQIMA
-2691 LQGSN
+2691 LEG
-2696 NLSDQSRLRKLQA
+2696 
-2709 DLKSAES
+2709 
-2716 DLQDTKRDHAY
+2716 
-2727 DMQSQGFDKLS
+2727 
-2738 SDLQETLD
+2738 
-2746 NTEYEISHNAD
+2746 
-2757 KQLEIIN
+2757 
-2764 SMLDKAV
+2764 
-2771 SSYQEA
+2771 
-2777 YGKINSIIKNTGWV
+2777 
-2791 GSTDFNNTQSDLGT
+2791 
-2805 ETGAKNQNSNASQSQ
+2805 
-2820 SSANKNPS
+2820 
-2828 STASGTKT
+2828 
-2836 DPINSN
+2836 
-2842 SKANSDLA
+2842 
-2850 DQLVKPEDTTNRKV
+2850 VK
-2864 AELKVSPT
+2864 
-2872 STTLEEGKSTSI
+2872 
-2884 TATIRPNDAAN
+2884 
-2895 KTLAWKSSNESIAT
+2895 
-2909 VSNGTV
+2909 
-2915 KAKKPGS
+2915 
-2922 CTITATTTDG
+2922 
-2932 SGLSAKV
+2932 
-2939 SIKVNAKPKP
+2939 
-2949 PKPQPK
+2949 
-2955 PQPAKTGGD
+2955 
-2964 GIPRV
+2964 
-2969 GDVVTFTG
+2969 
-2977 SYYNDSW
+2977 Y
-2984 GMAPKGSRFSG
+2984 
-2995 QPGAVVIDSYTAREY
+2995 
-3010 GGNGRTT
+3010 
-3017 GDFKIHIKSAH
+3017 
-3028 DPNYSDLGWV
+3028 
-3038 RLSQISSY
+3038 
-3046 EKGTDRIY
+3046 
-3054 GDQLV
+3054 
-3059 WTNENKDTK
+3059 
-3068 HHGVSEL
+3068 
-3075 IYRKKDGAFLTPVQD
+3075 
-3090 GDSILP
+3090 
-3096 ADFVSNLAA
+3096 
-3105 LSAIDPREFGMNVS
+3105 
-3119 TTPNLVQT
+3119 
-3127 NIPQNISN
+3127 
-3135 VGNVTYHYDALLNI
+3135 LL
-3149 ENVEGNLDKSAIP
+3149 L
-3162 DIQKLLKQSCK
+3162 
-3173 YTCDTLA
+3173 
-3180 DQYQKLGHKIIM
+3180 

>member
-1 MAEDFQVKIQAD
+1 MQLKNLGD
-13 LDTAQVDEKIEKL
+13 LFGSFGELNLLRNKYGKNSTFDTLSSTLQQSFNESFKVG
-26 VNKKRTIKL
+26 T
-35 DVDIN
+35 N
-40 GQNAKSITDNIQKG
+40 GISEFSTEQI
-54 LSKTKLDTS
+54 KTKASVMGLNDALTKQALSLANDAGLYQKAAAGNLTFSKAIELNINNASDLVDALMSS
-63 NISKKIA
+63 NSEVLKKYKDNDIA
-70 DSFNISDKS
+70 DMIANSGEKGSAAY
-79 VISKI
+79 
-84 QTQLNEMMTSLSKT
+84 NE
-98 WNGKNFDFK
+98 F
-107 NASGFYSGMEQM
+107 
-119 AKTVTENAR
+119 
-128 IIKSATGVYDDFYN
+128 
-142 YFNRKKIFVSDD
+142 
-154 LKNALGTEQYK
+154 
-165 ELLNNNI
+165 
-172 GKIVRDATKGVSID
+172 
-186 SIWGEMSN
+186 
-194 LFPEHFSE
+194 
-202 NITNQV
+202 
-208 DQILYA
+208 
-214 TNLLKKARADMD
+214 
-226 EVFTSSN
+226 
-233 MTAQQKGEIN
+233 
-243 NSAYVEVLEMSKNLQ
+243 
-258 NNLQKNIVEATEAAK
+258 
-273 TTIKID
+273 
-279 VQLDKEKI
+279 
-287 AADIRN
+287 
-293 AIESA
+293 
-298 SSGAG
+298 
-303 EAIKLNLDIN
+303 
-313 EEQLLSNLQS
+313 
-323 AIRKLTT
+323 
-330 GDESVKVEID
+330 
-340 VDKSDL
+340 
-346 QSKLNEACKEM
+346 
-357 QIPVQFKID
+357 
-366 ADEIASQIKAAVDKI
+366 
-381 TDIELDLKVNT
+381 
-392 NNVKQAVDD
+392 
-401 AVKDKI
+401 VKDLI
-407 TPEVDPSGITQLQE
+407 D
-421 ILRNVNSTGQQTQNI
+421 NN
-436 FQSMGSAFDDAFRST
+436 
-451 YGVANLLQDAIY
+451 QD
-463 KIGDAGREVIGT
+463 
-475 VRELNDSLVSL
+475 
-486 QMATGD
+486 
-492 DYDTVKN
+492 
-499 LMQQYNALGQ
+499 LG
-509 ELGAITTDVASGA
+509 
-522 DAWLR
+522 
-527 QGKSL
+527 
-532 EQTNTLL
+532 
-539 KDSIVLS
+539 DSIVELAP
-546 KVSGLDAEESTQ
+546 KVETTKSAFSGLSN
-558 YLTAA
+558 YFKGL
-563 MNGYNVA
+563 
-570 VDNVM
+570 
-575 GIVDKVSKVDLESAT
+575 LAT
-590 DAGGLMEAMS
+590 F
-600 RVSTMANTAGVSMD
+600 T
-614 KLLGY
+614 
-619 MASVGEITQ
+619 
-628 QSMPTLGTAFKSIF
+628 
-642 ARMSDIKAQ
+642 
-651 NYELVDDNGTVEL
+651 
-664 LSDVESS
+664 
-671 LKKVGIDLRKT
+671 
-682 VTEYNSY
+682 
-689 ADVLDNLAAKWN
+689 
-701 TLNQVQQNELAK
+701 
-713 AFAGTRQQ
+713 
-721 EVFRTLM
+721 
-728 EHYDRAQKYAEVAEN
+728 
-743 SAGTAEKKFQD
+743 
-754 NYLSSLEAKTNALK
+754 
-768 ASFESLSSSL
+768 
-778 VSDDMYSWALYGA
+778 
-791 KAVTDFV
+791 
-798 EKTNIL
+798 
-804 KGAIAGLGTAGSL
+804 
-817 YAVKQ
+817 
-822 LVLGFGSAIK
+822 
-832 EFSNLGKAMSILK
+832 
-845 SGTGV
+845 
-850 TSNMSQ
+850 
-856 LLTLTQGLS
+856 
-865 KSQTALVLSSTELNT
+865 
-880 AQRTAIL
+880 
-887 MNRGLSASE
+887 
-896 AEAELSTMGLSA
+896 
-908 AEGTATAT
+908 
-916 TMSLGSAMKGMV
+916 
-928 ATLAANPI
+928 NPI

-963 TKDSTAEL
+963 TKDSIAEIE
-971 QERNQSLDDNIQKV
+971 ERNKSIDDNISKA

-1079 NTPTLSLLGNAPEK
+1079 NTPTLSMLGSEPQKSEYTNS
-1093 ADYKDSDVYKDALK
+1093 DTYKEMLK
-1107 RYQNSKTQ
+1107 RYRNSKSQ
-1115 IEEIQKAAEKAGL
+1115 IEEIQKAAEQAGL
-1128 KQYTSTS
+1128 KQYNGVA

-1146 TVTGADEKLNSFLS
+1146 TVTGADEKLNNFLA

-1202 VYQEYLKNSMLAEG
+1202 IYQEYLKNSMLAEG

-1237 EALQSGDTSKVEAA
+1237 EALQSGDTSKVKEA

-1263 NIVSRDS
+1263 NIVSTDS

-1282 EGIDTAS
+1282 DGIDTAS

-1299 SGRGTDKLNNTVLS
+1299 SGRGADKLNNTVLS

-1376 TATVSMNQVDDSF
+1376 TATVSMDQVDDSF

-1533 MSGGEEGDMY
+1533 MSGGEEGNMY

-1587 VTAYEESYPKME
+1587 VAAYEESYPKME

-1629 GSWEI
+1629 GSWDI

-1726 INDADLEPEVRTER
+1726 VNDADLEPEVRTER

-1750 LVQKQHEAGQNNIV
+1750 LVQKQYEAGQNNIV

-1786 RNNDGTIPVNADT
+1786 RNEDGTIPVNADT

-1825 DTSQVDGALG
+1825 DTSQIDGELG

-1926 STKISGITPELL
+1926 SAKISGITPELL

-1995 NKTRNLTYNIK
+1995 NKTRSLTYNIK

-2111 SKGSGRFNVGSSG
+2111 SGGSGRFNVGSSG

-2131 WEENQKKDKTGSKSS
+2131 WEDKKKQNNTSHNS
-2146 SGSSS
+2146 
-2151 SGSSKRSSGR
+2151 
-2161 SSGGSSSGSSGSSST
+2161 SSGGSSRRNSGTSSGGSTRSSSGGNSGGSSSSSDAKST
-2176 KEATEETFDWIEV
+2176 TEEVVDFIKIMLSRLSRMTELATNAIE
-2189 FLKEMSRATEIA
+2189 RAVGLA
-2201 VDNINRAIGLAQKQT
+2201 NKQAAAADAIGKATNEMVHNQRAADAYLA
-2216 KAYDAIS
+2216 KANSISLSDAY
-2223 KVQQELTANQQSANK
+2223 KNQ
-2238 YLQLAAN
+2238 
-2245 VGLDPS
+2245 
-2251 YISKIQNGTLD
+2251 IMNGSINIDTIID
-2262 VEKVTNEDLKKKIDE
+2262 EDLKKKISDFQS
-2277 YKDYYSKY
+2277 YY
-2285 ESAADNVAKLE
+2285 ESYLSARDNALKLE
-2296 DKITELAEKRLEIIT
+2296 DKITELAEKRLEIIEKE
-2311 DTYDAIV
+2311 YDAIV
-2318 DINDSIKSVADSKIS
+2318 DINDAIKTVADSKMS

-2365 TKKLSDYQKEVDSQ
+2365 TKKLSDYQKEMESQ
-2379 LSSGYL
+2379 LSSGL
-2385 KKGSEAYQAAMKNI
+2385 MQKGSDSYNSALKNI

-2404 KIYDASTSLLELRDK
+2404 KIYEAATSAIELKNK
-2419 LDQIKIDTIQ
+2419 LDQIKIDVIQ
-2429 NVIDGIK
+2429 YKIDEFQ
-2436 RNSDITEKYISYL
+2436 RNSDRIDAYTSL
-2449 QSQNRDV
+2449 RDAQNETV
-2456 PENLYTDRID
+2456 SESMYQNRID
-2466 NNNAQVQQNLKQM
+2466 NNNGIIEQKQKQR
-2479 EIYRKKQAVLDVN
+2479 EIYLKNQSYFDVN
-2492 SKSYQDYAEKIQTL
+2492 SKEYQSYADKI
-2506 KENTLELITDNESL
+2506 KELDTDTINLMKDNEDL
-2520 QDSIYELRF
+2520 KDSIFELRF
-2529 KPLDDAIQKY
+2529 KNLDDAIQKY

-2560 KQGRITEE
+2560 KQGRITED
-2568 GLAQVALL
+2568 GLAQIALL

-2617 YREGIQGSIADVK
+2617 YREGIQSSIADVK

-2642 AMSTEVDYLDKI
+2642 AMSTEVDYLTSIVTKRQEALKAKADYYSYDKS
-2654 ISKQKNLLDQRKSA
+2654 ISKK
-2668 YEYEKK
+2668 
-2674 VTSQSNDINK
+2674 SNDINAI
-2684 LKAEIIA
+2684 KAQIMA
-2691 LQGSN
+2691 LEG
-2696 NLSDQSRLRKLQA
+2696 
-2709 DLKSAES
+2709 
-2716 DLQDTKRDHAY
+2716 
-2727 DMQSQGFDKLS
+2727 
-2738 SDLQETLD
+2738 
-2746 NTEYEISHNAD
+2746 
-2757 KQLEIIN
+2757 
-2764 SMLDKAV
+2764 
-2771 SSYQEA
+2771 
-2777 YGKINSIIKNTGWV
+2777 
-2791 GSTDFNNTQSDLGT
+2791 
-2805 ETGAKNQNSNASQSQ
+2805 
-2820 SSANKNPS
+2820 
-2828 STASGTKT
+2828 
-2836 DPINSN
+2836 
-2842 SKANSDLA
+2842 
-2850 DQLVKPEDTTNRKV
+2850 VK
-2864 AELKVSPT
+2864 
-2872 STTLEEGKSTSI
+2872 
-2884 TATIRPNDAAN
+2884 
-2895 KTLAWKSSNESIAT
+2895 
-2909 VSNGTV
+2909 
-2915 KAKKPGS
+2915 
-2922 CTITATTTDG
+2922 
-2932 SGLSAKV
+2932 
-2939 SIKVNAKPKP
+2939 
-2949 PKPQPK
+2949 
-2955 PQPAKTGGD
+2955 
-2964 GIPRV
+2964 
-2969 GDVVTFTG
+2969 
-2977 SYYNDSW
+2977 Y
-2984 GMAPKGSRFSG
+2984 
-2995 QPGAVVIDSYTAREY
+2995 
-3010 GGNGRTT
+3010 
-3017 GDFKIHIKSAH
+3017 
-3028 DPNYSDLGWV
+3028 
-3038 RLSQISSY
+3038 
-3046 EKGTDRIY
+3046 
-3054 GDQLV
+3054 
-3059 WTNENKDTK
+3059 
-3068 HHGVSEL
+3068 
-3075 IYRKKDGAFLTPVQD
+3075 
-3090 GDSILP
+3090 
-3096 ADFVSNLAA
+3096 
-3105 LSAIDPREFGMNVS
+3105 
-3119 TTPNLVQT
+3119 
-3127 NIPQNISN
+3127 
-3135 VGNVTYHYDALLNI
+3135 LL
-3149 ENVEGNLDKSAIP
+3149 L
-3162 DIQKLLKQSCK
+3162 
-3173 YTCDTLA
+3173 
-3180 DQYQKLGHKIIM
+3180 

>member
-1 MAEDFQVKIQAD
+1 MQLKNLGD
-13 LDTAQVDEKIEKL
+13 LFGSFGELNLLRNKYGKNSTFDTLSSTLQQSFNESFKVG
-26 VNKKRTIKL
+26 T
-35 DVDIN
+35 N
-40 GQNAKSITDNIQKG
+40 GISEFSTEQI
-54 LSKTKLDTS
+54 KTKASVMGLNDALTKQALSLANDAGLYQKAAAGNLTFSKAIELNINNASDLVDALMSS
-63 NISKKIA
+63 NSEVLKKYKDNDIA
-70 DSFNISDKS
+70 DMIANSGEKGSAAY
-79 VISKI
+79 
-84 QTQLNEMMTSLSKT
+84 NE
-98 WNGKNFDFK
+98 F
-107 NASGFYSGMEQM
+107 
-119 AKTVTENAR
+119 
-128 IIKSATGVYDDFYN
+128 
-142 YFNRKKIFVSDD
+142 
-154 LKNALGTEQYK
+154 
-165 ELLNNNI
+165 
-172 GKIVRDATKGVSID
+172 
-186 SIWGEMSN
+186 
-194 LFPEHFSE
+194 
-202 NITNQV
+202 
-208 DQILYA
+208 
-214 TNLLKKARADMD
+214 
-226 EVFTSSN
+226 
-233 MTAQQKGEIN
+233 
-243 NSAYVEVLEMSKNLQ
+243 
-258 NNLQKNIVEATEAAK
+258 
-273 TTIKID
+273 
-279 VQLDKEKI
+279 
-287 AADIRN
+287 
-293 AIESA
+293 
-298 SSGAG
+298 
-303 EAIKLNLDIN
+303 
-313 EEQLLSNLQS
+313 
-323 AIRKLTT
+323 
-330 GDESVKVEID
+330 
-340 VDKSDL
+340 
-346 QSKLNEACKEM
+346 
-357 QIPVQFKID
+357 
-366 ADEIASQIKAAVDKI
+366 
-381 TDIELDLKVNT
+381 
-392 NNVKQAVDD
+392 
-401 AVKDKI
+401 VKDLIDK
-407 TPEVDPSGITQLQE
+407 
-421 ILRNVNSTGQQTQNI
+421 N
-436 FQSMGSAFDDAFRST
+436 
-451 YGVANLLQDAIY
+451 QD
-463 KIGDAGREVIGT
+463 
-475 VRELNDSLVSL
+475 
-486 QMATGD
+486 
-492 DYDTVKN
+492 
-499 LMQQYNALGQ
+499 LG
-509 ELGAITTDVASGA
+509 
-522 DAWLR
+522 
-527 QGKSL
+527 
-532 EQTNTLL
+532 
-539 KDSIVLS
+539 DSIVELAP
-546 KVSGLDAEESTQ
+546 KVETTKSAFSGLSN
-558 YLTAA
+558 YFKGL
-563 MNGYNVA
+563 
-570 VDNVM
+570 
-575 GIVDKVSKVDLESAT
+575 LAT
-590 DAGGLMEAMS
+590 F
-600 RVSTMANTAGVSMD
+600 T
-614 KLLGY
+614 
-619 MASVGEITQ
+619 
-628 QSMPTLGTAFKSIF
+628 
-642 ARMSDIKAQ
+642 
-651 NYELVDDNGTVEL
+651 
-664 LSDVESS
+664 
-671 LKKVGIDLRKT
+671 
-682 VTEYNSY
+682 
-689 ADVLDNLAAKWN
+689 
-701 TLNQVQQNELAK
+701 
-713 AFAGTRQQ
+713 
-721 EVFRTLM
+721 
-728 EHYDRAQKYAEVAEN
+728 
-743 SAGTAEKKFQD
+743 
-754 NYLSSLEAKTNALK
+754 
-768 ASFESLSSSL
+768 
-778 VSDDMYSWALYGA
+778 
-791 KAVTDFV
+791 
-798 EKTNIL
+798 
-804 KGAIAGLGTAGSL
+804 
-817 YAVKQ
+817 
-822 LVLGFGSAIK
+822 
-832 EFSNLGKAMSILK
+832 
-845 SGTGV
+845 
-850 TSNMSQ
+850 
-856 LLTLTQGLS
+856 
-865 KSQTALVLSSTELNT
+865 
-880 AQRTAIL
+880 
-887 MNRGLSASE
+887 
-896 AEAELSTMGLSA
+896 
-908 AEGTATAT
+908 
-916 TMSLGSAMKGMV
+916 
-928 ATLAANPI
+928 NPI

-951 SYNQSVEESIQH
+951 GYNQSVQESIQH
-963 TKDSTAEL
+963 TKDSIAEIE
-971 QERNQSLDDNIQKV
+971 ERNKSIDDNISKA

-1079 NTPTLSLLGNAPEK
+1079 NTPTLALLGNAPEK
-1093 ADYKDSDVYKDALK
+1093 ADYTNSDVYKDALK
-1107 RYQNSKTQ
+1107 RYQNSKSQ

-1202 VYQEYLKNSMLAEG
+1202 IYQEYLKNSMLAEG

-1237 EALQSGDTSKVEAA
+1237 EALQSGDTSKVEEA

-1258 KDSVD
+1258 KASVD
-1263 NIVSRDS
+1263 NIVSTDS

-1282 EGIDTAS
+1282 DGIDTAS

-1299 SGRGTDKLNNTVLS
+1299 SGRGADKLNNTVLS

-1376 TATVSMNQVDDSF
+1376 TATVSMDQVDDSF

-1410 SESVSGSG
+1410 SESVSGAG

-1423 VKAFKEMFGDDAAR
+1423 VKAFREMFGDDAER

-1452 LAKLQAQQSEMNK
+1452 LAKLQAQQSQMNR

-1533 MSGGEEGDMY
+1533 MSGGEEGNMY

-1587 VTAYEESYPKME
+1587 VAAYEESYPKME

-1629 GSWEI
+1629 GSWDI

-1750 LVQKQHEAGQNNIV
+1750 LVQKQQEAGQNNIV

-1786 RNNDGTIPVNADT
+1786 RNEDGTIPVNADT

-1825 DTSQVDGALG
+1825 DTSQVDGELG

-1972 DPKDKNATVT
+1972 DPEDKNATVT

-1995 NKTRNLTYNIK
+1995 NKTRSLTYNIK

-2111 SKGSGRFNVGSSG
+2111 SGGSGRFNVGSSG

-2131 WEENQKKDKTGSKSS
+2131 WEDKKKQNNTSSNSS

-2151 SGSSKRSSGR
+2151 RRNSGSSSGGSTRS
-2161 SSGGSSSGSSGSSST
+2161 SSGGSSGGSSGSSST

-2201 VDNINRAIGLAQKQT
+2201 VDNIDRAIGLAQKQT

-2238 YLQLAAN
+2238 YLQLTAN

-2318 DINDSIKSVADSKIS
+2318 DINDSIKSVANSKIS

-2346 NYANLNNSIKAQ
+2346 NYASINNSIKAQ

-2379 LSSGYL
+2379 LSNGYL
-2385 KKGSEAYQAAMKNI
+2385 KKGSEAYQSAMKNI

-2654 ISKQKNLLDQRKSA
+2654 IEKRKSA
-2668 YEYEKK
+2668 LQAKADYYSYDKSISKK
-2674 VTSQSNDINK
+2674 SNDINAI
-2684 LKAEIIA
+2684 KAQIMA
-2691 LQGSN
+2691 LEG
-2696 NLSDQSRLRKLQA
+2696 
-2709 DLKSAES
+2709 
-2716 DLQDTKRDHAY
+2716 
-2727 DMQSQGFDKLS
+2727 
-2738 SDLQETLD
+2738 
-2746 NTEYEISHNAD
+2746 
-2757 KQLEIIN
+2757 
-2764 SMLDKAV
+2764 
-2771 SSYQEA
+2771 
-2777 YGKINSIIKNTGWV
+2777 
-2791 GSTDFNNTQSDLGT
+2791 
-2805 ETGAKNQNSNASQSQ
+2805 
-2820 SSANKNPS
+2820 
-2828 STASGTKT
+2828 
-2836 DPINSN
+2836 
-2842 SKANSDLA
+2842 
-2850 DQLVKPEDTTNRKV
+2850 VK
-2864 AELKVSPT
+2864 
-2872 STTLEEGKSTSI
+2872 
-2884 TATIRPNDAAN
+2884 
-2895 KTLAWKSSNESIAT
+2895 
-2909 VSNGTV
+2909 
-2915 KAKKPGS
+2915 
-2922 CTITATTTDG
+2922 
-2932 SGLSAKV
+2932 
-2939 SIKVNAKPKP
+2939 
-2949 PKPQPK
+2949 
-2955 PQPAKTGGD
+2955 
-2964 GIPRV
+2964 
-2969 GDVVTFTG
+2969 
-2977 SYYNDSW
+2977 Y
-2984 GMAPKGSRFSG
+2984 
-2995 QPGAVVIDSYTAREY
+2995 
-3010 GGNGRTT
+3010 
-3017 GDFKIHIKSAH
+3017 
-3028 DPNYSDLGWV
+3028 
-3038 RLSQISSY
+3038 
-3046 EKGTDRIY
+3046 
-3054 GDQLV
+3054 
-3059 WTNENKDTK
+3059 
-3068 HHGVSEL
+3068 
-3075 IYRKKDGAFLTPVQD
+3075 
-3090 GDSILP
+3090 
-3096 ADFVSNLAA
+3096 
-3105 LSAIDPREFGMNVS
+3105 
-3119 TTPNLVQT
+3119 
-3127 NIPQNISN
+3127 
-3135 VGNVTYHYDALLNI
+3135 LL
-3149 ENVEGNLDKSAIP
+3149 L
-3162 DIQKLLKQSCK
+3162 
-3173 YTCDTLA
+3173 
-3180 DQYQKLGHKIIM
+3180 

>member
-1 MAEDFQVKIQAD
+1 MQ
-13 LDTAQVDEKIEKL
+13 
-26 VNKKRTIKL
+26 
-35 DVDIN
+35 
-40 GQNAKSITDNIQKG
+40 
-54 LSKTKLDTS
+54 
-63 NISKKIA
+63 
-70 DSFNISDKS
+70 
-79 VISKI
+79 
-84 QTQLNEMMTSLSKT
+84 
-98 WNGKNFDFK
+98 
-107 NASGFYSGMEQM
+107 
-119 AKTVTENAR
+119 
-128 IIKSATGVYDDFYN
+128 
-142 YFNRKKIFVSDD
+142 
-154 LKNALGTEQYK
+154 LKNLGDLFGSFG
-165 ELLNNNI
+165 EL
-172 GKIVRDATKGVSID
+172 
-186 SIWGEMSN
+186 
-194 LFPEHFSE
+194 
-202 NITNQV
+202 
-208 DQILYA
+208 
-214 TNLLKKARADMD
+214 NLLKNKYGKNSTFDTLSSTLQQSFNESFKVGKNGISEFSTEQIKTKASVMGLNDALTKQALSLAND
-226 EVFTSSN
+226 
-233 MTAQQKGEIN
+233 AGLYQKAAAGNLTFSKAIELNIN
-243 NSAYVEVLEMSKNLQ
+243 NASDLVDAWMNSNSEVLKKYQDSD
-258 NNLQKNIVEATEAAK
+258 IVTKIVNSGEKGSAAY
-273 TTIKID
+273 
-279 VQLDKEKI
+279 
-287 AADIRN
+287 
-293 AIESA
+293 
-298 SSGAG
+298 
-303 EAIKLNLDIN
+303 N
-313 EEQLLSNLQS
+313 E
-323 AIRKLTT
+323 
-330 GDESVKVEID
+330 
-340 VDKSDL
+340 
-346 QSKLNEACKEM
+346 
-357 QIPVQFKID
+357 F
-366 ADEIASQIKAAVDKI
+366 
-381 TDIELDLKVNT
+381 
-392 NNVKQAVDD
+392 
-401 AVKDKI
+401 VKDLIDK
-407 TPEVDPSGITQLQE
+407 
-421 ILRNVNSTGQQTQNI
+421 N
-436 FQSMGSAFDDAFRST
+436 
-451 YGVANLLQDAIY
+451 QD
-463 KIGDAGREVIGT
+463 
-475 VRELNDSLVSL
+475 
-486 QMATGD
+486 
-492 DYDTVKN
+492 
-499 LMQQYNALGQ
+499 LG
-509 ELGAITTDVASGA
+509 
-522 DAWLR
+522 
-527 QGKSL
+527 
-532 EQTNTLL
+532 
-539 KDSIVLS
+539 DSIVELAP
-546 KVSGLDAEESTQ
+546 KVETTKSAFSGLSN
-558 YLTAA
+558 YFKGL
-563 MNGYNVA
+563 
-570 VDNVM
+570 
-575 GIVDKVSKVDLESAT
+575 LAT
-590 DAGGLMEAMS
+590 F
-600 RVSTMANTAGVSMD
+600 T
-614 KLLGY
+614 
-619 MASVGEITQ
+619 
-628 QSMPTLGTAFKSIF
+628 
-642 ARMSDIKAQ
+642 
-651 NYELVDDNGTVEL
+651 
-664 LSDVESS
+664 
-671 LKKVGIDLRKT
+671 
-682 VTEYNSY
+682 
-689 ADVLDNLAAKWN
+689 
-701 TLNQVQQNELAK
+701 
-713 AFAGTRQQ
+713 
-721 EVFRTLM
+721 
-728 EHYDRAQKYAEVAEN
+728 
-743 SAGTAEKKFQD
+743 
-754 NYLSSLEAKTNALK
+754 
-768 ASFESLSSSL
+768 
-778 VSDDMYSWALYGA
+778 
-791 KAVTDFV
+791 
-798 EKTNIL
+798 
-804 KGAIAGLGTAGSL
+804 
-817 YAVKQ
+817 
-822 LVLGFGSAIK
+822 
-832 EFSNLGKAMSILK
+832 
-845 SGTGV
+845 
-850 TSNMSQ
+850 
-856 LLTLTQGLS
+856 
-865 KSQTALVLSSTELNT
+865 
-880 AQRTAIL
+880 
-887 MNRGLSASE
+887 
-896 AEAELSTMGLSA
+896 
-908 AEGTATAT
+908 
-916 TMSLGSAMKGMV
+916 
-928 ATLAANPI
+928 NPI

-951 SYNQSVEESIQH
+951 GYNQSVQESIQH
-963 TKDSTAEL
+963 TKDSIAEIE
-971 QERNQSLDDNIQKV
+971 ERNKSIDDNISKA
-985 QELRDSLDSGTLTE
+985 QELRNSLDSGTLTE
-999 QEAYNTKSQL
+999 QEAYNAKSQL

-1079 NTPTLSLLGNAPEK
+1079 NTPTLAMLGSEPQKSEYTN
-1093 ADYKDSDVYKDALK
+1093 SDVYKDALK
-1107 RYQNSKTQ
+1107 RYRNSKSQ
-1115 IEEIQKAAEKAGL
+1115 IEEIQKAAEQAGL
-1128 KQYTSTS
+1128 KQYNGVA

-1146 TVTGADEKLNSFLS
+1146 TVTGADEKLNNFLA

-1202 VYQEYLKNSMLAEG
+1202 IYQEYLKNSMLAEG

-1237 EALQSGDTSKVEAA
+1237 EALQSGDTSKVKEA

-1263 NIVSRDS
+1263 NIVSTDS

-1282 EGIDTAS
+1282 DGIDTAS

-1299 SGRGTDKLNNTVLS
+1299 SGRGADKLNNTVLS

-1376 TATVSMNQVDDSF
+1376 TATVSMDQVDDSF

-1410 SESVSGSG
+1410 SESVSGAG

-1423 VKAFKEMFGDDAAR
+1423 VKAFREMFGDDAER
-1437 ALEKTADGYHINREE
+1437 ALEKTADGYHTNREE
-1452 LAKLQAQQSEMNK
+1452 LAKLQAQQSQMNR

-1533 MSGGEEGDMY
+1533 MSGGEEGNMY

-1587 VTAYEESYPKME
+1587 VAAYEESYPKME

-1629 GSWEI
+1629 GSWDI

-1750 LVQKQHEAGQNNIV
+1750 LVQKQQEAGQNNIV

-1825 DTSQVDGALG
+1825 DTSQVDGELG

-2111 SKGSGRFNVGSSG
+2111 SGGSGRFNVGSSG

-2131 WEENQKKDKTGSKSS
+2131 WEDKKKQNNTSHNS
-2146 SGSSS
+2146 
-2151 SGSSKRSSGR
+2151 
-2161 SSGGSSSGSSGSSST
+2161 SSGGSSRRNSGTSSGGSTRSSSGGNSGGSSSSSDAKST
-2176 KEATEETFDWIEV
+2176 TEEVVDFIKIMLSRLSRMTELATNAIE
-2189 FLKEMSRATEIA
+2189 RAVGLA
-2201 VDNINRAIGLAQKQT
+2201 NKQAAAADAIGKATNEMVHNQRAADAYLA
-2216 KAYDAIS
+2216 KANSISLSDAY
-2223 KVQQELTANQQSANK
+2223 KNQ
-2238 YLQLAAN
+2238 
-2245 VGLDPS
+2245 
-2251 YISKIQNGTLD
+2251 IMNGSINIDTIID
-2262 VEKVTNEDLKKKIDE
+2262 EDLKKKISDFQS
-2277 YKDYYSKY
+2277 YY
-2285 ESAADNVAKLE
+2285 ESYLSARDNALKLE
-2296 DKITELAEKRLEIIT
+2296 DKITELAEKRLEIIEKE
-2311 DTYDAIV
+2311 YDAIV
-2318 DINDSIKSVADSKIS
+2318 DINDAIKTVADSKMS

-2365 TKKLSDYQKEVDSQ
+2365 TKKLSDYQKEMESQ
-2379 LSSGYL
+2379 LSSGL
-2385 KKGSEAYQAAMKNI
+2385 MQKGSDSYNSALKNI

-2404 KIYDASTSLLELRDK
+2404 KIYEAATSAIELKNK
-2419 LDQIKIDTIQ
+2419 LDQIKIDVIQ
-2429 NVIDGIK
+2429 YKIDEFQ
-2436 RNSDITEKYISYL
+2436 RNSDRIDAYTSL
-2449 QSQNRDV
+2449 RDAQNETV
-2456 PENLYTDRID
+2456 SESMYQNRID
-2466 NNNAQVQQNLKQM
+2466 NNNGIIEQKQKQR
-2479 EIYRKKQAVLDVN
+2479 EIYLKNQSYFDVN
-2492 SKSYQDYAEKIQTL
+2492 SKEYQSYADKI
-2506 KENTLELITDNESL
+2506 KELDTDTINLMKDNEDL
-2520 QDSIYELRF
+2520 KDSIFELRF
-2529 KPLDDAIQKY
+2529 KNLDDAIQKY

-2560 KQGRITEE
+2560 KQGRITED
-2568 GLAQVALL
+2568 GLAQIALL

-2617 YREGIQGSIADVK
+2617 YREGIQSSIADVK

-2642 AMSTEVDYLDKI
+2642 AMSTEVDYLTSIVTKRQEALKAKADYYSYDKS
-2654 ISKQKNLLDQRKSA
+2654 ISKK
-2668 YEYEKK
+2668 
-2674 VTSQSNDINK
+2674 SNDINAI
-2684 LKAEIIA
+2684 KAQIMA
-2691 LQGSN
+2691 LEG
-2696 NLSDQSRLRKLQA
+2696 
-2709 DLKSAES
+2709 
-2716 DLQDTKRDHAY
+2716 
-2727 DMQSQGFDKLS
+2727 
-2738 SDLQETLD
+2738 
-2746 NTEYEISHNAD
+2746 
-2757 KQLEIIN
+2757 
-2764 SMLDKAV
+2764 
-2771 SSYQEA
+2771 
-2777 YGKINSIIKNTGWV
+2777 
-2791 GSTDFNNTQSDLGT
+2791 
-2805 ETGAKNQNSNASQSQ
+2805 
-2820 SSANKNPS
+2820 
-2828 STASGTKT
+2828 
-2836 DPINSN
+2836 
-2842 SKANSDLA
+2842 
-2850 DQLVKPEDTTNRKV
+2850 VK
-2864 AELKVSPT
+2864 
-2872 STTLEEGKSTSI
+2872 
-2884 TATIRPNDAAN
+2884 
-2895 KTLAWKSSNESIAT
+2895 
-2909 VSNGTV
+2909 
-2915 KAKKPGS
+2915 
-2922 CTITATTTDG
+2922 
-2932 SGLSAKV
+2932 
-2939 SIKVNAKPKP
+2939 
-2949 PKPQPK
+2949 
-2955 PQPAKTGGD
+2955 
-2964 GIPRV
+2964 
-2969 GDVVTFTG
+2969 
-2977 SYYNDSW
+2977 Y
-2984 GMAPKGSRFSG
+2984 
-2995 QPGAVVIDSYTAREY
+2995 
-3010 GGNGRTT
+3010 
-3017 GDFKIHIKSAH
+3017 
-3028 DPNYSDLGWV
+3028 
-3038 RLSQISSY
+3038 
-3046 EKGTDRIY
+3046 
-3054 GDQLV
+3054 
-3059 WTNENKDTK
+3059 
-3068 HHGVSEL
+3068 
-3075 IYRKKDGAFLTPVQD
+3075 
-3090 GDSILP
+3090 
-3096 ADFVSNLAA
+3096 
-3105 LSAIDPREFGMNVS
+3105 
-3119 TTPNLVQT
+3119 
-3127 NIPQNISN
+3127 
-3135 VGNVTYHYDALLNI
+3135 LL
-3149 ENVEGNLDKSAIP
+3149 L
-3162 DIQKLLKQSCK
+3162 
-3173 YTCDTLA
+3173 
-3180 DQYQKLGHKIIM
+3180 

>member
-1 MAEDFQVKIQAD
+1 MLASSD
-13 LDTAQVDEKIEKL
+13 
-26 VNKKRTIKL
+26 
-35 DVDIN
+35 
-40 GQNAKSITDNIQKG
+40 
-54 LSKTKLDTS
+54 
-63 NISKKIA
+63 SKKVADAIKGISDISDIA
-70 DSFNISDKS
+70 KIFHGANISDEFAEAALKAAHLENNTAD
-79 VISKI
+79 VISKMHE
-84 QTQLNEMMTSLSKT
+84 LEASSSGLSGLKT
-98 WNGKNFDFK
+98 AF
-107 NASGFYSGMEQM
+107 SGL
-119 AKTVTENAR
+119 A
-128 IIKSATGVYDDFYN
+128 ATIGISTTALGIFTGALAAVAVGFGVY
-142 YFNRKKIFVSDD
+142 R
-154 LKNALGTEQYK
+154 
-165 ELLNNNI
+165 
-172 GKIVRDATKGVSID
+172 
-186 SIWGEMSN
+186 
-194 LFPEHFSE
+194 
-202 NITNQV
+202 
-208 DQILYA
+208 
-214 TNLLKKARADMD
+214 
-226 EVFTSSN
+226 
-233 MTAQQKGEIN
+233 AQQQHLQEQIQQTKED
-243 NSAYVEVLEMSKNLQ
+243 SSVLEKKN
-258 NNLQKNIVEATEAAK
+258 K
-273 TTIKID
+273 
-279 VQLDKEKI
+279 
-287 AADIRN
+287 
-293 AIESA
+293 
-298 SSGAG
+298 
-303 EAIKLNLDIN
+303 
-313 EEQLLSNLQS
+313 
-323 AIRKLTT
+323 
-330 GDESVKVEID
+330 
-340 VDKSDL
+340 
-346 QSKLNEACKEM
+346 
-357 QIPVQFKID
+357 
-366 ADEIASQIKAAVDKI
+366 
-381 TDIELDLKVNT
+381 
-392 NNVKQAVDD
+392 
-401 AVKDKI
+401 
-407 TPEVDPSGITQLQE
+407 
-421 ILRNVNSTGQQTQNI
+421 
-436 FQSMGSAFDDAFRST
+436 
-451 YGVANLLQDAIY
+451 
-463 KIGDAGREVIGT
+463 
-475 VRELNDSLVSL
+475 
-486 QMATGD
+486 
-492 DYDTVKN
+492 
-499 LMQQYNALGQ
+499 
-509 ELGAITTDVASGA
+509 
-522 DAWLR
+522 
-527 QGKSL
+527 
-532 EQTNTLL
+532 
-539 KDSIVLS
+539 
-546 KVSGLDAEESTQ
+546 
-558 YLTAA
+558 
-563 MNGYNVA
+563 
-570 VDNVM
+570 
-575 GIVDKVSKVDLESAT
+575 
-590 DAGGLMEAMS
+590 
-600 RVSTMANTAGVSMD
+600 
-614 KLLGY
+614 
-619 MASVGEITQ
+619 
-628 QSMPTLGTAFKSIF
+628 
-642 ARMSDIKAQ
+642 
-651 NYELVDDNGTVEL
+651 
-664 LSDVESS
+664 
-671 LKKVGIDLRKT
+671 
-682 VTEYNSY
+682 
-689 ADVLDNLAAKWN
+689 
-701 TLNQVQQNELAK
+701 
-713 AFAGTRQQ
+713 
-721 EVFRTLM
+721 
-728 EHYDRAQKYAEVAEN
+728 
-743 SAGTAEKKFQD
+743 
-754 NYLSSLEAKTNALK
+754 
-768 ASFESLSSSL
+768 
-778 VSDDMYSWALYGA
+778 
-791 KAVTDFV
+791 
-798 EKTNIL
+798 
-804 KGAIAGLGTAGSL
+804 
-817 YAVKQ
+817 
-822 LVLGFGSAIK
+822 
-832 EFSNLGKAMSILK
+832 
-845 SGTGV
+845 
-850 TSNMSQ
+850 
-856 LLTLTQGLS
+856 
-865 KSQTALVLSSTELNT
+865 
-880 AQRTAIL
+880 
-887 MNRGLSASE
+887 
-896 AEAELSTMGLSA
+896 
-908 AEGTATAT
+908 
-916 TMSLGSAMKGMV
+916 
-928 ATLAANPI
+928 
-936 FLLTTAVTVGVAAWQ
+936 
-951 SYNQSVEESIQH
+951 
-963 TKDSTAEL
+963 
-971 QERNQSLDDNIQKV
+971 SLDDNIQKV
-985 QELRDSLDSGTLTE
+985 QELKESLASGTLTE

-1009 LDIQSQLSDSYGE
+1009 LDIQSQLSDSYGS

-1042 QLKVENA
+1042 QLKVEDA
-1049 KSWLND
+1049 KAWLND
-1055 SDNEKNY
+1055 SDHEDAYK
-1062 EKAKKKMTKDD
+1062 KANKAMTKDD

-1093 ADYKDSDVYKDALK
+1093 ADYTNSDVYKDALK
-1107 RYQNSKTQ
+1107 RYQNNKSQ
-1115 IEEIQKAAEKAGL
+1115 IEEIQKAAKKAGL
-1128 KQYTSTS
+1128 KQYNGVA

-1146 TVTGADEKLNSFLS
+1146 TVTGADEKLSSFLA
-1160 TVKELKRQFEDEGKN
+1160 TVKELKRQFEDDGKN

-1237 EALQSGDTSKVEAA
+1237 EALQSGDTSKVEEA

-1258 KDSVD
+1258 KASVD

-1282 EGIDTAS
+1282 DGIDTAS

-1299 SGRGTDKLNNTVLS
+1299 SGRGADKLNNTVLS

-1353 GIVSDDSAE
+1353 GIVSDDSAD

-1423 VKAFKEMFGDDAAR
+1423 VKAFREMFGDDAER

-1481 IEEQIADAM
+1481 VEEQIADAM

-1503 EGILDNISSLEDL
+1503 EGILNNISSLEDL

-1533 MSGGEEGDMY
+1533 MSGGEEGNMY

-1587 VTAYEESYPKME
+1587 VAAYEESYPRME

-1702 INLDTDSFSE
+1702 INLDTDSFGE

-1726 INDADLEPEVRTER
+1726 VNDADLEPEVRTER

-1750 LVQKQHEAGQNNIV
+1750 LVQKQQEAGQNNIV

-1799 QDAVNSLQSLYATKQ
+1799 QDAVNSLQSLYAMKQ

-1825 DTSQVDGALG
+1825 DTSQVDGELG

-1849 ILNAQNTMKTQG
+1849 ILNAQNTMKTQD

-1869 QQKVQQLAGQ
+1869 QLKVQQLAGQ

-1972 DPKDKNATVT
+1972 DPEDKNATVT

-1995 NKTRNLTYNIK
+1995 NKTRSLTYNIK
-2006 TNGTV
+2006 T
-2011 PRVNGTAHAIGTAH
+2011 NGTAHAIGTAH

-2111 SKGSGRFNVGSSG
+2111 SGGSGRFNVGSSG

-2131 WEENQKKDKTGSKSS
+2131 WEDKKKQNNTSHNSS

-2151 SGSSKRSSGR
+2151 SGNSGTSSGGSTR
-2161 SSGGSSSGSSGSSST
+2161 SSSGGSSGGSSGSSST

-2201 VDNINRAIGLAQKQT
+2201 VDNIDRAIGLAQKQT

-2296 DKITELAEKRLEIIT
+2296 DKITELAEKRLEIIEKE
-2311 DTYDAIV
+2311 YDAIV
-2318 DINDSIKSVADSKIS
+2318 DINDKIKDVADSKMS

-2346 NYANLNNSIKAQ
+2346 NYANINKSIKAQ

-2365 TKKLSDYQKEVDSQ
+2365 TKKLSDYQKEMESQ

-2385 KKGSEAYQAAMKNI
+2385 KKGSEAYQSAMKNI

-2560 KQGRITEE
+2560 KQGRITED
-2568 GLAQVALL
+2568 GLAQIALL

-2642 AMSTEVDYLDKI
+2642 AMSTEVDYLTSIVTKRQEALQAKADYYSYDKS
-2654 ISKQKNLLDQRKSA
+2654 ISKK
-2668 YEYEKK
+2668 
-2674 VTSQSNDINK
+2674 SNDINVI
-2684 LKAEIIA
+2684 KAQIMA
-2691 LQGSN
+2691 LEG
-2696 NLSDQSRLRKLQA
+2696 
-2709 DLKSAES
+2709 
-2716 DLQDTKRDHAY
+2716 
-2727 DMQSQGFDKLS
+2727 
-2738 SDLQETLD
+2738 
-2746 NTEYEISHNAD
+2746 
-2757 KQLEIIN
+2757 
-2764 SMLDKAV
+2764 
-2771 SSYQEA
+2771 
-2777 YGKINSIIKNTGWV
+2777 
-2791 GSTDFNNTQSDLGT
+2791 
-2805 ETGAKNQNSNASQSQ
+2805 
-2820 SSANKNPS
+2820 
-2828 STASGTKT
+2828 
-2836 DPINSN
+2836 
-2842 SKANSDLA
+2842 
-2850 DQLVKPEDTTNRKV
+2850 VK
-2864 AELKVSPT
+2864 
-2872 STTLEEGKSTSI
+2872 
-2884 TATIRPNDAAN
+2884 
-2895 KTLAWKSSNESIAT
+2895 
-2909 VSNGTV
+2909 
-2915 KAKKPGS
+2915 
-2922 CTITATTTDG
+2922 
-2932 SGLSAKV
+2932 
-2939 SIKVNAKPKP
+2939 
-2949 PKPQPK
+2949 
-2955 PQPAKTGGD
+2955 
-2964 GIPRV
+2964 
-2969 GDVVTFTG
+2969 
-2977 SYYNDSW
+2977 Y
-2984 GMAPKGSRFSG
+2984 
-2995 QPGAVVIDSYTAREY
+2995 
-3010 GGNGRTT
+3010 
-3017 GDFKIHIKSAH
+3017 
-3028 DPNYSDLGWV
+3028 
-3038 RLSQISSY
+3038 
-3046 EKGTDRIY
+3046 
-3054 GDQLV
+3054 
-3059 WTNENKDTK
+3059 
-3068 HHGVSEL
+3068 
-3075 IYRKKDGAFLTPVQD
+3075 
-3090 GDSILP
+3090 
-3096 ADFVSNLAA
+3096 
-3105 LSAIDPREFGMNVS
+3105 
-3119 TTPNLVQT
+3119 
-3127 NIPQNISN
+3127 
-3135 VGNVTYHYDALLNI
+3135 LL
-3149 ENVEGNLDKSAIP
+3149 L
-3162 DIQKLLKQSCK
+3162 
-3173 YTCDTLA
+3173 
-3180 DQYQKLGHKIIM
+3180 

>member
-1 MAEDFQVKIQAD
+1 MQLKNLGD
-13 LDTAQVDEKIEKL
+13 LFGSFGELNLLRNKYGKNSTFDTLSNTLQQSFNESFKVG
-26 VNKKRTIKL
+26 
-35 DVDIN
+35 IN
-40 GQNAKSITDNIQKG
+40 GISEFSTEQI
-54 LSKTKLDTS
+54 KTKASVMGLNDALTKQALSLANDAGLYQKAAAGNLTFSKAIELNINNASDLVDALMSS
-63 NISKKIA
+63 NSEVLKKYKDNDIA
-70 DSFNISDKS
+70 DMIANSGEKGSAAY
-79 VISKI
+79 
-84 QTQLNEMMTSLSKT
+84 NE
-98 WNGKNFDFK
+98 F
-107 NASGFYSGMEQM
+107 
-119 AKTVTENAR
+119 
-128 IIKSATGVYDDFYN
+128 
-142 YFNRKKIFVSDD
+142 
-154 LKNALGTEQYK
+154 
-165 ELLNNNI
+165 
-172 GKIVRDATKGVSID
+172 
-186 SIWGEMSN
+186 
-194 LFPEHFSE
+194 
-202 NITNQV
+202 
-208 DQILYA
+208 
-214 TNLLKKARADMD
+214 
-226 EVFTSSN
+226 
-233 MTAQQKGEIN
+233 
-243 NSAYVEVLEMSKNLQ
+243 
-258 NNLQKNIVEATEAAK
+258 
-273 TTIKID
+273 
-279 VQLDKEKI
+279 
-287 AADIRN
+287 
-293 AIESA
+293 
-298 SSGAG
+298 
-303 EAIKLNLDIN
+303 
-313 EEQLLSNLQS
+313 
-323 AIRKLTT
+323 
-330 GDESVKVEID
+330 
-340 VDKSDL
+340 
-346 QSKLNEACKEM
+346 
-357 QIPVQFKID
+357 
-366 ADEIASQIKAAVDKI
+366 
-381 TDIELDLKVNT
+381 
-392 NNVKQAVDD
+392 
-401 AVKDKI
+401 VKDLI
-407 TPEVDPSGITQLQE
+407 D
-421 ILRNVNSTGQQTQNI
+421 NN
-436 FQSMGSAFDDAFRST
+436 
-451 YGVANLLQDAIY
+451 QD
-463 KIGDAGREVIGT
+463 
-475 VRELNDSLVSL
+475 
-486 QMATGD
+486 
-492 DYDTVKN
+492 
-499 LMQQYNALGQ
+499 LG
-509 ELGAITTDVASGA
+509 
-522 DAWLR
+522 
-527 QGKSL
+527 
-532 EQTNTLL
+532 
-539 KDSIVLS
+539 DSIVELAP
-546 KVSGLDAEESTQ
+546 KVETTKSAFSGLSN
-558 YLTAA
+558 YFKGL
-563 MNGYNVA
+563 
-570 VDNVM
+570 
-575 GIVDKVSKVDLESAT
+575 LAT
-590 DAGGLMEAMS
+590 F
-600 RVSTMANTAGVSMD
+600 T
-614 KLLGY
+614 
-619 MASVGEITQ
+619 
-628 QSMPTLGTAFKSIF
+628 
-642 ARMSDIKAQ
+642 
-651 NYELVDDNGTVEL
+651 
-664 LSDVESS
+664 
-671 LKKVGIDLRKT
+671 
-682 VTEYNSY
+682 
-689 ADVLDNLAAKWN
+689 
-701 TLNQVQQNELAK
+701 
-713 AFAGTRQQ
+713 
-721 EVFRTLM
+721 
-728 EHYDRAQKYAEVAEN
+728 
-743 SAGTAEKKFQD
+743 
-754 NYLSSLEAKTNALK
+754 
-768 ASFESLSSSL
+768 
-778 VSDDMYSWALYGA
+778 
-791 KAVTDFV
+791 
-798 EKTNIL
+798 
-804 KGAIAGLGTAGSL
+804 
-817 YAVKQ
+817 
-822 LVLGFGSAIK
+822 
-832 EFSNLGKAMSILK
+832 
-845 SGTGV
+845 
-850 TSNMSQ
+850 
-856 LLTLTQGLS
+856 
-865 KSQTALVLSSTELNT
+865 
-880 AQRTAIL
+880 
-887 MNRGLSASE
+887 
-896 AEAELSTMGLSA
+896 
-908 AEGTATAT
+908 
-916 TMSLGSAMKGMV
+916 
-928 ATLAANPI
+928 NPI

-951 SYNQSVEESIQH
+951 GYNQSVQESIQH
-963 TKDSTAEL
+963 TKDSIAEIE
-971 QERNQSLDDNIQKV
+971 ERNKSIDDNISKA

-1079 NTPTLSLLGNAPEK
+1079 NTPTLAMLGSEPQKSEYTN
-1093 ADYKDSDVYKDALK
+1093 SDVYKDALK

-1115 IEEIQKAAEKAGL
+1115 IEEIQKAAKKAGL

-1146 TVTGADEKLNSFLS
+1146 TVTGADEKLNSFLA

-1202 VYQEYLKNSMLAEG
+1202 IYQEYLKNSMLAEG

-1237 EALQSGDTSKVEAA
+1237 EALQSGDTSKVKEA

-1263 NIVSRDS
+1263 NIVSTDS

-1282 EGIDTAS
+1282 DGIDTAS

-1299 SGRGTDKLNNTVLS
+1299 SGRGADKLNNTVLS

-1353 GIVSDDSAE
+1353 GIISDDSAE

-1376 TATVSMNQVDDSF
+1376 TATVSMDQVDDSF

-1410 SESVSGSG
+1410 SESVSGAG

-1423 VKAFKEMFGDDAAR
+1423 VKAFREMFGDDAER

-1452 LAKLQAQQSEMNK
+1452 LAKLQAQQSEMNRS
-1465 ADYLSGLADQQ
+1465 DYLSGLADQQ

-1490 VKGQDVSGLQAQR
+1490 VKGQDVSGLQSQR

-1543 DSIQGNMESIK
+1543 NSIQGNMESIK

-1587 VTAYEESYPKME
+1587 VAAYEESYPKME

-1629 GSWEI
+1629 GSWDI

-1776 SDLKSQLEQF
+1776 SELKSQLEQF
-1786 RNNDGTIPVNADT
+1786 RNDDGTIPVNADT

-1825 DTSQVDGALG
+1825 DTSQVDGELG

-1912 GIGVNLDPNALADV
+1912 GIGVNLDPNALSDV
-1926 STKISGITPELL
+1926 SAKISGITPELL

-1972 DPKDKNATVT
+1972 DPEDKNATVT

-1995 NKTRNLTYNIK
+1995 NKTRSLTYNIK
-2006 TNGTV
+2006 TNGTA
-2011 PRVNGTAHAIGTAH
+2011 PKVNGTAHAIGTAH

-2032 NWGLAHNEPHALVN
+2032 NWGLAHNEPHALIN

-2060 ILNGGDPTFANLKKD
+2060 ILNDGDPTFANLKKD

-2111 SKGSGRFNVGSSG
+2111 SGGSGRFNVGSSG

-2131 WEENQKKDKTGSKSS
+2131 WEDKKKQNNTSHNSS

-2151 SGSSKRSSGR
+2151 RRNSGS
-2161 SSGGSSSGSSGSSST
+2161 SSGGSTRSSSGGSSGSSST
-2176 KEATEETFDWIEV
+2176 KEATEETFDWIKV

-2201 VDNINRAIGLAQKQT
+2201 VDNIDRAIGLAQKQT

-2296 DKITELAEKRLEIIT
+2296 DKITELTEKRLEIIT

-2346 NYANLNNSIKAQ
+2346 NYASINKSIKAQ

-2654 ISKQKNLLDQRKSA
+2654 ISKRKEALTQQKDM
-2668 YEYEKK
+2668 
-2674 VTSQSNDINK
+2674 
-2684 LKAEIIA
+2684 
-2691 LQGSN
+2691 
-2696 NLSDQSRLRKLQA
+2696 
-2709 DLKSAES
+2709 
-2716 DLQDTKRDHAY
+2716 Y
-2727 DMQSQGFDKLS
+2727 DYSK
-2738 SDLQETLD
+2738 
-2746 NTEYEISHNAD
+2746 
-2757 KQLEIIN
+2757 
-2764 SMLDKAV
+2764 
-2771 SSYQEA
+2771 
-2777 YGKINSIIKNTGWV
+2777 KINSQ
-2791 GSTDFNNTQSDLGT
+2791 NN
-2805 ETGAKNQNSNASQSQ
+2805 N
-2820 SSANKNPS
+2820 
-2828 STASGTKT
+2828 
-2836 DPINSN
+2836 INSL
-2842 SKANSDLA
+2842 KAQIMALEG
-2850 DQLVKPEDTTNRKV
+2850 VK
-2864 AELKVSPT
+2864 
-2872 STTLEEGKSTSI
+2872 
-2884 TATIRPNDAAN
+2884 
-2895 KTLAWKSSNESIAT
+2895 
-2909 VSNGTV
+2909 
-2915 KAKKPGS
+2915 
-2922 CTITATTTDG
+2922 
-2932 SGLSAKV
+2932 
-2939 SIKVNAKPKP
+2939 
-2949 PKPQPK
+2949 
-2955 PQPAKTGGD
+2955 
-2964 GIPRV
+2964 
-2969 GDVVTFTG
+2969 
-2977 SYYNDSW
+2977 Y
-2984 GMAPKGSRFSG
+2984 
-2995 QPGAVVIDSYTAREY
+2995 
-3010 GGNGRTT
+3010 
-3017 GDFKIHIKSAH
+3017 
-3028 DPNYSDLGWV
+3028 
-3038 RLSQISSY
+3038 
-3046 EKGTDRIY
+3046 
-3054 GDQLV
+3054 
-3059 WTNENKDTK
+3059 
-3068 HHGVSEL
+3068 
-3075 IYRKKDGAFLTPVQD
+3075 
-3090 GDSILP
+3090 
-3096 ADFVSNLAA
+3096 
-3105 LSAIDPREFGMNVS
+3105 
-3119 TTPNLVQT
+3119 
-3127 NIPQNISN
+3127 
-3135 VGNVTYHYDALLNI
+3135 LL
-3149 ENVEGNLDKSAIP
+3149 L
-3162 DIQKLLKQSCK
+3162 
-3173 YTCDTLA
+3173 
-3180 DQYQKLGHKIIM
+3180 

>member
-1 MAEDFQVKIQAD
+1 MQLKNLGD
-13 LDTAQVDEKIEKL
+13 LFGSFGELNLLRNKYGKNSTFDTLSSTLQQSFNESFKVGK
-26 VNKKRTIKL
+26 
-35 DVDIN
+35 N
-40 GQNAKSITDNIQKG
+40 GISEFSTEQI
-54 LSKTKLDTS
+54 KTKASVMGLNDALTKQALS
-63 NISKKIA
+63 LANDAGLYQKAAAGNLTFSKAIELNI
-70 DSFNISDKS
+70 N
-79 VISKI
+79 
-84 QTQLNEMMTSLSKT
+84 
-98 WNGKNFDFK
+98 
-107 NASGFYSGMEQM
+107 NASDLVDALMSSNSEVLKKYQDSD
-119 AKTVTENAR
+119 
-128 IIKSATGVYDDFYN
+128 IAT
-142 YFNRKKIFVSDD
+142 
-154 LKNALGTEQYK
+154 
-165 ELLNNNI
+165 
-172 GKIVRDATKGVSID
+172 KIVNSGEKG
-186 SIWGEMSN
+186 
-194 LFPEHFSE
+194 
-202 NITNQV
+202 
-208 DQILYA
+208 
-214 TNLLKKARADMD
+214 
-226 EVFTSSN
+226 
-233 MTAQQKGEIN
+233 
-243 NSAYVEVLEMSKNLQ
+243 SAAY
-258 NNLQKNIVEATEAAK
+258 
-273 TTIKID
+273 
-279 VQLDKEKI
+279 
-287 AADIRN
+287 
-293 AIESA
+293 
-298 SSGAG
+298 
-303 EAIKLNLDIN
+303 N
-313 EEQLLSNLQS
+313 E
-323 AIRKLTT
+323 
-330 GDESVKVEID
+330 
-340 VDKSDL
+340 
-346 QSKLNEACKEM
+346 
-357 QIPVQFKID
+357 F
-366 ADEIASQIKAAVDKI
+366 
-381 TDIELDLKVNT
+381 
-392 NNVKQAVDD
+392 
-401 AVKDKI
+401 VKDLI
-407 TPEVDPSGITQLQE
+407 D
-421 ILRNVNSTGQQTQNI
+421 NN
-436 FQSMGSAFDDAFRST
+436 
-451 YGVANLLQDAIY
+451 QD
-463 KIGDAGREVIGT
+463 
-475 VRELNDSLVSL
+475 
-486 QMATGD
+486 
-492 DYDTVKN
+492 
-499 LMQQYNALGQ
+499 LG
-509 ELGAITTDVASGA
+509 
-522 DAWLR
+522 
-527 QGKSL
+527 
-532 EQTNTLL
+532 
-539 KDSIVLS
+539 DSIVELVP
-546 KVSGLDAEESTQ
+546 KVETTKSAFSGLSN
-558 YLTAA
+558 YFKGL
-563 MNGYNVA
+563 
-570 VDNVM
+570 
-575 GIVDKVSKVDLESAT
+575 LAT
-590 DAGGLMEAMS
+590 F
-600 RVSTMANTAGVSMD
+600 T
-614 KLLGY
+614 
-619 MASVGEITQ
+619 
-628 QSMPTLGTAFKSIF
+628 
-642 ARMSDIKAQ
+642 
-651 NYELVDDNGTVEL
+651 
-664 LSDVESS
+664 
-671 LKKVGIDLRKT
+671 
-682 VTEYNSY
+682 
-689 ADVLDNLAAKWN
+689 
-701 TLNQVQQNELAK
+701 
-713 AFAGTRQQ
+713 
-721 EVFRTLM
+721 
-728 EHYDRAQKYAEVAEN
+728 
-743 SAGTAEKKFQD
+743 
-754 NYLSSLEAKTNALK
+754 
-768 ASFESLSSSL
+768 
-778 VSDDMYSWALYGA
+778 
-791 KAVTDFV
+791 
-798 EKTNIL
+798 
-804 KGAIAGLGTAGSL
+804 
-817 YAVKQ
+817 
-822 LVLGFGSAIK
+822 
-832 EFSNLGKAMSILK
+832 
-845 SGTGV
+845 
-850 TSNMSQ
+850 
-856 LLTLTQGLS
+856 
-865 KSQTALVLSSTELNT
+865 
-880 AQRTAIL
+880 
-887 MNRGLSASE
+887 
-896 AEAELSTMGLSA
+896 
-908 AEGTATAT
+908 
-916 TMSLGSAMKGMV
+916 
-928 ATLAANPI
+928 NPI

-951 SYNQSVEESIQH
+951 GYNQSVKESIQH
-963 TKDSTAEL
+963 TKDSIAEIE
-971 QERNQSLDDNIQKV
+971 ERNKSIDDNISKA

-999 QEAYNTKSQL
+999 QEAYNAKSQL

-1079 NTPTLSLLGNAPEK
+1079 NTPTLAMLGSEPQKSEYTNS
-1093 ADYKDSDVYKDALK
+1093 DTYKEMLK

-1146 TVTGADEKLNSFLS
+1146 TVTGADEKLNSFLA

-1237 EALQSGDTSKVEAA
+1237 EALQSGDTSKVEEA

-1258 KDSVD
+1258 KASVD
-1263 NIVSRDS
+1263 NIVSTDS

-1289 EKTYEFKERL
+1289 EKIYEFKERL

-1376 TATVSMNQVDDSF
+1376 TATVSMDQVDDSF

-1533 MSGGEEGDMY
+1533 MSGGEEGNMY

-1587 VTAYEESYPKME
+1587 VAAYEESYPKME

-1629 GSWEI
+1629 GSWDI

-1726 INDADLEPEVRTER
+1726 VNDADLEPEVRTER

-1750 LVQKQHEAGQNNIV
+1750 LVQKQYEAGQNNIV

-1786 RNNDGTIPVNADT
+1786 RNEDGTIPVNADT

-1825 DTSQVDGALG
+1825 DTSQIDGELG

-1926 STKISGITPELL
+1926 SAKISGITPELL

-1995 NKTRNLTYNIK
+1995 NKTRSLTYNIK

-2111 SKGSGRFNVGSSG
+2111 SGGSGRFNVGSSG

-2131 WEENQKKDKTGSKSS
+2131 WEDKKKQNNTSHNS
-2146 SGSSS
+2146 
-2151 SGSSKRSSGR
+2151 
-2161 SSGGSSSGSSGSSST
+2161 SSGGSSRRNSGTSSGGSTRSSSGGSSGSSST

-2201 VDNINRAIGLAQKQT
+2201 VDNIDRAIGLAQKQT

-2277 YKDYYSKY
+2277 YKDYYNKY

-2296 DKITELAEKRLEIIT
+2296 DKITELAEKRLEIIEKE
-2311 DTYDAIV
+2311 YDAIV
-2318 DINDSIKSVADSKIS
+2318 DINDKIKDVANSKIS

-2346 NYANLNNSIKAQ
+2346 NYTNLNNSIKAQ

-2365 TKKLSDYQKEVDSQ
+2365 TKKLSDYQKEMESQ

-2385 KKGSEAYQAAMKNI
+2385 KKGSEAYQVAMKNI

-2560 KQGRITEE
+2560 KQGRITED

-2654 ISKQKNLLDQRKSA
+2654 ISKRKEAMTQQKDM
-2668 YEYEKK
+2668 
-2674 VTSQSNDINK
+2674 
-2684 LKAEIIA
+2684 
-2691 LQGSN
+2691 
-2696 NLSDQSRLRKLQA
+2696 
-2709 DLKSAES
+2709 
-2716 DLQDTKRDHAY
+2716 Y
-2727 DMQSQGFDKLS
+2727 DYSK
-2738 SDLQETLD
+2738 
-2746 NTEYEISHNAD
+2746 
-2757 KQLEIIN
+2757 
-2764 SMLDKAV
+2764 
-2771 SSYQEA
+2771 
-2777 YGKINSIIKNTGWV
+2777 KINSQ
-2791 GSTDFNNTQSDLGT
+2791 NN
-2805 ETGAKNQNSNASQSQ
+2805 N
-2820 SSANKNPS
+2820 
-2828 STASGTKT
+2828 
-2836 DPINSN
+2836 INSL
-2842 SKANSDLA
+2842 KAQIMALESVNICRICLNAGISL
-2850 DQLVKPEDTTNRKV
+2850 
-2864 AELKVSPT
+2864 ELYM
-2872 STTLEEGKSTSI
+2872 LQRMHE
-2884 TATIRPNDAAN
+2884 
-2895 KTLAWKSSNESIAT
+2895 
-2909 VSNGTV
+2909 
-2915 KAKKPGS
+2915 
-2922 CTITATTTDG
+2922 
-2932 SGLSAKV
+2932 
-2939 SIKVNAKPKP
+2939 IKQNVNA
-2949 PKPQPK
+2949 
-2955 PQPAKTGGD
+2955 
-2964 GIPRV
+2964 
-2969 GDVVTFTG
+2969 
-2977 SYYNDSW
+2977 
-2984 GMAPKGSRFSG
+2984 
-2995 QPGAVVIDSYTAREY
+2995 
-3010 GGNGRTT
+3010 
-3017 GDFKIHIKSAH
+3017 
-3028 DPNYSDLGWV
+3028 
-3038 RLSQISSY
+3038 
-3046 EKGTDRIY
+3046 
-3054 GDQLV
+3054 
-3059 WTNENKDTK
+3059 
-3068 HHGVSEL
+3068 
-3075 IYRKKDGAFLTPVQD
+3075 
-3090 GDSILP
+3090 
-3096 ADFVSNLAA
+3096 
-3105 LSAIDPREFGMNVS
+3105 
-3119 TTPNLVQT
+3119 
-3127 NIPQNISN
+3127 
-3135 VGNVTYHYDALLNI
+3135 
-3149 ENVEGNLDKSAIP
+3149 
-3162 DIQKLLKQSCK
+3162 
-3173 YTCDTLA
+3173 
-3180 DQYQKLGHKIIM
+3180 